1 MAMSTGEFMRKY
13 GLKKGTQK
21 TQTQGA
27 GGPPA
32 SGGELSTGEF
42 MQTFNA
48 KAAEP
53 VHHYA
58 TMHFDEKKKQKKTQN
73 PELPKGLSF
82 GEYLKLGTKSA
93 KEYFN
98 AIGNLPRTIFD
109 KTIDTVDNAEK
120 GVADLGKQVTG
131 KWDSSDI
138 QRWAAEKEAPAQPD
152 DKETGKGMLW
162 KGVTQAANGFAQTL
176 GWLPGNA
183 LKELGWENNP
193 FSNLAEA
200 QQQIADAAQEYYGK
214 NMQNGTKG
222 QKIADEIGTSTVAA
236 LPQAIMAMMTMGGS
250 AEAQLATGGERAAAT
265 LPGIVGNAK
274 TSAVTAQQMA
284 QAMAKNPNFW
294 LAFSQVA
301 GQNYQDA
308 KADGASDWEANAFAM
323 ANGLVNAA
331 AEVSGGIQKLPGE
344 LQVSES
350 ALKSWIKSAAEEG
363 QEEVVQGVLERALQN
378 LTYNKGNKVF
388 STKDED
394 AVLNPVTGAKEFGLG
409 MTVGGI
415 LGGGQT
421 IVGKAAG
428 LARGAAGNVQAD
440 VRELPRAQTV
450 EENANLRA
458 EENVQESDNP
468 VQEAQVTEARELPA
482 EQTSAETQTAE
493 ARELPMGQVSAETQ
507 VRELLG
513 GEVTNSKA
521 ERILANAELKTAF
534 ETVTGETLTGTKAQQ
549 RETIKRAA
557 ESQNTQILQQNAQI
571 QQVPSQ
577 NQAEIVNE
585 PVENAA
591 NAQENN
597 NFADVRGLPAVEAQ
611 VEGKNADNS
620 GAVPL
625 LTESSGIAGA
635 RSAAEGYARE
645 HGLLTGEDTIFS
657 AAQEN
662 ARVMREA
669 QENEAKR
676 QKLRD
681 NPVEPGTHA
690 EKMGV
695 KISRPFAPITN
706 VDDLVT
712 EAKYAKKAS
721 RDLEKKIRELNPTPA
736 EKEFARGIAKGAS
749 FDSAGNIVGGTYTA
763 DMIPAEMSRE
773 KILKIARC
781 YTESGQEVQKIRREK
796 AANIR
801 RFRKTIGEDGLKAAR
816 KIADEKAGDVPEDF
830 PFWKIESSVRNYE
843 QAAERDAKALRKGR
857 KVEAVRKGKLKAY
870 FARSEL
876 SASERAFAED
886 LITVETPKGMPRA
899 EVMSAA
905 LQYMKAD
912 AAEKA
917 ARAEQESK
925 VEALCRQI
933 NPTDGEKV
941 FGRAL
946 AANVDEYG
954 NMTDVGGALGQI
966 PKGMSWEKVTQLAY
980 YYMAQNDYASKT
992 IRSRKHA
999 AQRQWQGE
1007 LEELF
1012 GTPDDRKL
1020 PGALSLQVNT
1030 MQRNVEKTFGKEL
1043 GKKINEEFFDP
1054 ILENSA
1060 EKIRFINRM
1069 FDRVRGFDL
1078 SKSESALVQRV
1089 IEGTAAADQVSKLD
1103 PDMQKR
1109 VTDAATSTDMKMT
1122 AAEANISREEME
1134 LAERYK
1140 AWLDTQARLQDAD
1153 VDAKK
1158 IEEAAAEYKKAY
1170 NEFYDLINEFLVSH
1184 GYDPIGYVKG
1194 YAPHMQPE
1202 KAQEGTAKFLKL
1214 IGIDAQVSEL
1224 PTAIAGRT
1232 DSFRPGKQW
1241 NPYFLERTK
1250 TRNDNV
1256 EYDAVGGYES
1266 YVNYMANVLYHT
1278 DDIMKLREM
1287 SKYFRGKYARDGIS
1301 DRIAQ
1306 AREMHNASLEQKIG
1320 FLESA
1325 DRIAEGTRLTE
1336 EQADA
1341 ALDKYIDSLYEN
1353 INGMTKYGQFV
1364 SVLDD
1369 YTNKLAGKQTKVDR
1383 VFEDKFGRNFLNLGN
1398 KLSTIFGQST
1408 IVGNLSSALNQTAQ
1422 IPMLAAEVGAGNVA
1436 EAVRDIVTGE
1446 TKVDGW
1452 EDASDFL
1459 TGKRGIDQL
1468 TETEGLGK
1476 VMDVAAIPF
1485 AAVDDAASRVI
1496 VRAKYLQEVKNGAT
1510 HEEAMRAADEYASRM
1525 VGNRIQGAKPM
1536 AFEDKNVF
1544 SKAMTTFQLE
1554 VANAWSHISHDLPM
1568 ELQTMAKT
1576 QGKTAAVKKLCG
1588 FVAKYLLEAFI
1599 FNRLT
1604 EWLYGGTPAPFD
1616 VIGYVTGAIGAGE
1629 GLSTNKY
1636 LLTALDNALEAV
1648 DGERELGTEKPE
1660 QKFDTEAAAKQLGYT
1675 VSGDIPFLA
1684 NALSA
1689 VGASDSN
1696 MPLPTIPLKT
1706 GADVAKMVV
1715 GKDADTRKEAAQK
1728 LAEDAPKEL
1737 KTWLPMGN
1745 QIYKT
1750 GKGVEALVRGGA
1762 YSGYGDSERLKYPVD
1777 TSGPK
1782 GLLKGTQMVLFGPNA
1797 TQDANEFYAS
1807 GDRSLTVKQ
1816 TQAYRDI
1823 VASGADKKTVYET
1836 MQAVRSV
1843 DDDDPEAAAK
1853 AKRDAIRNADLPD
1866 RYKQQIYSAMIGDG
1880 KDVKFSA
1887 LRSEKMS
1894 WDSIMD
1900 CYDVYDRI
1908 NRDNEKASVKAVE
1921 FAAEV
1926 DRMNLSD
1933 AQKTAV
1939 KSNLVFYSG
1948 VQAKAETYEKIT
1960 GAGVSTSEAETLAR
1974 TIGAL
1979 TPEKGADSVTAM
1991 QKYKAIVDS
2000 GVSDAT
2006 AAAAV
2011 QAIMPDSIA
2020 VKFSAVRQW
2029 NVPAEKYVEVYE
2041 ATEGIKEKY
2050 GKTSLN
2056 AGMAKAAIDSVS
2068 GLTQEQRAAL
2078 WQIQNKSWKPYK
2090 NPYSTAVGSSVRA
2103 RLESGTVTNSL
2114 PTGTS
2119 RAAGALWLPR

>member
-1 MAMSTGEFMRKY
+1 MADTKRKNRF
-13 GLKKGTQK
+13 GSGNGGDLSAAVRQNTETQSRAALQNGT
-21 TQTQGA
+21 
-27 GGPPA
+27 
-32 SGGELSTGEF
+32 L
-42 MQTFNA
+42 
-48 KAAEP
+48 P

-82 GEYLKLGTKSA
+82 GEYLKLGTKDA
-93 KEYFN
+93 KEYLN
-98 AIGNLPRTIFD
+98 AIGNLPRTVFD
-109 KTIDTVDNAEK
+109 KTIDTADNLEQGAVDLA
-120 GVADLGKQVTG
+120 KQAAG
-131 KWDSSDI
+131 KWDASDI
-138 QRWAAEKEAPAQPD
+138 QRWAANEKAAERPD
-152 DKETGKGMLW
+152 EEKMGQGMLW

-214 NMQNGTKG
+214 NMQNATKG
-222 QKIADEIGTSTVAA
+222 QKIVDELGTTTVAA

-250 AEAQLATGGERAAAT
+250 AEAQLATGGAGAAAT

-284 QAMAKNPNFW
+284 RAMAKDPNFW

-301 GQNYQDA
+301 GQNYQNA

-331 AEVSGGIQKLPGE
+331 VEVGGGIQKLPGE

-428 LARGAAGNVQAD
+428 LSRGAAGNVQAD
-440 VRELPRAQTV
+440 VRELPKAQTV
-450 EENANLRA
+450 EENTQEAN
-458 EENVQESDNP
+458 NP
-468 VQEAQVTEARELPA
+468 AKAAQVTEVRELPA
-482 EQTSAETQTAE
+482 EQTSVETQTEE
-493 ARELPMGQVSAETQ
+493 ARELPMGQVSAESQ

-521 ERILANAELKTAF
+521 ERILANAELRTAF
-534 ETVTGETLTGTKAQQ
+534 ETVTGETLAGTKAQQ

-557 ESQNTQILQQNAQI
+557 ESQNAQILQQNAQI
-571 QQVPSQ
+571 QQVHSK
-577 NQAEIVNE
+577 NQAKIVNE
-585 PVENAA
+585 PVASTA
-591 NAQENN
+591 NAQESG
-597 NFADVRGLPAVEAQ
+597 NFADVRGLPS
-611 VEGKNADNS
+611 ADTQ
-620 GAVPL
+620 AK
-625 LTESSGIAGA
+625 ESA
-635 RSAAEGYARE
+635 RTAAEGYARE
-645 HGLLTGEDTIFS
+645 HGLLTGENTSRS
-657 AAQEN
+657 AVEEN

-669 QENEAKR
+669 QENEAER
-676 QKLRD
+676 QELRD

-690 EKMGV
+690 ERMGV
-695 KISRPFAPITN
+695 KISHPFAPITN

-721 RDLEKKIRELNPTPA
+721 RDIEKKIRELNPTPA
-736 EKEFARGIAKGAS
+736 EKEFAQGIAKGAS

-763 DMIPAEMSRE
+763 E
-773 KILKIARC
+773 
-781 YTESGQEVQKIRREK
+781 
-796 AANIR
+796 
-801 RFRKTIGEDGLKAAR
+801 
-816 KIADEKAGDVPEDF
+816 
-830 PFWKIESSVRNYE
+830 
-843 QAAERDAKALRKGR
+843 
-857 KVEAVRKGKLKAY
+857 
-870 FARSEL
+870 
-876 SASERAFAED
+876 
-886 LITVETPKGMPRA
+886 
-899 EVMSAA
+899 
-905 LQYMKAD
+905 
-912 AAEKA
+912 
-917 ARAEQESK
+917 
-925 VEALCRQI
+925 
-933 NPTDGEKV
+933 
-941 FGRAL
+941 
-946 AANVDEYG
+946 
-954 NMTDVGGALGQI
+954 QI
-966 PKGMSWEKVTQLAY
+966 PTTMSKEKVTQLAY
-980 YYMAQNDYASKT
+980 YYMAKNDYAGKL
-992 IRSRKHA
+992 IRSRKYA
-999 AQRQWQGE
+999 AQRQWQAK

-1043 GKKINEEFFDP
+1043 GKKINEELFDP

-1078 SKSESALVQRV
+1078 SESESALVQRV
-1089 IEGTAAADQVSKLD
+1089 IEGTAVADQVSKLD
-1103 PDMQKR
+1103 PDMRKR
-1109 VTDAATSTDMKMT
+1109 VADAATSTDVKKT
-1122 AAEANISREEME
+1122 AAEMNIPREQME
-1134 LAERYK
+1134 LVERYK

-1158 IEEAAAEYKKAY
+1158 IEEAAAGYKKAY

-1214 IGIDAQVSEL
+1214 IGIDTQVSEL

-1250 TRNDNV
+1250 TSNDNV

-1341 ALDKYIDSLYEN
+1341 ALDKYIDSLFEN

-1398 KLSTIFGQST
+1398 KLSAIFGQST

-1446 TKVDGW
+1446 TKADGW
-1452 EDASDFL
+1452 EGASDFL

-1468 TETEGLGK
+1468 TETKGLGK

-1485 AAVDDAASRVI
+1485 EAVDDVASRVI

-1544 SKAMTTFQLE
+1544 SKALTTFQLE

-1568 ELQTMAKT
+1568 EFQTMAKT

-1588 FVAKYLLEAFI
+1588 FVAKYLLEAFL

-1636 LLTALDNALEAV
+1636 LLTALDNALEAAT
-1648 DGERELGTEKPE
+1648 GERELGTEKPE
-1660 QKFDTEAAAKQLGYT
+1660 QKFDTEAAWDQLRYT
-1675 VSGDIPFLA
+1675 ASGDLPFIS
-1684 NALSA
+1684 NALSMA
-1689 VGASDSN
+1689 GASDSN
-1696 MPLPTIPLKT
+1696 MPLPTVPVNTLSDAKT
-1706 GADVAKMVV
+1706 AVF
-1715 GKDADTRKEAAQK
+1715 GKDADTRKDAAQK

-1750 GKGVEALVRGGA
+1750 GKGVETLVRGGA
-1762 YSGYGDSERLKYPVD
+1762 YSGYGDSERLKYPAD

-1782 GLLKGTQMVLFGPNA
+1782 GLLKGAQMVLFGPNA

-1816 TQAYRDI
+1816 TQAHRDI

-1908 NRDNEKASVKAVE
+1908 NRDDEKASIKAVE

-1933 AQKTAV
+1933 AQKAAV

-1979 TPEKGADSVTAM
+1979 TPEEGADSVTAM

-2006 AAAAV
+2006 AAAAM

-2020 VKFSAVRQW
+2020 VKFSAARQW

-2090 NPYSTAVGSSVRA
+2090 NPYSTSVGSSVRA

-2119 RAAGALWLPR
+2119 RTAGALWLPR

>member
-1 MAMSTGEFMRKY
+1 MADTKRKNRF
-13 GLKKGTQK
+13 GSGNGGDLSAAVRQNTETQSRAALQNGT
-21 TQTQGA
+21 
-27 GGPPA
+27 
-32 SGGELSTGEF
+32 L
-42 MQTFNA
+42 
-48 KAAEP
+48 P

-58 TMHFDEKKKQKKTQN
+58 TRHFDEKKNKKKTQN

-82 GEYLKLGTKSA
+82 GEYLKLGTKAA

-222 QKIADEIGTSTVAA
+222 QKIADEIGTTTVAA

-250 AEAQLATGGERAAAT
+250 AEAQLATGGARAAAT

-284 QAMAKNPNFW
+284 QAMAKDPNFW

-301 GQNYQDA
+301 GRNYQDA

-331 AEVSGGIQKLPGE
+331 AEVAGGIQKLPGE

-440 VRELPRAQTV
+440 VRELPKAQTV
-450 EENANLRA
+450 EENTQEANNSA
-458 EENVQESDNP
+458 KA
-468 VQEAQVTEARELPA
+468 AQVTEVRELPA
-482 EQTSAETQTAE
+482 EQTSVETQTAE
-493 ARELPMGQVSAETQ
+493 ARELPMGQVSAESQ

-521 ERILANAELKTAF
+521 ERILANAELRTAF
-534 ETVTGETLTGTKAQQ
+534 ETVTGETLAGTKAQQ

-557 ESQNTQILQQNAQI
+557 ESQNTKILQLSQQDTQAQ
-571 QQVPSQ
+571 SQ

-585 PVENAA
+585 PVASTA
-591 NAQENN
+591 NAQESG
-597 NFADVRGLPAVEAQ
+597 NFADVRGLPTAETQA
-611 VEGKNADNS
+611 K
-620 GAVPL
+620 
-625 LTESSGIAGA
+625 ESA
-635 RSAAEGYARE
+635 RTAAEGYARE
-645 HGLLTGEDTIFS
+645 HGLLTGENTSGS
-657 AAQEN
+657 AVEEN

-676 QKLRD
+676 QELRD

-690 EKMGV
+690 ERMGV
-695 KISRPFAPITN
+695 KISHPFAPITN

-721 RDLEKKIRELNPTPA
+721 RDIEKKIRELNPTPA
-736 EKEFARGIAKGAS
+736 EKEFAQGIAKGAS

-763 DMIPAEMSRE
+763 E
-773 KILKIARC
+773 
-781 YTESGQEVQKIRREK
+781 
-796 AANIR
+796 
-801 RFRKTIGEDGLKAAR
+801 
-816 KIADEKAGDVPEDF
+816 
-830 PFWKIESSVRNYE
+830 
-843 QAAERDAKALRKGR
+843 
-857 KVEAVRKGKLKAY
+857 
-870 FARSEL
+870 
-876 SASERAFAED
+876 
-886 LITVETPKGMPRA
+886 
-899 EVMSAA
+899 
-905 LQYMKAD
+905 
-912 AAEKA
+912 
-917 ARAEQESK
+917 
-925 VEALCRQI
+925 
-933 NPTDGEKV
+933 
-941 FGRAL
+941 
-946 AANVDEYG
+946 
-954 NMTDVGGALGQI
+954 QI
-966 PKGMSWEKVTQLAY
+966 PTTMSKEKVTRLAY
-980 YYMAQNDYASKT
+980 YYMAKNDYAGKL
-992 IRSRKHA
+992 IRSRKYA
-999 AQRQWQGE
+999 TQRRWQAK

-1020 PGALSLQVNT
+1020 PGALSLQLNT

-1043 GKKINEEFFDP
+1043 GKKINEEFFNP

-1078 SKSESALVQRV
+1078 SESESALVQRV

-1109 VTDAATSTDMKMT
+1109 VTDAATSTDVKKT
-1122 AAEANISREEME
+1122 AAEMNIPREQME
-1134 LAERYK
+1134 LVERYK
-1140 AWLDTQARLQDAD
+1140 AWLDTQARLQGAD

-1202 KAQEGTAKFLKL
+1202 KVQEGTAKFLKL

-1250 TRNDNV
+1250 TSNDNV

-1325 DRIAEGTRLTE
+1325 DRIAEGTRLTQ

-1341 ALDKYIDSLYEN
+1341 ALDKYIDSLFEN

-1369 YTNKLAGKQTKVDR
+1369 YTNKLAGKRTTGDR
-1383 VFEDKFGRNFLNLGN
+1383 TIEHEVGRTALNIGN
-1398 KLSTIFGQST
+1398 KLTKIFGEST

-1422 IPMLAAEVGAGNVA
+1422 IPMLTAEVGVGNVA

-1446 TKVDGW
+1446 TKADGW
-1452 EDASDFL
+1452 EGTSDFL

-1468 TETEGLGK
+1468 TETKGLGK

-1485 AAVDDAASRVI
+1485 EVVDDVASRVI

-1510 HEEAMRAADEYASRM
+1510 YEEAMRAADEYASRM

-1536 AFEDKNVF
+1536 AFEGSRLSQKVL
-1544 SKAMTTFQLE
+1544 TTFQLE
-1554 VANAWSHISHDLPM
+1554 VANAWSHITHDLPM
-1568 ELQTMAKT
+1568 EYQTMAKT
-1576 QGKTAAVKKLCG
+1576 QGKNVAVKKFAGL
-1588 FVAKYLLEAFI
+1588 AMKYLLEAFL

-1636 LLTALDNALEAV
+1636 LLTALDNTLEAV
-1648 DGERELGTEKPE
+1648 TGERGLGTEKPDGG
-1660 QKFDTEAAAKQLGYT
+1660 FDTEAAAKQLGYT
-1675 VSGDIPFLA
+1675 ASGDIPFLS

-1706 GADVAKMVV
+1706 GADVAKMIV
-1715 GKDADTRKEAAQK
+1715 GKDADTRKDAAQK

-1750 GKGVEALVRGGA
+1750 GKGVETLVRGGA

-1782 GLLKGTQMVLFGPNA
+1782 GLLKGAQMVLFGPNA

-2041 ATEGIKEKY
+2041 ATEGIKAKY
-2050 GKTSLN
+2050 NKTSLN

-2090 NPYSTAVGSSVRA
+2090 NPYSTSVGSSVRA

-2119 RAAGALWLPR
+2119 RTAGALWLPR

>member
-1 MAMSTGEFMRKY
+1 MAMSTDEFMRKY

-21 TQTQGA
+21 TQAQGA
-27 GGPPA
+27 SGLPA
-32 SGGELSTGEF
+32 SGKSLSTGEF
-42 MQTFNA
+42 MKTFNA
-48 KAAEP
+48 KATEP

-58 TMHFDEKKKQKKTQN
+58 TMHFDEKQKKAKKQN

-98 AIGNLPRTIFD
+98 AIGNLPRTVFD

-138 QRWAAEKEAPAQPD
+138 QRWAAEKEVAERPD

-200 QQQIADAAQEYYGK
+200 QQKIADAAQEYYGK

-236 LPQAIMAMMTMGGS
+236 LPQAIMAAMSMGGS
-250 AEAQLATGGERAAAT
+250 AGAQLATGGARASAT

-284 QAMAKNPNFW
+284 RAMAKNPNFW
-294 LAFSQVA
+294 LTFSQVA

-331 AEVSGGIQKLPGE
+331 TEVSGGIQTLPGE
-344 LQVSES
+344 LRGGEN

-388 STKDED
+388 STKDEN

-409 MTVGGI
+409 AAVGGI

-428 LARGAAGNVQAD
+428 LARGAAGNVQTD
-440 VRELPRAQTV
+440 VRELQ
-450 EENANLRA
+450 
-458 EENVQESDNP
+458 
-468 VQEAQVTEARELPA
+468 
-482 EQTSAETQTAE
+482 
-493 ARELPMGQVSAETQ
+493 
-507 VRELLG
+507 
-513 GEVTNSKA
+513 
-521 ERILANAELKTAF
+521 
-534 ETVTGETLTGTKAQQ
+534 KAQQ

-557 ESQNTQILQQNAQI
+557 ESQNAQILQQNAQI
-571 QQVPSQ
+571 QQVHSQ
-577 NQAEIVNE
+577 NQAKIVNE
-585 PVENAA
+585 PVASTA
-591 NAQENN
+591 NAQESG
-597 NFADVRGLPAVEAQ
+597 NFANMRGLPTVETQAREGAQ
-611 VEGKNADNS
+611 N
-620 GAVPL
+620 
-625 LTESSGIAGA
+625 
-635 RSAAEGYARE
+635 AAESYARE
-645 HGLLTGEDTIFS
+645 HGLLTGENTSGS
-657 AAQEN
+657 AVEEN

-676 QKLRD
+676 QELRD

-690 EKMGV
+690 ERMGV
-695 KISRPFAPITN
+695 KISHPFAPITN
-706 VDDLVT
+706 VDDLVVQ
-712 EAKYAKKAS
+712 ERYAKKAN
-721 RDLEKKIRELNPTPA
+721 RDVTKKIEELNPTPA

-749 FDSAGNIVGGTYTA
+749 FDGAGNIVGGTYTVEQ
-763 DMIPAEMSRE
+763 IPATMS
-773 KILKIARC
+773 K
-781 YTESGQEVQKIRREK
+781 
-796 AANIR
+796 
-801 RFRKTIGEDGLKAAR
+801 
-816 KIADEKAGDVPEDF
+816 
-830 PFWKIESSVRNYE
+830 
-843 QAAERDAKALRKGR
+843 
-857 KVEAVRKGKLKAY
+857 
-870 FARSEL
+870 
-876 SASERAFAED
+876 
-886 LITVETPKGMPRA
+886 
-899 EVMSAA
+899 
-905 LQYMKAD
+905 
-912 AAEKA
+912 
-917 ARAEQESK
+917 
-925 VEALCRQI
+925 
-933 NPTDGEKV
+933 
-941 FGRAL
+941 
-946 AANVDEYG
+946 
-954 NMTDVGGALGQI
+954 
-966 PKGMSWEKVTQLAY
+966 EKVTRLAY
-980 YYMAQNDYASKT
+980 YYMAQNDYARQL
-992 IRSRKHA
+992 IRQRKRS
-999 AQRQWQGE
+999 AQRQQE
-1007 LEELF
+1007 QQLEQYLATSNEK
-1012 GTPDDRKL
+1012 TV
-1020 PGALSLQVNT
+1020 PGALSMQLNT
-1030 MQRNVEKTFGKEL
+1030 MQRNVEKTFGQAE
-1043 GKKINEEFFDP
+1043 GRKINEEYFDP
-1054 ILENSA
+1054 VIENSA
-1060 EKIRFINRM
+1060 EKIRFVNRM
-1069 FDRVRGFDL
+1069 FDRVRGFRL
-1078 SKSESALVQRV
+1078 SKSESAIVQQV
-1089 IEGTAAADQVSKLD
+1089 LEGTAAADQVSKLD

-1109 VTDAATSTDMKMT
+1109 VTDAATSTDVKKT
-1122 AAEANISREEME
+1122 AAEMNIPREQME
-1134 LAERYK
+1134 LVERYK
-1140 AWLDTQARLQDAD
+1140 AWLDTQARLQGAD

-1202 KAQEGTAKFLKL
+1202 KVQEGTAKFLKL
-1214 IGIDAQVSEL
+1214 IGIDTQVSEL

-1250 TRNDNV
+1250 TSNDNV

-1287 SKYFRGKYARDGIS
+1287 SKYLRGKYARDGIG

-1306 AREMHNASLEQKIG
+1306 AKEMRNASLEQKIG

-1398 KLSTIFGQST
+1398 KLSAIFGQST

-1422 IPMLAAEVGAGNVA
+1422 IPMLTAEVGVGNVA

-1446 TKVDGW
+1446 TKTDGW
-1452 EDASDFL
+1452 EGASDFL

-1468 TETEGLGK
+1468 TETKGLGK

-1485 AAVDDAASRVI
+1485 AAVDDVASRVI
-1496 VRAKYLQEVKNGAT
+1496 VRAKYLQEVKSGAT

-1536 AFEDKNVF
+1536 AFEDKNIF
-1544 SKAMTTFQLE
+1544 SKALTTFQLE
-1554 VANAWSHISHDLPM
+1554 VANAWSHISHDLPT
-1568 ELQTMAKT
+1568 EFQTMAKT
-1576 QGKTAAVKKLCG
+1576 QGKNVAVKKFAGL
-1588 FVAKYLLEAFI
+1588 AMKYLLEAFL

-1604 EWLYGGTPAPFD
+1604 EWIYGGTPAPFD

-1629 GLSTNKY
+1629 GLSTNQY
-1636 LLTALDNALEAV
+1636 LLTAADNALEAMT
-1648 DGERELGTEKPE
+1648 GERGLGTEKPDGG
-1660 QKFDTEAAAKQLGYT
+1660 FDTEAAAKQLGYT
-1675 VSGDIPFLA
+1675 ASGDIPFLA

-1715 GKDADTRKEAAQK
+1715 GKDADMRKEAAQK

-1750 GKGVEALVRGGA
+1750 GKGVEALARGGA

-1823 VASGADKKTVYET
+1823 IASGADKKTVYET

-1853 AKRDAIRNADLPD
+1853 AKRDVIRNADLPD

-1908 NRDNEKASVKAVE
+1908 NRDDEKASIKAVE

-1933 AQKTAV
+1933 AQKAAV

-1960 GAGVSTSEAETLAR
+1960 GAGVSMSEAETLAR

-1979 TPEKGADSVTAM
+1979 TPEEGADSVTAM

-2006 AAAAV
+2006 AAAAM
-2011 QAIMPDSIA
+2011 QAIMPESIA
-2020 VKFSAVRQW
+2020 VKFSAARQW

-2119 RAAGALWLPR
+2119 RAAGALGLPR

>member
-1 MAMSTGEFMRKY
+1 MADTKRKNRF
-13 GLKKGTQK
+13 GSGNGGDLSAAVRQNTETQSRAALQNGT
-21 TQTQGA
+21 
-27 GGPPA
+27 
-32 SGGELSTGEF
+32 L
-42 MQTFNA
+42 
-48 KAAEP
+48 P

-58 TMHFDEKKKQKKTQN
+58 TMHFDEKQKKAKKQN

-82 GEYLKLGTKSA
+82 GEYLKLGTKDA
-93 KEYFN
+93 KEYLS
-98 AIGNLPRTIFD
+98 AIGNMPRTVFD
-109 KTIDTVDNAEK
+109 KTIDTAENLEQGAVDLA
-120 GVADLGKQVTG
+120 KQAAG
-131 KWDSSDI
+131 KWDASDI
-138 QRWAAEKEAPAQPD
+138 QRWAANEKVAERPD
-152 DKETGKGMLW
+152 EEKMGQGMLW
-162 KGVTQAANGFAQTL
+162 KGTTQAANGFAQTL

-236 LPQAIMAMMTMGGS
+236 LPQVILAMMTMGGS
-250 AEAQLATGGERAAAT
+250 AEAQLAADGAKTAAT

-274 TSAVTAQQMA
+274 TSAVTTQQMA
-284 QAMAKNPNFW
+284 KAMARDPNFW

-331 AEVSGGIQKLPGE
+331 VEVAGGIQKLPGE

-378 LTYNKGNKVF
+378 LIYNKGNKVF

-409 MTVGGI
+409 AAVGGI

-440 VRELPRAQTV
+440 VRELPKAQTV
-450 EENANLRA
+450 EENT
-458 EENVQESDNP
+458 QEADNP
-468 VQEAQVTEARELPA
+468 AKAAQVTEVRELPA
-482 EQTSAETQTAE
+482 EQTSVETRTAE
-493 ARELPMGQVSAETQ
+493 ARELPMGQVSAESQ

-521 ERILANAELKTAF
+521 ERILANAELRTAF
-534 ETVTGETLTGTKAQQ
+534 ETVTGETLAGTKAQQ

-557 ESQNTQILQQNAQI
+557 ESQNAQI
-571 QQVPSQ
+571 QQVKSQ

-585 PVENAA
+585 PAASTA
-591 NAQENN
+591 NAQEID
-597 NFADVRGLPAVEAQ
+597 NFADVRGLPTVETQAREGAQ
-611 VEGKNADNS
+611 
-620 GAVPL
+620 
-625 LTESSGIAGA
+625 I
-635 RSAAEGYARE
+635 AAEGYARE
-645 HGLLTGEDTIFS
+645 RGLLTGENTSGS
-657 AAQEN
+657 AVEEN

-669 QENEAKR
+669 QENEAER

-695 KISRPFAPITN
+695 KISHPFAPITN

-721 RDLEKKIRELNPTPA
+721 RDIEKKIRELNPTPA
-736 EKEFARGIAKGAS
+736 EKEFAQGIAKGAS

-763 DMIPAEMSRE
+763 E
-773 KILKIARC
+773 
-781 YTESGQEVQKIRREK
+781 
-796 AANIR
+796 
-801 RFRKTIGEDGLKAAR
+801 
-816 KIADEKAGDVPEDF
+816 
-830 PFWKIESSVRNYE
+830 
-843 QAAERDAKALRKGR
+843 
-857 KVEAVRKGKLKAY
+857 
-870 FARSEL
+870 
-876 SASERAFAED
+876 
-886 LITVETPKGMPRA
+886 
-899 EVMSAA
+899 
-905 LQYMKAD
+905 
-912 AAEKA
+912 
-917 ARAEQESK
+917 
-925 VEALCRQI
+925 
-933 NPTDGEKV
+933 
-941 FGRAL
+941 
-946 AANVDEYG
+946 
-954 NMTDVGGALGQI
+954 QI
-966 PKGMSWEKVTQLAY
+966 PMTMSKEKVTQLAY
-980 YYMAQNDYASKT
+980 YYMAKNDYAGKL
-992 IRSRKHA
+992 IRSRKYA
-999 AQRQWQGE
+999 AQRQWQGK

-1012 GTPDDRKL
+1012 GTSDDRKL

-1078 SKSESALVQRV
+1078 SESESALVQRV

-1109 VTDAATSTDMKMT
+1109 VTDAATSTDVKKT
-1122 AAEANISREEME
+1122 AAEMNIPQEQME
-1134 LAERYK
+1134 LVERYK

-1202 KAQEGTAKFLKL
+1202 KVQEGTAKFLKL

-1250 TRNDNV
+1250 TSNDNV

-1306 AREMHNASLEQKIG
+1306 AKEMHNASLEQKIG

-1369 YTNKLAGKQTKVDR
+1369 YTNKLAGKRTTGDR
-1383 VFEDKFGRNFLNLGN
+1383 TTEHEVGRTALNIGN
-1398 KLSTIFGQST
+1398 KLTKIFGEST

-1422 IPMLAAEVGAGNVA
+1422 IPMLTAEVGVGNVA

-1446 TKVDGW
+1446 TKADGW
-1452 EDASDFL
+1452 EGASDFL

-1468 TETEGLGK
+1468 TETKGLGK

-1485 AAVDDAASRVI
+1485 AAVDDVASRVI

-1510 HEEAMRAADEYASRM
+1510 YEEAMRAADEYASRM

-1536 AFEDKNVF
+1536 AFEGSRLSQKVL
-1544 SKAMTTFQLE
+1544 TTFQLE
-1554 VANAWSHISHDLPM
+1554 VANAWSHITHDLPM
-1568 ELQTMAKT
+1568 EFQTMAKT
-1576 QGKTAAVKKLCG
+1576 QGKNVAVKKFAGL
-1588 FVAKYLLEAFI
+1588 AMKYLLEAFL

-1604 EWLYGGTPAPFD
+1604 EWIYGGTPAPFD
-1616 VIGYVTGAIGAGE
+1616 VIGYVTGAIGAGK

-1636 LLTALDNALEAV
+1636 LLTALDNTLEAV
-1648 DGERELGTEKPE
+1648 TGERELGTEKPDGG
-1660 QKFDTEAAAKQLGYT
+1660 FDTEAAAKQLGYT
-1675 VSGDIPFLA
+1675 VSGDIPFLS

-1696 MPLPTIPLKT
+1696 MPLPTVPVNTLSDAKT
-1706 GADVAKMVV
+1706 AVF

-1728 LAEDAPKEL
+1728 LAEDAPKEI

-1908 NRDNEKASVKAVE
+1908 NRDNEKASIKAVE

-1933 AQKTAV
+1933 AQKAAV

-1979 TPEKGADSVTAM
+1979 TPEEGADSVTAM

-2006 AAAAV
+2006 AAAAM

-2020 VKFSAVRQW
+2020 VKFSAARQW

-2090 NPYSTAVGSSVRA
+2090 NPYSTSVGSSVRA

-2114 PTGTS
+2114 PTGTT
-2119 RAAGALWLPR
+2119 RTAGALWLPR

>member
-1 MAMSTGEFMRKY
+1 MADTKRKNRF
-13 GLKKGTQK
+13 GSGNGGDLSAAVRQNTETQSRAALQNGT
-21 TQTQGA
+21 
-27 GGPPA
+27 
-32 SGGELSTGEF
+32 L
-42 MQTFNA
+42 
-48 KAAEP
+48 P

-82 GEYLKLGTKSA
+82 GEYLKLGTKDA
-93 KEYFN
+93 KEYLN
-98 AIGNLPRTIFD
+98 AIGNLPRTVFD
-109 KTIDTVDNAEK
+109 KTIDTADNLEQGAVDLA
-120 GVADLGKQVTG
+120 KQAAG
-131 KWDSSDI
+131 KWDASDI
-138 QRWAAEKEAPAQPD
+138 QRWAASEQAAEQPD
-152 DKETGKGMLW
+152 EAKMGQGMLW
-162 KGVTQAANGFAQTL
+162 KGTTQAANSFAQTL

-183 LKELGWENNP
+183 LKELGWEKNP

-214 NMQNGTKG
+214 NMQNATKG
-222 QKIADEIGTSTVAA
+222 QKIVDELGTTTVAA
-236 LPQAIMAMMTMGGS
+236 LPQAILAAMTMGGS
-250 AEAQLATGGERAAAT
+250 AEVQLAANGARTAAT
-265 LPGIVGNAK
+265 LPGIIGGVK
-274 TSAVTAQQMA
+274 TTGVTAQQMA
-284 QAMAKNPNFW
+284 QQMVKDPNFW
-294 LAFSQVA
+294 LAFANVA
-301 GQNYQDA
+301 GPSYQAA
-308 KADGASDWEANAFAM
+308 KEDGASDWEANTYAM
-323 ANGLVNAA
+323 ANAITNAMIEVAGGVQTLPNELRGGGSAVKAWAKA
-331 AEVSGGIQKLPGE
+331 AMEEG
-344 LQVSES
+344 
-350 ALKSWIKSAAEEG
+350 AEE
-363 QEEVVQGVLERALQN
+363 VKQGITERGLQN
-378 LTYNKGNKVF
+378 AIYGKGNKIF
-388 STKDED
+388 SFTDED
-394 AVLNPVTGAKEFGLG
+394 AVFNPVTAAKEFGLG
-409 MTVGGI
+409 TAVGGV

-428 LARGAAGNVQAD
+428 LARGAEGNVQAD
-440 VRELPRAQTV
+440 VRELPKAQTV
-450 EENANLRA
+450 EENTQEAN
-458 EENVQESDNP
+458 NP
-468 VQEAQVTEARELPA
+468 AKAAQVTEVRELSA
-482 EQTSAETQTAE
+482 EQASVETQTAE
-493 ARELPMGQVSAETQ
+493 ARELPMGQVSAESQ

-521 ERILANAELKTAF
+521 ERILADAELRTAF
-534 ETVTGETLTGTKAQQ
+534 ETVTGETLAGTKAQQ

-571 QQVPSQ
+571 QQVHSQ
-577 NQAEIVNE
+577 NQAKIVNE
-585 PVENAA
+585 PVASTA
-591 NAQENN
+591 NAQESG
-597 NFADVRGLPAVEAQ
+597 NFADVRGLPSAETQA
-611 VEGKNADNS
+611 K
-620 GAVPL
+620 
-625 LTESSGIAGA
+625 ESA
-635 RSAAEGYARE
+635 RTAAEGYARE
-645 HGLLTGEDTIFS
+645 HGLITGENTSGS
-657 AAQEN
+657 AVEEN

-669 QENEAKR
+669 QENEEKR
-676 QKLRD
+676 QELRD
-681 NPVEPGTHA
+681 NPAEPGTHA

-695 KISRPFAPITN
+695 KISHPFAPITN

-721 RDLEKKIRELNPTPA
+721 RDIEKKIRELNPTPA
-736 EKEFARGIAKGAS
+736 EKEFAQGIAKGAS

-763 DMIPAEMSRE
+763 E
-773 KILKIARC
+773 
-781 YTESGQEVQKIRREK
+781 
-796 AANIR
+796 
-801 RFRKTIGEDGLKAAR
+801 
-816 KIADEKAGDVPEDF
+816 
-830 PFWKIESSVRNYE
+830 
-843 QAAERDAKALRKGR
+843 
-857 KVEAVRKGKLKAY
+857 
-870 FARSEL
+870 
-876 SASERAFAED
+876 
-886 LITVETPKGMPRA
+886 
-899 EVMSAA
+899 
-905 LQYMKAD
+905 
-912 AAEKA
+912 
-917 ARAEQESK
+917 
-925 VEALCRQI
+925 
-933 NPTDGEKV
+933 
-941 FGRAL
+941 
-946 AANVDEYG
+946 
-954 NMTDVGGALGQI
+954 QI
-966 PKGMSWEKVTQLAY
+966 PTTMSKEKVTQLAY
-980 YYMAQNDYASKT
+980 YYMAKNDYAGKL
-992 IRSRKHA
+992 IRSRKYA
-999 AQRQWQGE
+999 AQRRWQAK
-1007 LEELF
+1007 LEEYF

-1030 MQRNVEKTFGKEL
+1030 MQRNVEKMFGKEL

-1069 FDRVRGFDL
+1069 FGRVRGFDL

-1089 IEGTAAADQVSKLD
+1089 IEGTAAADQLSKLD

-1109 VTDAATSTDMKMT
+1109 VTDAATSTDVKKT
-1122 AAEANISREEME
+1122 AAEMNIPREQME
-1134 LAERYK
+1134 LVERYK
-1140 AWLDTQARLQDAD
+1140 AWLDTQARLQGAD

-1202 KAQEGTAKFLKL
+1202 KVQEGTAKFLKL
-1214 IGIDAQVSEL
+1214 IGIDTQVSEL

-1250 TRNDNV
+1250 TSNDNV

-1341 ALDKYIDSLYEN
+1341 ALDKYIDSLFEN

-1398 KLSTIFGQST
+1398 KLSAIFGQST

-1446 TKVDGW
+1446 TKADGW
-1452 EDASDFL
+1452 EGASDFL

-1468 TETEGLGK
+1468 TETKGLGK

-1485 AAVDDAASRVI
+1485 EVVDDVASRVI

-1510 HEEAMRAADEYASRM
+1510 YEEAMRAADEYASRM

-1544 SKAMTTFQLE
+1544 SKALTTFQLE

-1568 ELQTMAKT
+1568 EFQAMAKT
-1576 QGKTAAVKKLCG
+1576 QGKNVAVKKFAGL
-1588 FVAKYLLEAFI
+1588 AMKYLLEAFL

-1604 EWLYGGTPAPFD
+1604 EWIYGGTPAPFD

-1636 LLTALDNALEAV
+1636 LLTALDNALEAAT
-1648 DGERELGTEKPE
+1648 GERELGTEKPE
-1660 QKFDTEAAAKQLGYT
+1660 QKFDTEAAWDQLRYT
-1675 VSGDIPFLA
+1675 ASGDLPFIS
-1684 NALSA
+1684 NALSMA
-1689 VGASDSN
+1689 GASDSN
-1696 MPLPTIPLKT
+1696 MPLPTVPVNTLSDAKT
-1706 GADVAKMVV
+1706 AVF
-1715 GKDADTRKEAAQK
+1715 GKDADTRKDAAQK

-1750 GKGVEALVRGGA
+1750 GKGVETLVRGGA
-1762 YSGYGDSERLKYPVD
+1762 YSGHGDSERLKYPVD

-1843 DDDDPEAAAK
+1843 DDDDPETAAK
-1853 AKRDAIRNADLPD
+1853 AKRDVIRNADLPD

-1908 NRDNEKASVKAVE
+1908 NRDDEKASIKAVE

-1933 AQKTAV
+1933 AQKAAV

-1974 TIGAL
+1974 TVGAL

-2006 AAAAV
+2006 AAAAM
-2011 QAIMPDSIA
+2011 QAIMPESIA

-2068 GLTQEQRAAL
+2068 GLTKEQRAAL

-2090 NPYSTAVGSSVRA
+2090 NPYSTSVGSSVRA

-2119 RAAGALWLPR
+2119 RTAGALWLPR

>member
-32 SGGELSTGEF
+32 SGGALSTGEF
-42 MQTFNA
+42 MQTFDA
-48 KAAEP
+48 EAAEP

-82 GEYLKLGTKSA
+82 GEYLKLGTKA
-93 KEYFN
+93 VKEYFN
-98 AIGNLPRTIFD
+98 AIGNLPRTVFD

-120 GVADLGKQVTG
+120 GVAALGKQVTG

-236 LPQAIMAMMTMGGS
+236 LPQAIMAAMSMGGS
-250 AEAQLATGGERAAAT
+250 VEAQLATGGARAAAT

-301 GQNYQDA
+301 GRNYQDA

-331 AEVSGGIQKLPGE
+331 VEVSGGIQKLPGE

-440 VRELPRAQTV
+440 VRGLPKAQTV
-450 EENANLRA
+450 EENT
-458 EENVQESDNP
+458 QESNNP
-468 VQEAQVTEARELPA
+468 AKAAQVTEVRELPA
-482 EQTSAETQTAE
+482 EQTSVETQTAE
-493 ARELPMGQVSAETQ
+493 ARELPMGQVSAESQ

-521 ERILANAELKTAF
+521 ERILANAELRTAF
-534 ETVTGETLTGTKAQQ
+534 ETVTGETLAGTKAQQ

-557 ESQNTQILQQNAQI
+557 ESQNAQILQQNAQI
-571 QQVPSQ
+571 QQVHSQ
-577 NQAEIVNE
+577 NQA
-585 PVENAA
+585 
-591 NAQENN
+591 
-597 NFADVRGLPAVEAQ
+597 
-611 VEGKNADNS
+611 K
-620 GAVPL
+620 
-625 LTESSGIAGA
+625 ESA
-635 RSAAEGYARE
+635 RTAAEGYARE
-645 HGLLTGEDTIFS
+645 HGLLTGENTSGS
-657 AAQEN
+657 AVEEN

-676 QKLRD
+676 QELRD

-695 KISRPFAPITN
+695 KISHPFAPITN

-721 RDLEKKIRELNPTPA
+721 RDIEKKIRELNPTPA
-736 EKEFARGIAKGAS
+736 EKEFAQGIAKGAS

-763 DMIPAEMSRE
+763 E
-773 KILKIARC
+773 
-781 YTESGQEVQKIRREK
+781 
-796 AANIR
+796 
-801 RFRKTIGEDGLKAAR
+801 
-816 KIADEKAGDVPEDF
+816 
-830 PFWKIESSVRNYE
+830 
-843 QAAERDAKALRKGR
+843 
-857 KVEAVRKGKLKAY
+857 
-870 FARSEL
+870 
-876 SASERAFAED
+876 
-886 LITVETPKGMPRA
+886 
-899 EVMSAA
+899 
-905 LQYMKAD
+905 
-912 AAEKA
+912 
-917 ARAEQESK
+917 
-925 VEALCRQI
+925 
-933 NPTDGEKV
+933 
-941 FGRAL
+941 
-946 AANVDEYG
+946 
-954 NMTDVGGALGQI
+954 QI
-966 PKGMSWEKVTQLAY
+966 PTTMSKEKVTQLAY
-980 YYMAQNDYASKT
+980 YYMAKNDYAGKL
-992 IRSRKHA
+992 IRSRKYA
-999 AQRQWQGE
+999 AQRQWQGK

-1012 GTPDDRKL
+1012 GTSDDRKL

-1078 SKSESALVQRV
+1078 SESESALVQRV

-1109 VTDAATSTDMKMT
+1109 VTDAATSTDMKKT
-1122 AAEANISREEME
+1122 AAEMNIPREQME
-1134 LAERYK
+1134 LVEQYK
-1140 AWLDTQARLQDAD
+1140 AWLDTQARLQDTD

-1158 IEEAAAEYKKAY
+1158 IEEAAEEYKKAY

-1250 TRNDNV
+1250 TSNDNV

-1341 ALDKYIDSLYEN
+1341 ALDKYIDSLFEN

-1398 KLSTIFGQST
+1398 KLSAIFGQST

-1422 IPMLAAEVGAGNVA
+1422 IPMLTAEVGVGNVA

-1446 TKVDGW
+1446 TKADGW
-1452 EDASDFL
+1452 EGTSDFL

-1468 TETEGLGK
+1468 TETKGLGK

-1485 AAVDDAASRVI
+1485 EVVDDVASRVI
-1496 VRAKYLQEVKNGAT
+1496 VRAKYLQEVKSGAT

-1536 AFEDKNVF
+1536 AFEDKNIF
-1544 SKAMTTFQLE
+1544 SKALTTFQLE

-1568 ELQTMAKT
+1568 EFQTMAKT
-1576 QGKTAAVKKLCG
+1576 QGKNVAVKKFAGL
-1588 FVAKYLLEAFI
+1588 AMKYLLEAFL

-1629 GLSTNKY
+1629 GLSTNQY
-1636 LLTALDNALEAV
+1636 LLTAADNALEAMT
-1648 DGERELGTEKPE
+1648 GERGLGTEKPDGG
-1660 QKFDTEAAAKQLGYT
+1660 FDTEAAAKQLGYT
-1675 VSGDIPFLA
+1675 ASGDIPFLS

-1706 GADVAKMVV
+1706 GADVAKMAV

-1750 GKGVEALVRGGA
+1750 GKGVETLVRGGA

-1782 GLLKGTQMVLFGPNA
+1782 GLLKGAQMVLFGPNA

-1908 NRDNEKASVKAVE
+1908 NRNDEKASVKAVE

-2090 NPYSTAVGSSVRA
+2090 NPYSTSVGSSVRA

-2119 RAAGALWLPR
+2119 RTAGALWLPK

>member
-1 MAMSTGEFMRKY
+1 MADTKRKNRF
-13 GLKKGTQK
+13 GSGNGGDLSAAVRQNTETQSRAALQNGT
-21 TQTQGA
+21 
-27 GGPPA
+27 
-32 SGGELSTGEF
+32 L
-42 MQTFNA
+42 
-48 KAAEP
+48 P

-58 TMHFDEKKKQKKTQN
+58 TMHFDEKKKQKKTKN

-82 GEYLKLGTKSA
+82 GEYLKLGTKDA
-93 KEYFN
+93 KEYLN
-98 AIGNLPRTIFD
+98 AIGNLPRTVFD
-109 KTIDTVDNAEK
+109 KTIDTADNLEQGA
-120 GVADLGKQVTG
+120 ADLAKQAAG
-131 KWDSSDI
+131 KWDASDI
-138 QRWAAEKEAPAQPD
+138 QRWAANEKVAERPD
-152 DKETGKGMLW
+152 EEKMGQGMLW

-250 AEAQLATGGERAAAT
+250 AEAQLATGGARAAAT

-284 QAMAKNPNFW
+284 QAMAKDPNFW

-301 GQNYQDA
+301 GQNYQNA

-331 AEVSGGIQKLPGE
+331 AEVAGGIQKLPGE

-378 LTYNKGNKVF
+378 LIYNKGNKVF

-421 IVGKAAG
+421 IVGKTAG

-440 VRELPRAQTV
+440 VRELQKAQTV
-450 EENANLRA
+450 EENTQEANNSA
-458 EENVQESDNP
+458 KA
-468 VQEAQVTEARELPA
+468 AQVTEVRELPA
-482 EQTSAETQTAE
+482 EQTSVETQTAE
-493 ARELPMGQVSAETQ
+493 ARELPMGQVSAESQ

-521 ERILANAELKTAF
+521 ERILANAELRTAF
-534 ETVTGETLTGTKAQQ
+534 ETVTGETLAGTKAQQ

-557 ESQNTQILQQNAQI
+557 ESQNAQILQQNAQI
-571 QQVPSQ
+571 QQVHSQ
-577 NQAEIVNE
+577 NQAKIVNE
-585 PVENAA
+585 PVASTA
-591 NAQENN
+591 NAQESD
-597 NFADVRGLPAVEAQ
+597 NFADVRGLPS
-611 VEGKNADNS
+611 ADTQ
-620 GAVPL
+620 AK
-625 LTESSGIAGA
+625 ESA
-635 RSAAEGYARE
+635 RTAAEGYARE
-645 HGLLTGEDTIFS
+645 HGLLTGENTSGS
-657 AAQEN
+657 AVEEN

-676 QKLRD
+676 QQLRD

-695 KISRPFAPITN
+695 KISHPFAPITN

-721 RDLEKKIRELNPTPA
+721 RDIEKKIRELNPTPA
-736 EKEFARGIAKGAS
+736 EKEFAQGIAKGAS

-763 DMIPAEMSRE
+763 E
-773 KILKIARC
+773 
-781 YTESGQEVQKIRREK
+781 
-796 AANIR
+796 
-801 RFRKTIGEDGLKAAR
+801 
-816 KIADEKAGDVPEDF
+816 
-830 PFWKIESSVRNYE
+830 
-843 QAAERDAKALRKGR
+843 
-857 KVEAVRKGKLKAY
+857 
-870 FARSEL
+870 
-876 SASERAFAED
+876 
-886 LITVETPKGMPRA
+886 
-899 EVMSAA
+899 
-905 LQYMKAD
+905 
-912 AAEKA
+912 
-917 ARAEQESK
+917 
-925 VEALCRQI
+925 
-933 NPTDGEKV
+933 
-941 FGRAL
+941 
-946 AANVDEYG
+946 
-954 NMTDVGGALGQI
+954 QI
-966 PKGMSWEKVTQLAY
+966 PTTMSKEKVTQLAY
-980 YYMAQNDYASKT
+980 YYMAKNDYAGKL
-992 IRSRKHA
+992 IRSRKYA
-999 AQRQWQGE
+999 AQRQWQAK

-1043 GKKINEEFFDP
+1043 GKKINEELFNP

-1078 SKSESALVQRV
+1078 SESESALVQRV

-1103 PDMQKR
+1103 PDMRKR
-1109 VTDAATSTDMKMT
+1109 VADAATSTDVKKT
-1122 AAEANISREEME
+1122 AAEMNIPREQME
-1134 LAERYK
+1134 LVERYK
-1140 AWLDTQARLQDAD
+1140 AWLDTQARLQGAD

-1214 IGIDAQVSEL
+1214 IGIDTQVSEL

-1250 TRNDNV
+1250 TSNDNV

-1341 ALDKYIDSLYEN
+1341 ALDKYIDSLFEN

-1369 YTNKLAGKQTKVDR
+1369 YTNKLAGKRTTGDR
-1383 VFEDKFGRNFLNLGN
+1383 TIEHEVGRTALNIGN
-1398 KLSTIFGQST
+1398 KLTKIFGEST

-1422 IPMLAAEVGAGNVA
+1422 IPMLTAEVGVGNVA

-1446 TKVDGW
+1446 TKADGW
-1452 EDASDFL
+1452 EGASDFL

-1468 TETEGLGK
+1468 TETKGLGK

-1485 AAVDDAASRVI
+1485 EVVDDVASRVI

-1536 AFEDKNVF
+1536 AFEGSRLSQKVL
-1544 SKAMTTFQLE
+1544 TTFQLE
-1554 VANAWSHISHDLPM
+1554 VANAWSHITHDLPM
-1568 ELQTMAKT
+1568 EYQTMAKT
-1576 QGKTAAVKKLCG
+1576 QGKNVAVKKFAGL
-1588 FVAKYLLEAFI
+1588 AMKYLLEAFL

-1604 EWLYGGTPAPFD
+1604 EWIYGGTPAPFD

-1636 LLTALDNALEAV
+1636 LLTALDNTLEAV
-1648 DGERELGTEKPE
+1648 TGERGLGTEKPDGG
-1660 QKFDTEAAAKQLGYT
+1660 FDTEAAAKQLGYT
-1675 VSGDIPFLA
+1675 VSGDIPFLS

-1706 GADVAKMVV
+1706 GADVAKMIV

-1750 GKGVEALVRGGA
+1750 GKGVETLVRGGA

-1782 GLLKGTQMVLFGPNA
+1782 GLLKGAQMVLFGPNA

-1843 DDDDPEAAAK
+1843 DDDDPETAAK

-1866 RYKQQIYSAMIGDG
+1866 RYKQQIYLAMIGDG

-1908 NRDNEKASVKAVE
+1908 NRDDEKASVKAVE

-1979 TPEKGADSVTAM
+1979 TPEEGADSVTAM
-1991 QKYKAIVDS
+1991 QKYKAIVYS

-2006 AAAAV
+2006 AAAAM

-2050 GKTSLN
+2050 GRTSLN

-2090 NPYSTAVGSSVRA
+2090 NPYSTSVGSGVRA
-2103 RLESGTVTNSL
+2103 RLESGAVTNSL

-2119 RAAGALWLPR
+2119 RTAGALWLPR

>member
-1 MAMSTGEFMRKY
+1 MADTKRKNRF
-13 GLKKGTQK
+13 GSGNGGDLSAAVRQNTETQSRAALQNGT
-21 TQTQGA
+21 
-27 GGPPA
+27 
-32 SGGELSTGEF
+32 L
-42 MQTFNA
+42 
-48 KAAEP
+48 P

-82 GEYLKLGTKSA
+82 GEYLKLGTKAA
-93 KEYFN
+93 KEYLN
-98 AIGNLPRTIFD
+98 AIGNLPRTVFD
-109 KTIDTVDNAEK
+109 KTIDTAENLEQGAVDLA
-120 GVADLGKQVTG
+120 KQAAG
-131 KWDSSDI
+131 KWDASDI
-138 QRWAAEKEAPAQPD
+138 QRWAANEKVAERPD
-152 DKETGKGMLW
+152 EEKMGQGMLW
-162 KGVTQAANGFAQTL
+162 KGTTQAANGFAQTL

-250 AEAQLATGGERAAAT
+250 AEAQLATGGAGAAAT

-284 QAMAKNPNFW
+284 RAMAKDPNFW

-301 GQNYQDA
+301 GQNYQNA

-331 AEVSGGIQKLPGE
+331 VEVGGGIQKLPGE

-421 IVGKAAG
+421 IVGKAVG
-428 LARGAAGNVQAD
+428 LARGAAGNVQTD
-440 VRELPRAQTV
+440 VRELPKAQTV
-450 EENANLRA
+450 EENT
-458 EENVQESDNP
+458 QEAKNP
-468 VQEAQVTEARELPA
+468 AKAAQVTEVRELPA
-482 EQTSAETQTAE
+482 EQTSVETRTAE
-493 ARELPMGQVSAETQ
+493 ARELPMGQVNAESQ

-521 ERILANAELKTAF
+521 ERILANAELRTAF

-557 ESQNTQILQQNAQI
+557 ESQNTQI
-571 QQVPSQ
+571 QQVQSQ

-585 PVENAA
+585 PAASTA
-591 NAQENN
+591 NAQESD
-597 NFADVRGLPAVEAQ
+597 NFADVRGLPY
-611 VEGKNADNS
+611 ADTQ
-620 GAVPL
+620 AK
-625 LTESSGIAGA
+625 ESA
-635 RSAAEGYARE
+635 RTAAEGYARE
-645 HGLLTGEDTIFS
+645 HGLLTGENTSSS
-657 AAQEN
+657 AVEEN
-662 ARVMREA
+662 VRVMREA

-676 QKLRD
+676 QELRD

-695 KISRPFAPITN
+695 KISHPFAPITN

-721 RDLEKKIRELNPTPA
+721 RDIEKKIRELNPTPA
-736 EKEFARGIAKGAS
+736 EKEFAQGIAKGAS

-763 DMIPAEMSRE
+763 E
-773 KILKIARC
+773 
-781 YTESGQEVQKIRREK
+781 
-796 AANIR
+796 
-801 RFRKTIGEDGLKAAR
+801 
-816 KIADEKAGDVPEDF
+816 
-830 PFWKIESSVRNYE
+830 
-843 QAAERDAKALRKGR
+843 
-857 KVEAVRKGKLKAY
+857 
-870 FARSEL
+870 
-876 SASERAFAED
+876 
-886 LITVETPKGMPRA
+886 
-899 EVMSAA
+899 
-905 LQYMKAD
+905 
-912 AAEKA
+912 
-917 ARAEQESK
+917 
-925 VEALCRQI
+925 
-933 NPTDGEKV
+933 
-941 FGRAL
+941 
-946 AANVDEYG
+946 
-954 NMTDVGGALGQI
+954 QI
-966 PKGMSWEKVTQLAY
+966 PTTMSKEKVTQLAY
-980 YYMAQNDYASKT
+980 YYMAKNDYAGKL
-992 IRSRKHA
+992 IRSRKYA
-999 AQRQWQGE
+999 AQRQWQGK

-1012 GTPDDRKL
+1012 GTSDDRKL

-1043 GKKINEEFFDP
+1043 GKKINEELFDP

-1078 SKSESALVQRV
+1078 SESESALVQRV
-1089 IEGTAAADQVSKLD
+1089 IEGTAVADQMSKLD
-1103 PDMQKR
+1103 PDMRKR
-1109 VTDAATSTDMKMT
+1109 VADAATSTDMKKT
-1122 AAEANISREEME
+1122 AAEMNIPQEQME
-1134 LAERYK
+1134 LVKRYK

-1158 IEEAAAEYKKAY
+1158 IEEAAAGYKKAY

-1250 TRNDNV
+1250 TSNDNV

-1341 ALDKYIDSLYEN
+1341 ALDKYIDSLFEN

-1369 YTNKLAGKQTKVDR
+1369 YTNKLAGKRTTGDR
-1383 VFEDKFGRNFLNLGN
+1383 TIEHEVGRTALNIGN
-1398 KLSTIFGQST
+1398 KLTKIFGQST
-1408 IVGNLSSALNQTAQ
+1408 ILGNLSSALNQTAQ
-1422 IPMLAAEVGAGNVA
+1422 IPMLTAEVGVGNVA

-1446 TKVDGW
+1446 TKTDGW
-1452 EDASDFL
+1452 EGASDFL

-1468 TETEGLGK
+1468 TETKGLGK

-1485 AAVDDAASRVI
+1485 EVVDDVASRVI
-1496 VRAKYLQEVKNGAT
+1496 VRAKYLQEVKSGAT

-1536 AFEDKNVF
+1536 AFEGSRLSQKVL
-1544 SKAMTTFQLE
+1544 TTFQLE
-1554 VANAWSHISHDLPM
+1554 VANAWSHITHDLPM
-1568 ELQTMAKT
+1568 EYQTMAKT
-1576 QGKTAAVKKLCG
+1576 QGKNVAVKKFAGL
-1588 FVAKYLLEAFI
+1588 AMKYLLEAFL

-1636 LLTALDNALEAV
+1636 LLTALDNTLEAV
-1648 DGERELGTEKPE
+1648 TGERGLGTEKPDGG
-1660 QKFDTEAAAKQLGYT
+1660 FDTEAAAKQLGYT
-1675 VSGDIPFLA
+1675 ASGDIPFLS

-1706 GADVAKMVV
+1706 GADVVKMVV

-1782 GLLKGTQMVLFGPNA
+1782 GLLKGAQMVLFGPNA

-1853 AKRDAIRNADLPD
+1853 AKRDVIRNADLPD

-1908 NRDNEKASVKAVE
+1908 NRDDEKASVKAVE

-1933 AQKTAV
+1933 AQKAAV

-1974 TIGAL
+1974 TVGAL
-1979 TPEKGADSVTAM
+1979 TPEEGADSVTAM

-2006 AAAAV
+2006 AAAAM
-2011 QAIMPDSIA
+2011 QAIMPESIA
-2020 VKFSAVRQW
+2020 VKFSAARQW

-2090 NPYSTAVGSSVRA
+2090 NPYSTSVGSSVRA

-2119 RAAGALWLPR
+2119 RTAGALWLPR

>member
-1 MAMSTGEFMRKY
+1 MADTKRKNRF
-13 GLKKGTQK
+13 GSGNGGDLSAAVRQNTETQSRAALQNGT
-21 TQTQGA
+21 
-27 GGPPA
+27 
-32 SGGELSTGEF
+32 L
-42 MQTFNA
+42 
-48 KAAEP
+48 P

-82 GEYLKLGTKSA
+82 GEYLKLGTKDA
-93 KEYFN
+93 KEYLN

-250 AEAQLATGGERAAAT
+250 AEAQLATGGARAAAT

-284 QAMAKNPNFW
+284 QAMAKDPNFW

-301 GQNYQDA
+301 GRNYQDA

-421 IVGKAAG
+421 IVGKTAG

-440 VRELPRAQTV
+440 VRELPKAQTV
-450 EENANLRA
+450 EENTQEANNSA
-458 EENVQESDNP
+458 TA
-468 VQEAQVTEARELPA
+468 AQVTEVRELPM
-482 EQTSAETQTAE
+482 EQTSVETQTAE
-493 ARELPMGQVSAETQ
+493 ARELPMGQVSAESQ
-507 VRELLG
+507 VRELLS

-521 ERILANAELKTAF
+521 KRILANAELRTAF
-534 ETVTGETLTGTKAQQ
+534 ETVTGETLAGTKAQQ

-557 ESQNTQILQQNAQI
+557 EAQNTKILQHLQQNTQVQ
-571 QQVPSQ
+571 SQ

-585 PVENAA
+585 PIASTA
-591 NAQENN
+591 NAQESG
-597 NFADVRGLPAVEAQ
+597 NFADVRGLPTAETQA
-611 VEGKNADNS
+611 K
-620 GAVPL
+620 
-625 LTESSGIAGA
+625 ESA
-635 RSAAEGYARE
+635 RAAAEGYARE
-645 HGLLTGEDTIFS
+645 HGLLTGENTSGS
-657 AAQEN
+657 AAEEN

-676 QKLRD
+676 QQLRD

-695 KISRPFAPITN
+695 KISHPFAPITN

-721 RDLEKKIRELNPTPA
+721 RDIEKKIRELNPTPA
-736 EKEFARGIAKGAS
+736 EKEFAQGIAKGAS

-763 DMIPAEMSRE
+763 E
-773 KILKIARC
+773 
-781 YTESGQEVQKIRREK
+781 
-796 AANIR
+796 
-801 RFRKTIGEDGLKAAR
+801 
-816 KIADEKAGDVPEDF
+816 
-830 PFWKIESSVRNYE
+830 
-843 QAAERDAKALRKGR
+843 
-857 KVEAVRKGKLKAY
+857 
-870 FARSEL
+870 
-876 SASERAFAED
+876 
-886 LITVETPKGMPRA
+886 
-899 EVMSAA
+899 
-905 LQYMKAD
+905 
-912 AAEKA
+912 
-917 ARAEQESK
+917 
-925 VEALCRQI
+925 
-933 NPTDGEKV
+933 
-941 FGRAL
+941 
-946 AANVDEYG
+946 
-954 NMTDVGGALGQI
+954 QI
-966 PKGMSWEKVTQLAY
+966 PTTMSKEKVTRLAY
-980 YYMAQNDYASKT
+980 YYMAKNDYAGKL
-992 IRSRKHA
+992 IRSRKYA
-999 AQRQWQGE
+999 AQRQWQGK

-1012 GTPDDRKL
+1012 GTSDDRKL

-1078 SKSESALVQRV
+1078 SESESALVQRV

-1109 VTDAATSTDMKMT
+1109 VTDAATSTDMKKT
-1122 AAEANISREEME
+1122 AAEMNIPREQME
-1134 LAERYK
+1134 LVERYK

-1158 IEEAAAEYKKAY
+1158 IEEAAAGYKKAY

-1202 KAQEGTAKFLKL
+1202 KVQEGTAKFLKL

-1250 TRNDNV
+1250 TSNDNV

-1369 YTNKLAGKQTKVDR
+1369 YTNKLAGKRTTGDR
-1383 VFEDKFGRNFLNLGN
+1383 TIEHEVGRTALNIGN
-1398 KLSTIFGQST
+1398 KLTKIFGEST

-1422 IPMLAAEVGAGNVA
+1422 IPMLTAEVGVGNVA

-1452 EDASDFL
+1452 EGASDFL

-1468 TETEGLGK
+1468 TETKGLGK

-1485 AAVDDAASRVI
+1485 VAVDDVASRVI

-1536 AFEDKNVF
+1536 AFEGSRLSQKVL
-1544 SKAMTTFQLE
+1544 TTFQLE
-1554 VANAWSHISHDLPM
+1554 VANAWSHITHDLPM
-1568 ELQTMAKT
+1568 EFQTMAKT

-1588 FVAKYLLEAFI
+1588 FVAKYLLEAFL

-1636 LLTALDNALEAV
+1636 LLTALDNTLEAV
-1648 DGERELGTEKPE
+1648 TGERGLGTEKPDGG
-1660 QKFDTEAAAKQLGYT
+1660 FDTEAAAKQLGYT
-1675 VSGDIPFLA
+1675 VSGDIPFLS

-1706 GADVAKMVV
+1706 GADDAKMVV

-1750 GKGVEALVRGGA
+1750 GKGVETLVRGGA

-1782 GLLKGTQMVLFGPNA
+1782 GLLKGAQMVLFGPNA

-1807 GDRSLTVKQ
+1807 GDRSLSVKQ

-1880 KDVKFSA
+1880 KNVKFSA

-1908 NRDNEKASVKAVE
+1908 NRDDEKASVKAVE

-1933 AQKTAV
+1933 AQKAAV

-1979 TPEKGADSVTAM
+1979 TPEEGADSVTAM

-2006 AAAAV
+2006 AAAAM
-2011 QAIMPDSIA
+2011 QAIMPESIA
-2020 VKFSAVRQW
+2020 VKFSAARQW

-2090 NPYSTAVGSSVRA
+2090 NPYSTSVGSSVRA

-2114 PTGTS
+2114 PSGTS
-2119 RAAGALWLPR
+2119 RTAGALGLPK

>member
-1 MAMSTGEFMRKY
+1 MAMSTDEFMRKY
-13 GLKKGTQK
+13 GLKTGTQK
-21 TQTQGA
+21 AQG
-27 GGPPA
+27 GGLPA
-32 SGGELSTGEF
+32 PGKSLSTDEF

-48 KAAEP
+48 KATEP

-58 TMHFDEKKKQKKTQN
+58 TMHFDEKQKKAKKQN

-82 GEYLKLGTKSA
+82 GEYLKLGTKDA
-93 KEYFN
+93 KEYLN
-98 AIGNLPRTIFD
+98 AIGNLPRTVFD
-109 KTIDTVDNAEK
+109 KTIDTAENLEQGAVDLA
-120 GVADLGKQVTG
+120 KQAAG
-131 KWDSSDI
+131 KWDASDI
-138 QRWAAEKEAPAQPD
+138 QRWAANEKVAERPD
-152 DKETGKGMLW
+152 EEKMGQGMLW
-162 KGVTQAANGFAQTL
+162 KGTTQAANGFAQTL

-214 NMQNGTKG
+214 NMQNATKG
-222 QKIADEIGTSTVAA
+222 QKIVDELGTTTVAA
-236 LPQAIMAMMTMGGS
+236 LPQAIMAVMTMGGS
-250 AEAQLATGGERAAAT
+250 AEAQLATGGAGAAAT

-284 QAMAKNPNFW
+284 RAMAKDPNFW
-294 LAFSQVA
+294 LTFSQVA
-301 GQNYQDA
+301 GQNYQNA
-308 KADGASDWEANAFAM
+308 KADGASEWEANAFAM

-331 AEVSGGIQKLPGE
+331 VEVGGGIQKLPGE

-378 LTYNKGNKVF
+378 LIYNKGNKVF

-458 EENVQESDNP
+458 EKNVQESDNP

-482 EQTSAETQTAE
+482 EQTSVETRTAE
-493 ARELPMGQVSAETQ
+493 ARELPMGQVSAESQ

-521 ERILANAELKTAF
+521 ERILANAELRTAF

-557 ESQNTQILQQNAQI
+557 ESQNAQILQQNAQI
-571 QQVPSQ
+571 QQVRSQ

-585 PVENAA
+585 PVASTA
-591 NAQENN
+591 NAQESG
-597 NFADVRGLPAVEAQ
+597 NFADVQGLPT
-611 VEGKNADNS
+611 ADTQ
-620 GAVPL
+620 AK
-625 LTESSGIAGA
+625 ESA
-635 RSAAEGYARE
+635 RTATEGYARE
-645 HGLLTGEDTIFS
+645 HGLLTGRNTSGS
-657 AAQEN
+657 AVEEN

-669 QENEAKR
+669 QENETKR
-676 QKLRD
+676 QELRD
-681 NPVEPGTHA
+681 NPAEPGTHA

-695 KISRPFAPITN
+695 KISHPFAPITN

-721 RDLEKKIRELNPTPA
+721 RDIEKKIRELNPTPA
-736 EKEFARGIAKGAS
+736 EKEFAQGIAKGAS

-763 DMIPAEMSRE
+763 E
-773 KILKIARC
+773 
-781 YTESGQEVQKIRREK
+781 
-796 AANIR
+796 
-801 RFRKTIGEDGLKAAR
+801 
-816 KIADEKAGDVPEDF
+816 
-830 PFWKIESSVRNYE
+830 
-843 QAAERDAKALRKGR
+843 
-857 KVEAVRKGKLKAY
+857 
-870 FARSEL
+870 
-876 SASERAFAED
+876 
-886 LITVETPKGMPRA
+886 
-899 EVMSAA
+899 
-905 LQYMKAD
+905 
-912 AAEKA
+912 
-917 ARAEQESK
+917 
-925 VEALCRQI
+925 
-933 NPTDGEKV
+933 
-941 FGRAL
+941 
-946 AANVDEYG
+946 
-954 NMTDVGGALGQI
+954 QI
-966 PKGMSWEKVTQLAY
+966 PTTMSKEKVTQLAY
-980 YYMAQNDYASKT
+980 YYMAKNDYAGKL
-992 IRSRKHA
+992 IRSRKYA

-1043 GKKINEEFFDP
+1043 GKKINEEIFDP

-1060 EKIRFINRM
+1060 EKIRFVNRM
-1069 FDRVRGFDL
+1069 FDRVRGFKL
-1078 SKSESALVQRV
+1078 SKSESAIVQQV
-1089 IEGTAAADQVSKLD
+1089 LEGTAAADQVSKLD
-1103 PDMQKR
+1103 PDMRKR
-1109 VTDAATSTDMKMT
+1109 VTDAATSTDVKKT
-1122 AAEANISREEME
+1122 AAEMNIPREQME
-1134 LAERYK
+1134 LVERYK

-1153 VDAKK
+1153 VDANK
-1158 IEEAAAEYKKAY
+1158 IEEAAVEYKKAY

-1214 IGIDAQVSEL
+1214 IGIDTQVSEL

-1341 ALDKYIDSLYEN
+1341 ALDKYIDSLFEN

-1398 KLSTIFGQST
+1398 KLSAIFGQST

-1422 IPMLAAEVGAGNVA
+1422 IPMLTAEVGARNVA
-1436 EAVRDIVTGE
+1436 EAVRDIATGE
-1446 TKVDGW
+1446 TKADGW
-1452 EDASDFL
+1452 EGASDFL

-1468 TETEGLGK
+1468 TETKGLGK

-1485 AAVDDAASRVI
+1485 EAVDDVASRVI

-1544 SKAMTTFQLE
+1544 SKALTTFQLE
-1554 VANAWSHISHDLPM
+1554 VANAWSHISHDLPI
-1568 ELQTMAKT
+1568 EFQTMAKT

-1588 FVAKYLLEAFI
+1588 FVAKYLLEAFL

-1636 LLTALDNALEAV
+1636 LLTALDNTLEAV
-1648 DGERELGTEKPE
+1648 TGGRELGTEKSE
-1660 QKFDTEAAAKQLGYT
+1660 QKFDTEAAAKQFGYT
-1675 VSGDIPFLA
+1675 ASGDIPFLS

-1706 GADVAKMVV
+1706 GADVAKMIV

-1782 GLLKGTQMVLFGPNA
+1782 GLLKGAQMVLFGPNA

-1908 NRDNEKASVKAVE
+1908 NRDDEKASIKAVE

-1933 AQKTAV
+1933 AQKAAV

-1960 GAGVSTSEAETLAR
+1960 GAGVSTSDAETLAR
-1974 TIGAL
+1974 TVGAL
-1979 TPEKGADSVTAM
+1979 TPEEGADSVTAM
-1991 QKYKAIVDS
+1991 QKYKAIVGSD
-2000 GVSDAT
+2000 VSDAT
-2006 AAAAV
+2006 AAAAM

-2090 NPYSTAVGSSVRA
+2090 NPYSTSVGSSVRA

-2114 PTGTS
+2114 PTGAT
-2119 RAAGALWLPR
+2119 RTAGALGLPR

>member
-32 SGGELSTGEF
+32 SGGALSTGEF
-42 MQTFNA
+42 MQTFDA
-48 KAAEP
+48 EAAEP

-82 GEYLKLGTKSA
+82 GEYLKLGTKAA

-98 AIGNLPRTIFD
+98 AIGNLPRTVFD

-120 GVADLGKQVTG
+120 GVADLGKQVSG

-236 LPQAIMAMMTMGGS
+236 LPQAIMAAMSMGGS
-250 AEAQLATGGERAAAT
+250 VEAQLATGGARAAAT

-301 GQNYQDA
+301 GRNYQDA

-331 AEVSGGIQKLPGE
+331 VEVSGGIQKLPGE

-421 IVGKAAG
+421 IAGKAAG
-428 LARGAAGNVQAD
+428 LARGAAGNVQAN
-440 VRELPRAQTV
+440 VRELQKAQTV
-450 EENANLRA
+450 EKNTQEAN
-458 EENVQESDNP
+458 NP
-468 VQEAQVTEARELPA
+468 AKAAQVTEVRELPA
-482 EQTSAETQTAE
+482 EQTSVETQTAE
-493 ARELPMGQVSAETQ
+493 ARELQMGQVSAESQ

-521 ERILANAELKTAF
+521 KRILANAELRTAF
-534 ETVTGETLTGTKAQQ
+534 ETVTGETLAGTKAQQ

-557 ESQNTQILQQNAQI
+557 ESQNAKILQLSQQNT
-571 QQVPSQ
+571 QVRSQ
-577 NQAEIVNE
+577 NQAKIVNE
-585 PVENAA
+585 PVTSTA
-591 NAQENN
+591 NAQESG
-597 NFADVRGLPAVEAQ
+597 NFADVRGLPTAETQA
-611 VEGKNADNS
+611 K
-620 GAVPL
+620 
-625 LTESSGIAGA
+625 EST
-635 RSAAEGYARE
+635 RTAAEGYARE
-645 HGLLTGEDTIFS
+645 HGLLTGENTSGS
-657 AAQEN
+657 AVEEN

-676 QKLRD
+676 QELRD

-695 KISRPFAPITN
+695 KISHPFAPITN
-706 VDDLVT
+706 VNDLVT

-721 RDLEKKIRELNPTPA
+721 RDIEKKIRELNPTPA
-736 EKEFARGIAKGAS
+736 EKEFAQGIAKGAS
-749 FDSAGNIVGGTYTA
+749 FDSAGNIVGGTYT
-763 DMIPAEMSRE
+763 
-773 KILKIARC
+773 
-781 YTESGQEVQKIRREK
+781 
-796 AANIR
+796 
-801 RFRKTIGEDGLKAAR
+801 
-816 KIADEKAGDVPEDF
+816 
-830 PFWKIESSVRNYE
+830 
-843 QAAERDAKALRKGR
+843 
-857 KVEAVRKGKLKAY
+857 VE
-870 FARSEL
+870 
-876 SASERAFAED
+876 
-886 LITVETPKGMPRA
+886 
-899 EVMSAA
+899 
-905 LQYMKAD
+905 
-912 AAEKA
+912 
-917 ARAEQESK
+917 
-925 VEALCRQI
+925 
-933 NPTDGEKV
+933 
-941 FGRAL
+941 
-946 AANVDEYG
+946 
-954 NMTDVGGALGQI
+954 QI
-966 PKGMSWEKVTQLAY
+966 PMTMSKEKVTRLAY
-980 YYMAQNDYASKT
+980 YYMAKNDYAGKL
-992 IRSRKHA
+992 IRSRKYA
-999 AQRQWQGE
+999 AQRQWQGK
-1007 LEELF
+1007 LEEFF
-1012 GTPDDRKL
+1012 GTSDDRKL

-1030 MQRNVEKTFGKEL
+1030 MQRNVEKIFGKEL

-1078 SKSESALVQRV
+1078 SESESALVQRV

-1109 VTDAATSTDMKMT
+1109 VTDAATSTDVKKT
-1122 AAEANISREEME
+1122 AAEMNIPQEQME
-1134 LAERYK
+1134 LVERYK

-1158 IEEAAAEYKKAY
+1158 IEEAAAGYKKAY

-1250 TRNDNV
+1250 TNNDNV

-1341 ALDKYIDSLYEN
+1341 ALDKYIDSLFEN

-1398 KLSTIFGQST
+1398 KLSAIFGQST

-1422 IPMLAAEVGAGNVA
+1422 IPMLTAEVGVGNVA
-1436 EAVRDIVTGE
+1436 EAVRDIATGK
-1446 TKVDGW
+1446 TKADGW
-1452 EDASDFL
+1452 EGASDFL

-1468 TETEGLGK
+1468 TETKGLGK

-1485 AAVDDAASRVI
+1485 EAVDDAASRVI
-1496 VRAKYLQEVKNGAT
+1496 VRAKYLQEVKSGAT

-1544 SKAMTTFQLE
+1544 SKALTTFQLE

-1568 ELQTMAKT
+1568 KFQTMAKT
-1576 QGKTAAVKKLCG
+1576 QGKNVAVKKFAGL
-1588 FVAKYLLEAFI
+1588 AMKYLLEAFL

-1604 EWLYGGTPAPFD
+1604 EWIYGGTPAPFD

-1629 GLSTNKY
+1629 GLSTNQY
-1636 LLTALDNALEAV
+1636 LLTAADNALEAMT
-1648 DGERELGTEKPE
+1648 GERGLGTEKPDGG
-1660 QKFDTEAAAKQLGYT
+1660 FDTEAAAKQLGYT
-1675 VSGDIPFLA
+1675 ASGDIPFLS

-1696 MPLPTIPLKT
+1696 MPLPTVPVNTLSDAKT
-1706 GADVAKMVV
+1706 AVF
-1715 GKDADTRKEAAQK
+1715 GKDADTRKDAAQK

-1750 GKGVEALVRGGA
+1750 GKGVETLARGGA

-1782 GLLKGTQMVLFGPNA
+1782 GLLKGAQMVLFGPNA

-1807 GDRSLTVKQ
+1807 GDRSLSAKQ

-1887 LRSEKMS
+1887 MRSEKMS

-1908 NRDNEKASVKAVE
+1908 NRDDEKASVKAVE

-1960 GAGVSTSEAETLAR
+1960 RAGVSTSEAETLAR

-1979 TPEKGADSVTAM
+1979 TPEEGADSVTAM

-2050 GKTSLN
+2050 GKKSLN

-2090 NPYSTAVGSSVRA
+2090 NPYSTSVGSSVRA

-2119 RAAGALWLPR
+2119 RTAGALGLPK

>member
-27 GGPPA
+27 GGPPE
-32 SGGELSTGEF
+32 SGGTLSTGEF

-58 TMHFDEKKKQKKTQN
+58 TMHFDEKKKKKKTQN

-82 GEYLKLGTKSA
+82 GEYLKLGTKDA
-93 KEYFN
+93 KEYLN
-98 AIGNLPRTIFD
+98 AIGNLPRTVFD
-109 KTIDTVDNAEK
+109 KTIDTAENLEQGAVDLA
-120 GVADLGKQVTG
+120 KQAAG
-131 KWDSSDI
+131 KWDASDI
-138 QRWAAEKEAPAQPD
+138 QRWAANEKAAERPD
-152 DKETGKGMLW
+152 EEKMGQGMLW
-162 KGVTQAANGFAQTL
+162 KGTTQAANGFAQTL

-214 NMQNGTKG
+214 NMRSATKG
-222 QKIADEIGTSTVAA
+222 QKIVDELGTTTVAA

-250 AEAQLATGGERAAAT
+250 AEAQLATGGAGAAAT

-284 QAMAKNPNFW
+284 RAMAKDPNFW

-301 GQNYQDA
+301 GQNYQNA

-331 AEVSGGIQKLPGE
+331 VEVGGGIQKLPGE

-378 LTYNKGNKVF
+378 LIYNKGNKVF

-428 LARGAAGNVQAD
+428 LARGAAGDVQAD
-440 VRELPRAQTV
+440 VRELPKAQTV
-450 EENANLRA
+450 EENTQEANDPA
-458 EENVQESDNP
+458 KA
-468 VQEAQVTEARELPA
+468 AQVTEVRELPA
-482 EQTSAETQTAE
+482 EQTSVETQTAE
-493 ARELPMGQVSAETQ
+493 ARELPMGQVSAESQ

-521 ERILANAELKTAF
+521 ERILANAELRTAF
-534 ETVTGETLTGTKAQQ
+534 ETVTGETLAGTKAQQ

-557 ESQNTQILQQNAQI
+557 ESQNAQI
-571 QQVPSQ
+571 QQVQSQ

-585 PVENAA
+585 PVASTA
-591 NAQENN
+591 NAQESD
-597 NFADVRGLPAVEAQ
+597 NFADVRGLPS
-611 VEGKNADNS
+611 ADTQ
-620 GAVPL
+620 AK
-625 LTESSGIAGA
+625 ESA
-635 RSAAEGYARE
+635 RTAAEGYARE
-645 HGLLTGEDTIFS
+645 HGVLTGENTSSS
-657 AAQEN
+657 AVEEN

-669 QENEAKR
+669 RENEAKR
-676 QKLRD
+676 QELRD

-695 KISRPFAPITN
+695 KISHPFAPITN

-721 RDLEKKIRELNPTPA
+721 RDIEKKIRELNPTPA
-736 EKEFARGIAKGAS
+736 EKEFAQGIAKGAS

-763 DMIPAEMSRE
+763 E
-773 KILKIARC
+773 
-781 YTESGQEVQKIRREK
+781 
-796 AANIR
+796 
-801 RFRKTIGEDGLKAAR
+801 
-816 KIADEKAGDVPEDF
+816 
-830 PFWKIESSVRNYE
+830 
-843 QAAERDAKALRKGR
+843 
-857 KVEAVRKGKLKAY
+857 
-870 FARSEL
+870 
-876 SASERAFAED
+876 
-886 LITVETPKGMPRA
+886 
-899 EVMSAA
+899 
-905 LQYMKAD
+905 
-912 AAEKA
+912 
-917 ARAEQESK
+917 
-925 VEALCRQI
+925 
-933 NPTDGEKV
+933 
-941 FGRAL
+941 
-946 AANVDEYG
+946 
-954 NMTDVGGALGQI
+954 QI
-966 PKGMSWEKVTQLAY
+966 PTTMSKEKVTQLAY
-980 YYMAQNDYASKT
+980 YYMAKNDYAGKL
-992 IRSRKHA
+992 IRSRKYA
-999 AQRQWQGE
+999 AQQRWQAE

-1043 GKKINEEFFDP
+1043 GKKINEELFDP

-1078 SKSESALVQRV
+1078 SESESALVQRV
-1089 IEGTAAADQVSKLD
+1089 IEGTAVADQMSKLD

-1109 VTDAATSTDMKMT
+1109 VTDAATSTDMKKT
-1122 AAEANISREEME
+1122 AAEMNIPKEQME
-1134 LAERYK
+1134 LVKRYK

-1158 IEEAAAEYKKAY
+1158 IEEAAAGYKKAY

-1202 KAQEGTAKFLKL
+1202 KAQEGTTKFLKL

-1250 TRNDNV
+1250 TSNDNV

-1341 ALDKYIDSLYEN
+1341 ALDKYIDSLFEN

-1369 YTNKLAGKQTKVDR
+1369 YTNKLAGKRTTGDR
-1383 VFEDKFGRNFLNLGN
+1383 TIEHEVGRTALNIGN
-1398 KLSTIFGQST
+1398 KLTKIFGQST
-1408 IVGNLSSALNQTAQ
+1408 ILGNLSSALNQTAQ
-1422 IPMLAAEVGAGNVA
+1422 IPMLTAEVGVGNVA

-1446 TKVDGW
+1446 TKTDGW
-1452 EDASDFL
+1452 EGASDFL

-1468 TETEGLGK
+1468 TETKGLGK

-1485 AAVDDAASRVI
+1485 EVVDDVASRVI
-1496 VRAKYLQEVKNGAT
+1496 VRAKYLQEVKSGAT

-1536 AFEDKNVF
+1536 AFEGSRLSQKVL
-1544 SKAMTTFQLE
+1544 TTFQLE
-1554 VANAWSHISHDLPM
+1554 VANAWSHITHDLPM
-1568 ELQTMAKT
+1568 EYQTMAKT
-1576 QGKTAAVKKLCG
+1576 QGKNVAVKKFAGL
-1588 FVAKYLLEAFI
+1588 AMKYLLEAFL

-1636 LLTALDNALEAV
+1636 LLTALDNTLEAV
-1648 DGERELGTEKPE
+1648 TGERGLGTEKPDGG
-1660 QKFDTEAAAKQLGYT
+1660 FDTEAAAKQLGYT
-1675 VSGDIPFLA
+1675 VSGDIPFLS

-1706 GADVAKMVV
+1706 GADVVKMVV

-1782 GLLKGTQMVLFGPNA
+1782 GLLKGAQMVLFGPNA

-1853 AKRDAIRNADLPD
+1853 AKRDVIRNADLPD

-1908 NRDNEKASVKAVE
+1908 NRDDEKASVKAVE

-1933 AQKTAV
+1933 AQKAAV

-1974 TIGAL
+1974 TVGAL
-1979 TPEKGADSVTAM
+1979 TPEEGADSVTAM

-2006 AAAAV
+2006 AAAAM
-2011 QAIMPDSIA
+2011 QAIMPESIA
-2020 VKFSAVRQW
+2020 VKFSAARQW

-2090 NPYSTAVGSSVRA
+2090 NPYSTSVGSSVRA

-2119 RAAGALWLPR
+2119 RTAGALWLPR

>member
-13 GLKKGTQK
+13 GLKKGTQE

-27 GGPPA
+27 GRPPA
-32 SGGELSTGEF
+32 SGGALSTGEF
-42 MQTFNA
+42 MQTFDA
-48 KAAEP
+48 EAAEP

-73 PELPKGLSF
+73 PGLPKGLSF
-82 GEYLKLGTKSA
+82 GEYLKLGTKAA

-98 AIGNLPRTIFD
+98 AIGNLPRTVFD

-138 QRWAAEKEAPAQPD
+138 QRWAAEKEAPERPD

-250 AEAQLATGGERAAAT
+250 AEAQLATGGARAAAT

-284 QAMAKNPNFW
+284 QAMAKDPNFW

-301 GQNYQDA
+301 GQNYQNA

-331 AEVSGGIQKLPGE
+331 AEVAGGIQKLPGE

-440 VRELPRAQTV
+440 VRELQKAQTV
-450 EENANLRA
+450 EENTQEAN
-458 EENVQESDNP
+458 NP
-468 VQEAQVTEARELPA
+468 AKAAQVTDVRELPA
-482 EQTSAETQTAE
+482 EQTSVETQTAE
-493 ARELPMGQVSAETQ
+493 ARELPMGQVSAEPQ

-521 ERILANAELKTAF
+521 ERILANAELRAAF
-534 ETVTGETLTGTKAQQ
+534 ETVTGETLAGTKAQQ

-571 QQVPSQ
+571 QQVHSQ
-577 NQAEIVNE
+577 NQTKIVNE
-585 PVENAA
+585 PIASTA
-591 NAQENN
+591 NAQESG
-597 NFADVRGLPAVEAQ
+597 NFADVRGLPTAETQA
-611 VEGKNADNS
+611 K
-620 GAVPL
+620 
-625 LTESSGIAGA
+625 EST
-635 RSAAEGYARE
+635 RTAAEGYARE
-645 HGLLTGEDTIFS
+645 HGLLTGENTSGS
-657 AAQEN
+657 AVEEN

-676 QKLRD
+676 QELRD

-695 KISRPFAPITN
+695 KIRHPFAPITN

-721 RDLEKKIRELNPTPA
+721 RDIEKKIRELNPTPA
-736 EKEFARGIAKGAS
+736 EKEFAQGIAKGAS
-749 FDSAGNIVGGTYTA
+749 FDSTGNIVGGTYTA
-763 DMIPAEMSRE
+763 E
-773 KILKIARC
+773 
-781 YTESGQEVQKIRREK
+781 
-796 AANIR
+796 
-801 RFRKTIGEDGLKAAR
+801 
-816 KIADEKAGDVPEDF
+816 
-830 PFWKIESSVRNYE
+830 
-843 QAAERDAKALRKGR
+843 
-857 KVEAVRKGKLKAY
+857 
-870 FARSEL
+870 
-876 SASERAFAED
+876 
-886 LITVETPKGMPRA
+886 
-899 EVMSAA
+899 
-905 LQYMKAD
+905 
-912 AAEKA
+912 
-917 ARAEQESK
+917 
-925 VEALCRQI
+925 
-933 NPTDGEKV
+933 
-941 FGRAL
+941 
-946 AANVDEYG
+946 
-954 NMTDVGGALGQI
+954 QI
-966 PKGMSWEKVTQLAY
+966 PTTMSKEKVTQLAY
-980 YYMAQNDYASKT
+980 YYMAKNDYAGKL
-992 IRSRKHA
+992 IRSRKYA
-999 AQRQWQGE
+999 TQRRWQAK

-1020 PGALSLQVNT
+1020 PGALSLQLNT

-1078 SKSESALVQRV
+1078 SESESALVQRV
-1089 IEGTAAADQVSKLD
+1089 IEGTAVADQVSKLD

-1109 VTDAATSTDMKMT
+1109 VTDAATSTDMKKT
-1122 AAEANISREEME
+1122 AAEMNIPREQME
-1134 LAERYK
+1134 IVERYK

-1158 IEEAAAEYKKAY
+1158 IEEAAAGYKKAY

-1250 TRNDNV
+1250 TDNDNV

-1325 DRIAEGTRLTE
+1325 DRIAEGTRLTQ

-1341 ALDKYIDSLYEN
+1341 ALDKYIDSLFEN

-1398 KLSTIFGQST
+1398 KLSAIFGQST
-1408 IVGNLSSALNQTAQ
+1408 ILGNLSSALNQTAQ

-1446 TKVDGW
+1446 TKADGW
-1452 EDASDFL
+1452 EGASDFL

-1468 TETEGLGK
+1468 TETKGLGK

-1485 AAVDDAASRVI
+1485 EAVDDVASRVI
-1496 VRAKYLQEVKNGAT
+1496 VRAKYLQEVKSGAT

-1544 SKAMTTFQLE
+1544 SKALTTFQLE
-1554 VANAWSHISHDLPM
+1554 VANAWSHITHDLPM
-1568 ELQTMAKT
+1568 EFQTMAKT
-1576 QGKTAAVKKLCG
+1576 QGKNVAVKKFAGL
-1588 FVAKYLLEAFI
+1588 AMKYLLEAFL

-1604 EWLYGGTPAPFD
+1604 EWIYGGTPAPFD

-1636 LLTALDNALEAV
+1636 LLTALDNALEAAT
-1648 DGERELGTEKPE
+1648 GERGLGTGKPDGG
-1660 QKFDTEAAAKQLGYT
+1660 FDTEAAAKQLGYT
-1675 VSGDIPFLA
+1675 ASGDIPFLS

-1715 GKDADTRKEAAQK
+1715 GKDADTRKDAAQK

-1750 GKGVEALVRGGA
+1750 GKGVETLVRGGA

-1782 GLLKGTQMVLFGPNA
+1782 GLLKGAQMVLFGPNA

-1960 GAGVSTSEAETLAR
+1960 RAGVSTSEAETLAR

-1979 TPEKGADSVTAM
+1979 TPEEGADSVTAM

-2050 GKTSLN
+2050 GKKSLN

-2090 NPYSTAVGSSVRA
+2090 NPYSTSVGSSVRA

-2114 PTGTS
+2114 QTGTS
-2119 RAAGALWLPR
+2119 RPAGALWLPR

>member
-32 SGGELSTGEF
+32 SGGALSTGEF

-48 KAAEP
+48 EAAEP

-82 GEYLKLGTKSA
+82 GEYLKLGTKAA

-98 AIGNLPRTIFD
+98 AIGNLPRTVFD

-183 LKELGWENNP
+183 LKELGWEHNP
-193 FSNLAEA
+193 FSNLSEA

-222 QKIADEIGTSTVAA
+222 QKIADEIGTTTVAA

-250 AEAQLATGGERAAAT
+250 AEAQLATGGARAAAT

-284 QAMAKNPNFW
+284 QAMAKDPNFW

-301 GQNYQDA
+301 GRNYQDA

-331 AEVSGGIQKLPGE
+331 AEVAGGIQKLPGE

-440 VRELPRAQTV
+440 VRELPKAQTV
-450 EENANLRA
+450 EENTQEANNSA
-458 EENVQESDNP
+458 KA
-468 VQEAQVTEARELPA
+468 AQVTEVRELPA
-482 EQTSAETQTAE
+482 EQTSVETQTAE
-493 ARELPMGQVSAETQ
+493 AP
-507 VRELLG
+507 
-513 GEVTNSKA
+513 
-521 ERILANAELKTAF
+521 NA
-534 ETVTGETLTGTKAQQ
+534 
-549 RETIKRAA
+549 
-557 ESQNTQILQQNAQI
+557 QILQQNAQI
-571 QQVPSQ
+571 QQVHSQ
-577 NQAEIVNE
+577 NQAKIVNE
-585 PVENAA
+585 PVESTA
-591 NAQENN
+591 NAQESG
-597 NFADVRGLPAVEAQ
+597 NFADVQGLPAAETQA
-611 VEGKNADNS
+611 K
-620 GAVPL
+620 
-625 LTESSGIAGA
+625 ESERA
-635 RSAAEGYARE
+635 AAEGYARE
-645 HGLLTGEDTIFS
+645 HGLLTGENTSGS
-657 AAQEN
+657 AAEEN

-676 QKLRD
+676 QQLRD

-695 KISRPFAPITN
+695 KISHPFAPITN

-721 RDLEKKIRELNPTPA
+721 RDIEKKIRELNPTPA
-736 EKEFARGIAKGAS
+736 EKEFAQGIAKGAS

-763 DMIPAEMSRE
+763 E
-773 KILKIARC
+773 
-781 YTESGQEVQKIRREK
+781 
-796 AANIR
+796 
-801 RFRKTIGEDGLKAAR
+801 
-816 KIADEKAGDVPEDF
+816 
-830 PFWKIESSVRNYE
+830 
-843 QAAERDAKALRKGR
+843 
-857 KVEAVRKGKLKAY
+857 
-870 FARSEL
+870 
-876 SASERAFAED
+876 
-886 LITVETPKGMPRA
+886 
-899 EVMSAA
+899 
-905 LQYMKAD
+905 
-912 AAEKA
+912 
-917 ARAEQESK
+917 
-925 VEALCRQI
+925 
-933 NPTDGEKV
+933 
-941 FGRAL
+941 
-946 AANVDEYG
+946 
-954 NMTDVGGALGQI
+954 QI
-966 PKGMSWEKVTQLAY
+966 PTTMSKEKVTQLAY
-980 YYMAQNDYASKT
+980 YYMGKNDYAGKL
-992 IRSRKHA
+992 IRSRKYA
-999 AQRQWQGE
+999 AQRQWQGK

-1012 GTPDDRKL
+1012 GTSDDRKL

-1078 SKSESALVQRV
+1078 SESESALVQRV

-1109 VTDAATSTDMKMT
+1109 VTDAATSTDVKKT
-1122 AAEANISREEME
+1122 AAEMNIPQEQME
-1134 LAERYK
+1134 LVERYK

-1158 IEEAAAEYKKAY
+1158 IEEAAAGYKKAY

-1250 TRNDNV
+1250 TSNDNV

-1306 AREMHNASLEQKIG
+1306 ARETHNASLEQKIG

-1341 ALDKYIDSLYEN
+1341 ALDKYIDSLFEN

-1398 KLSTIFGQST
+1398 KLSAIFGQST

-1446 TKVDGW
+1446 TKADGW
-1452 EDASDFL
+1452 EGASDFL

-1468 TETEGLGK
+1468 TETKGLGK

-1485 AAVDDAASRVI
+1485 AAVDDVASRVI
-1496 VRAKYLQEVKNGAT
+1496 VRAKYLQEVKSGAT

-1544 SKAMTTFQLE
+1544 SKALTTFQLE

-1568 ELQTMAKT
+1568 EFQTMAKT

-1588 FVAKYLLEAFI
+1588 FVAKYLLEAFL

-1629 GLSTNKY
+1629 GLSTNQY
-1636 LLTALDNALEAV
+1636 LLAAADNALEAMT
-1648 DGERELGTEKPE
+1648 GERGLGTEKPDGG
-1660 QKFDTEAAAKQLGYT
+1660 FDTEAAAKQLGYT
-1675 VSGDIPFLA
+1675 ASGDIPFLS

-1696 MPLPTIPLKT
+1696 MPLPTVPVNTLSDAKT
-1706 GADVAKMVV
+1706 AVF
-1715 GKDADTRKEAAQK
+1715 GKDADTREDAAQK

-1750 GKGVEALVRGGA
+1750 GKGVETLVRGGA
-1762 YSGYGDSERLKYPVD
+1762 YSGYGDSERLKYLVD

-1782 GLLKGTQMVLFGPNA
+1782 GLLKGAQMVLFGPNA

-1807 GDRSLTVKQ
+1807 GDRSLSVKQ

-2090 NPYSTAVGSSVRA
+2090 NPYSTSVGSSVRA

-2119 RAAGALWLPR
+2119 RTAGALGLPK

>member
-1 MAMSTGEFMRKY
+1 MADTKRKNRF
-13 GLKKGTQK
+13 GSGNGGDLSAAVRQNTETQSRAALQNGT
-21 TQTQGA
+21 
-27 GGPPA
+27 
-32 SGGELSTGEF
+32 L
-42 MQTFNA
+42 
-48 KAAEP
+48 P

-58 TMHFDEKKKQKKTQN
+58 TMHFDEKKKQKKTKN

-82 GEYLKLGTKSA
+82 GEYLKLGTKDA
-93 KEYFN
+93 KEYLN
-98 AIGNLPRTIFD
+98 AIGNLPRTVFD
-109 KTIDTVDNAEK
+109 KTIDTADNLEQGA
-120 GVADLGKQVTG
+120 ADLAKQAAG
-131 KWDSSDI
+131 KWDASDI
-138 QRWAAEKEAPAQPD
+138 QRWAANEKVAERPD
-152 DKETGKGMLW
+152 EEKTGQGMLW

-250 AEAQLATGGERAAAT
+250 AEAQLATGGARAAAT

-284 QAMAKNPNFW
+284 QAMAKDPNFW

-331 AEVSGGIQKLPGE
+331 AEVAGGIQKLPGE

-409 MTVGGI
+409 MTVGCI

-421 IVGKAAG
+421 IVGKTAG

-440 VRELPRAQTV
+440 VRELPKAQTV
-450 EENANLRA
+450 EENTQEANNSA
-458 EENVQESDNP
+458 TA
-468 VQEAQVTEARELPA
+468 AQVTEV
-482 EQTSAETQTAE
+482 
-493 ARELPMGQVSAETQ
+493 RELPMGQVSAESQ

-521 ERILANAELKTAF
+521 ERLLANAELRTAF
-534 ETVTGETLTGTKAQQ
+534 ETVTGETLAGTKAQQ
-549 RETIKRAA
+549 RETIKRAT
-557 ESQNTQILQQNAQI
+557 ESQNAQILQQNAQI
-571 QQVPSQ
+571 QQVHSQ
-577 NQAEIVNE
+577 NQAKIVNE
-585 PVENAA
+585 PVASTA
-591 NAQENN
+591 NAQESD
-597 NFADVRGLPAVEAQ
+597 NFADVRGLPSADTQVKSKNERTSKAMPLLPERSEIAGSQGLPVRADNAVYKV
-611 VEGKNADNS
+611 VEIPQEKIDEISAYVDSVESATARKKYKRIIKDLFMGKTFKNANTLANGLYYEIGIGSKGIGEIISRQPVSADTLAMLEQLDEIVENAKWMASEPSKHTARHLKRTDIFETKAMFGELPGVARMRVNVGDQGNNLYYLTNVKTEASNS
-620 GAVPL
+620 QPRNNDRWKRGI
-625 LTESSGIAGA
+625 ESEASASNMVSESKRDVKSTQAKESA
-635 RSAAEGYARE
+635 RTAAEGYARE
-645 HGLLTGEDTIFS
+645 HGLLTGENTSGS
-657 AAQEN
+657 AVEEN

-669 QENEAKR
+669 QENEAER
-676 QKLRD
+676 QELRD

-690 EKMGV
+690 ERMGV
-695 KISRPFAPITN
+695 KISHPFAPITN

-721 RDLEKKIRELNPTPA
+721 RDIEKKIRELNPTPA
-736 EKEFARGIAKGAS
+736 EKEFAQGIAKGAS

-763 DMIPAEMSRE
+763 E
-773 KILKIARC
+773 
-781 YTESGQEVQKIRREK
+781 
-796 AANIR
+796 
-801 RFRKTIGEDGLKAAR
+801 
-816 KIADEKAGDVPEDF
+816 
-830 PFWKIESSVRNYE
+830 
-843 QAAERDAKALRKGR
+843 
-857 KVEAVRKGKLKAY
+857 
-870 FARSEL
+870 
-876 SASERAFAED
+876 
-886 LITVETPKGMPRA
+886 
-899 EVMSAA
+899 
-905 LQYMKAD
+905 
-912 AAEKA
+912 
-917 ARAEQESK
+917 
-925 VEALCRQI
+925 
-933 NPTDGEKV
+933 
-941 FGRAL
+941 
-946 AANVDEYG
+946 
-954 NMTDVGGALGQI
+954 QI
-966 PKGMSWEKVTQLAY
+966 PTTMSKEKVTQLAY
-980 YYMAQNDYASKT
+980 YYMAKNDYAGKL
-992 IRSRKHA
+992 IRSRKYA
-999 AQRQWQGE
+999 AQRQWQAK

-1043 GKKINEEFFDP
+1043 GKKINEELFDP

-1078 SKSESALVQRV
+1078 SESESALVQRV
-1089 IEGTAAADQVSKLD
+1089 IEGTAVADQVSKLD
-1103 PDMQKR
+1103 PDMRKR
-1109 VTDAATSTDMKMT
+1109 VADAATSTDVKKT
-1122 AAEANISREEME
+1122 AAEMNIPREQME
-1134 LAERYK
+1134 LVERYK

-1158 IEEAAAEYKKAY
+1158 IEEAAAGYKKAY

-1250 TRNDNV
+1250 TSNDNV

-1266 YVNYMANVLYHT
+1266 YVNYMANILYHT

-1341 ALDKYIDSLYEN
+1341 ALDKYIDSLFEN

-1369 YTNKLAGKQTKVDR
+1369 YTNKLAGKRTTGDR
-1383 VFEDKFGRNFLNLGN
+1383 TIEHEVGRTALNIGN
-1398 KLSTIFGQST
+1398 KLTKIFGEST

-1422 IPMLAAEVGAGNVA
+1422 IPMLTAEVGVGNVA

-1446 TKVDGW
+1446 TKTDGW
-1452 EDASDFL
+1452 EGASDFL

-1468 TETEGLGK
+1468 TETKGLGK

-1485 AAVDDAASRVI
+1485 EAVDDVASRVI

-1536 AFEDKNVF
+1536 AFEGSRLSQKVL
-1544 SKAMTTFQLE
+1544 TTFQLE
-1554 VANAWSHISHDLPM
+1554 VANAWSHITHDLPM
-1568 ELQTMAKT
+1568 EYQTMAKT
-1576 QGKTAAVKKLCG
+1576 QGKNVAVKKFAGL
-1588 FVAKYLLEAFI
+1588 AMKYLLEAFL

-1604 EWLYGGTPAPFD
+1604 EWIYGGTPAPFD

-1636 LLTALDNALEAV
+1636 LLTALDNTLEAV
-1648 DGERELGTEKPE
+1648 TGERGLGTEKPDGG
-1660 QKFDTEAAAKQLGYT
+1660 FDTEAAAKQLGYT
-1675 VSGDIPFLA
+1675 VSGDIPFLS

-1706 GADVAKMVV
+1706 GADVAKMIV
-1715 GKDADTRKEAAQK
+1715 GKDADTRKDAAQK

-1750 GKGVEALVRGGA
+1750 GKGVETLVRGGA

-1782 GLLKGTQMVLFGPNA
+1782 GLLKGAQMMLFGPNA

-1991 QKYKAIVDS
+1991 QKYKAIVNS

-2119 RAAGALWLPR
+2119 RAAGALGLPR

>member
-1 MAMSTGEFMRKY
+1 MAMSTDEFMRKY

-21 TQTQGA
+21 TQAQGA
-27 GGPPA
+27 SGLPA
-32 SGGELSTGEF
+32 SGKSLSTGEF
-42 MQTFNA
+42 MKTFNA
-48 KAAEP
+48 KATEP

-58 TMHFDEKKKQKKTQN
+58 TMHFDEKQKKAKKQN

-98 AIGNLPRTIFD
+98 AIGNLPRTVFD

-138 QRWAAEKEAPAQPD
+138 QRWAAEKEVAERPD

-200 QQQIADAAQEYYGK
+200 QQKIADAAQEYYGK

-236 LPQAIMAMMTMGGS
+236 LPQAIMAAMSMGGS
-250 AEAQLATGGERAAAT
+250 AGAQLATGGARAAAT

-284 QAMAKNPNFW
+284 RAMAKDPNFW
-294 LAFSQVA
+294 LTFSQVA
-301 GQNYQDA
+301 GQNYQNA

-331 AEVSGGIQKLPGE
+331 AEVSGGIQTLPGE
-344 LQVSES
+344 LRGGEN

-388 STKDED
+388 STKDEG
-394 AVLNPVTGAKEFGLG
+394 AVLNPMTGAKEFGLG
-409 MTVGGI
+409 AAVGGI

-428 LARGAAGNVQAD
+428 LARGAAGNVQTD
-440 VRELPRAQTV
+440 VRELQ
-450 EENANLRA
+450 
-458 EENVQESDNP
+458 
-468 VQEAQVTEARELPA
+468 
-482 EQTSAETQTAE
+482 
-493 ARELPMGQVSAETQ
+493 
-507 VRELLG
+507 
-513 GEVTNSKA
+513 
-521 ERILANAELKTAF
+521 
-534 ETVTGETLTGTKAQQ
+534 KAQQ

-557 ESQNTQILQQNAQI
+557 ESQNAQILQQNAQI
-571 QQVPSQ
+571 QQVHSQ
-577 NQAEIVNE
+577 NQAKIVNE
-585 PVENAA
+585 PVASTA
-591 NAQENN
+591 NAQESG
-597 NFADVRGLPAVEAQ
+597 NFANMRGLPTVETQARENAQ
-611 VEGKNADNS
+611 N
-620 GAVPL
+620 
-625 LTESSGIAGA
+625 
-635 RSAAEGYARE
+635 AAESYARE
-645 HGLLTGEDTIFS
+645 HGLLTGENTSGS
-657 AAQEN
+657 AVEEN

-676 QKLRD
+676 QELRD

-690 EKMGV
+690 ERMGV
-695 KISRPFAPITN
+695 KISHPFAPITN
-706 VDDLVT
+706 VDDLVAQ
-712 EAKYAKKAS
+712 ERYAKKAN
-721 RDLEKKIRELNPTPA
+721 RDVTKKIEELNPTPA

-749 FDSAGNIVGGTYTA
+749 FDGAGNIVGGTYTVEQ
-763 DMIPAEMSRE
+763 IPATMS
-773 KILKIARC
+773 K
-781 YTESGQEVQKIRREK
+781 
-796 AANIR
+796 
-801 RFRKTIGEDGLKAAR
+801 
-816 KIADEKAGDVPEDF
+816 
-830 PFWKIESSVRNYE
+830 
-843 QAAERDAKALRKGR
+843 
-857 KVEAVRKGKLKAY
+857 
-870 FARSEL
+870 
-876 SASERAFAED
+876 
-886 LITVETPKGMPRA
+886 
-899 EVMSAA
+899 
-905 LQYMKAD
+905 
-912 AAEKA
+912 
-917 ARAEQESK
+917 
-925 VEALCRQI
+925 
-933 NPTDGEKV
+933 
-941 FGRAL
+941 
-946 AANVDEYG
+946 
-954 NMTDVGGALGQI
+954 
-966 PKGMSWEKVTQLAY
+966 EKVTRIAY
-980 YYMAQNDYASKT
+980 YYMAQNDYAGKL

-999 AQRQWQGE
+999 AQRQWQAK

-1020 PGALSLQVNT
+1020 PGALSLQVNA
-1030 MQRNVEKTFGKEL
+1030 MQRNVEKTFGQTE
-1043 GKKINEEFFDP
+1043 GRKINEEYFDP
-1054 ILENSA
+1054 VIENSA
-1060 EKIRFINRM
+1060 EKIRFVNRM
-1069 FDRVRGFDL
+1069 FDRVRGFKL
-1078 SKSESALVQRV
+1078 SKSESAIVQQV
-1089 IEGTAAADQVSKLD
+1089 LEGTAAADQVSKLD

-1109 VTDAATSTDMKMT
+1109 VTDAATSTDVKKT
-1122 AAEANISREEME
+1122 AAEMNIPREQME
-1134 LAERYK
+1134 LVERYK
-1140 AWLDTQARLQDAD
+1140 AWLDTQARLQGAD

-1202 KAQEGTAKFLKL
+1202 KVQEGTAKFLKL

-1250 TRNDNV
+1250 TSNDNV

-1287 SKYFRGKYARDGIS
+1287 SKYLRGKYARDGIG

-1306 AREMHNASLEQKIG
+1306 AKEMHNASLEQKTG

-1398 KLSTIFGQST
+1398 KLSAIFGQST

-1422 IPMLAAEVGAGNVA
+1422 IPMLTAEVGVGNVA
-1436 EAVRDIVTGE
+1436 EAVRDIATGK
-1446 TKVDGW
+1446 TKADGW
-1452 EDASDFL
+1452 EGASDFL

-1468 TETEGLGK
+1468 TETKGLGK

-1485 AAVDDAASRVI
+1485 EAVDDVASRVI
-1496 VRAKYLQEVKNGAT
+1496 VRAKYLQEVKSGAT

-1544 SKAMTTFQLE
+1544 SKALTTFQLE
-1554 VANAWSHISHDLPM
+1554 VTNAWSHISHDLPA
-1568 ELQTMAKT
+1568 EFQTMAKT
-1576 QGKTAAVKKLCG
+1576 QGKNVAVKKFAGL
-1588 FVAKYLLEAFI
+1588 AMKYLLEAFL

-1604 EWLYGGTPAPFD
+1604 EWIYGGTPAPFD

-1629 GLSTNKY
+1629 GLSTNQY
-1636 LLTALDNALEAV
+1636 LLTAADNVLEAMT
-1648 DGERELGTEKPE
+1648 GERGLGTEKPDGG
-1660 QKFDTEAAAKQLGYT
+1660 FDTEAAAKQLGYT
-1675 VSGDIPFLA
+1675 ASGDIPFLA

-1728 LAEDAPKEL
+1728 LAEDAPKEI

-1853 AKRDAIRNADLPD
+1853 AKRDVIRNADLPD

-1908 NRDNEKASVKAVE
+1908 NRDDEKASIKAVE

-1933 AQKTAV
+1933 AQKAAV

-1960 GAGVSTSEAETLAR
+1960 GAGVSMSEAETLAR

-1979 TPEKGADSVTAM
+1979 TPEEGADSVTAM

-2006 AAAAV
+2006 AAAAM
-2011 QAIMPDSIA
+2011 QAIMPESIA
-2020 VKFSAVRQW
+2020 VKFSAARQW

-2041 ATEGIKEKY
+2041 TTEGIKEKY

-2119 RAAGALWLPR
+2119 RAAGALGLPR

>member
-1 MAMSTGEFMRKY
+1 M
-13 GLKKGTQK
+13 
-21 TQTQGA
+21 
-27 GGPPA
+27 
-32 SGGELSTGEF
+32 
-42 MQTFNA
+42 
-48 KAAEP
+48 
-53 VHHYA
+53 
-58 TMHFDEKKKQKKTQN
+58 
-73 PELPKGLSF
+73 
-82 GEYLKLGTKSA
+82 
-93 KEYFN
+93 
-98 AIGNLPRTIFD
+98 
-109 KTIDTVDNAEK
+109 
-120 GVADLGKQVTG
+120 
-131 KWDSSDI
+131 
-138 QRWAAEKEAPAQPD
+138 
-152 DKETGKGMLW
+152 
-162 KGVTQAANGFAQTL
+162 
-176 GWLPGNA
+176 
-183 LKELGWENNP
+183 
-193 FSNLAEA
+193 
-200 QQQIADAAQEYYGK
+200 
-214 NMQNGTKG
+214 
-222 QKIADEIGTSTVAA
+222 
-236 LPQAIMAMMTMGGS
+236 
-250 AEAQLATGGERAAAT
+250 
-265 LPGIVGNAK
+265 
-274 TSAVTAQQMA
+274 
-284 QAMAKNPNFW
+284 
-294 LAFSQVA
+294 
-301 GQNYQDA
+301 
-308 KADGASDWEANAFAM
+308 
-323 ANGLVNAA
+323 
-331 AEVSGGIQKLPGE
+331 
-344 LQVSES
+344 
-350 ALKSWIKSAAEEG
+350 
-363 QEEVVQGVLERALQN
+363 
-378 LTYNKGNKVF
+378 
-388 STKDED
+388 
-394 AVLNPVTGAKEFGLG
+394 
-409 MTVGGI
+409 
-415 LGGGQT
+415 
-421 IVGKAAG
+421 
-428 LARGAAGNVQAD
+428 
-440 VRELPRAQTV
+440 
-450 EENANLRA
+450 
-458 EENVQESDNP
+458 
-468 VQEAQVTEARELPA
+468 
-482 EQTSAETQTAE
+482 
-493 ARELPMGQVSAETQ
+493 
-507 VRELLG
+507 
-513 GEVTNSKA
+513 
-521 ERILANAELKTAF
+521 
-534 ETVTGETLTGTKAQQ
+534 
-549 RETIKRAA
+549 
-557 ESQNTQILQQNAQI
+557 
-571 QQVPSQ
+571 
-577 NQAEIVNE
+577 
-585 PVENAA
+585 
-591 NAQENN
+591 
-597 NFADVRGLPAVEAQ
+597 
-611 VEGKNADNS
+611 
-620 GAVPL
+620 
-625 LTESSGIAGA
+625 
-635 RSAAEGYARE
+635 
-645 HGLLTGEDTIFS
+645 
-657 AAQEN
+657 
-662 ARVMREA
+662 
-669 QENEAKR
+669 
-676 QKLRD
+676 
-681 NPVEPGTHA
+681 
-690 EKMGV
+690 
-695 KISRPFAPITN
+695 
-706 VDDLVT
+706 
-712 EAKYAKKAS
+712 
-721 RDLEKKIRELNPTPA
+721 
-736 EKEFARGIAKGAS
+736 
-749 FDSAGNIVGGTYTA
+749 GGTYTA
-763 DMIPAEMSRE
+763 E
-773 KILKIARC
+773 
-781 YTESGQEVQKIRREK
+781 
-796 AANIR
+796 
-801 RFRKTIGEDGLKAAR
+801 
-816 KIADEKAGDVPEDF
+816 
-830 PFWKIESSVRNYE
+830 
-843 QAAERDAKALRKGR
+843 
-857 KVEAVRKGKLKAY
+857 
-870 FARSEL
+870 
-876 SASERAFAED
+876 
-886 LITVETPKGMPRA
+886 
-899 EVMSAA
+899 
-905 LQYMKAD
+905 
-912 AAEKA
+912 
-917 ARAEQESK
+917 
-925 VEALCRQI
+925 
-933 NPTDGEKV
+933 
-941 FGRAL
+941 
-946 AANVDEYG
+946 
-954 NMTDVGGALGQI
+954 QI
-966 PKGMSWEKVTQLAY
+966 PTTMSKEKVTQLAY
-980 YYMAQNDYASKT
+980 YYMAKNDYAGKL
-992 IRSRKHA
+992 IRSRKYA
-999 AQRQWQGE
+999 AQRRWQAK

-1020 PGALSLQVNT
+1020 PGALSLQLNT

-1078 SKSESALVQRV
+1078 SESESALVQRV

-1103 PDMQKR
+1103 PDMRKR
-1109 VTDAATSTDMKMT
+1109 VADAATSTDVKKT
-1122 AAEANISREEME
+1122 AAEMNIPQEQME
-1134 LAERYK
+1134 LVERYK

-1158 IEEAAAEYKKAY
+1158 IEEAAAGYKKAY

-1250 TRNDNV
+1250 TNNDNV

-1341 ALDKYIDSLYEN
+1341 ALDKYIDSLFEN

-1398 KLSTIFGQST
+1398 KLSAIFGQST

-1422 IPMLAAEVGAGNVA
+1422 IPMLTAEVGVGNVA
-1436 EAVRDIVTGE
+1436 EAVRDIMTGE
-1446 TKVDGW
+1446 TKADGW
-1452 EDASDFL
+1452 EGTSDFL

-1468 TETEGLGK
+1468 TETKGLGK

-1485 AAVDDAASRVI
+1485 EVVDDVASRVI
-1496 VRAKYLQEVKNGAT
+1496 VRAKYLQEVKSGAT
-1510 HEEAMRAADEYASRM
+1510 YEEAMRAADEYASRM

-1536 AFEDKNVF
+1536 AFEDKNIF
-1544 SKAMTTFQLE
+1544 SKALTTFQLE

-1568 ELQTMAKT
+1568 EFQTMAKT
-1576 QGKTAAVKKLCG
+1576 QGKNVAVKKFAGL
-1588 FVAKYLLEAFI
+1588 AMKYLLEAFL

-1604 EWLYGGTPAPFD
+1604 EWIYGGTPAPFD

-1629 GLSTNKY
+1629 GLSTNQY
-1636 LLTALDNALEAV
+1636 LLTAADNALEAMT
-1648 DGERELGTEKPE
+1648 GERGLGTEKSDGG
-1660 QKFDTEAAAKQLGYT
+1660 FDTEAAAKQLGYT
-1675 VSGDIPFLA
+1675 ASGDIPFLS

-1696 MPLPTIPLKT
+1696 MPLPTVPVNTLSDAKT
-1706 GADVAKMVV
+1706 AVF
-1715 GKDADTRKEAAQK
+1715 GKDADTRKDAAQK

-1750 GKGVEALVRGGA
+1750 GKGVETLARGGA

-1782 GLLKGTQMVLFGPNA
+1782 GLLKGAQMVLFGPNA

-1807 GDRSLTVKQ
+1807 GDRSLSAKQ

-2090 NPYSTAVGSSVRA
+2090 NPYSTSVGSSVRA

-2114 PTGTS
+2114 PTVAS
-2119 RAAGALWLPR
+2119 RTAGALWLPK

>member
-1 MAMSTGEFMRKY
+1 MADTKRKNRF
-13 GLKKGTQK
+13 GSGNGGDLSAAVRQNTETQSRAALQNGT
-21 TQTQGA
+21 
-27 GGPPA
+27 
-32 SGGELSTGEF
+32 L
-42 MQTFNA
+42 
-48 KAAEP
+48 P

-58 TMHFDEKKKQKKTQN
+58 TMHFKQKKTQN

-93 KEYFN
+93 KEYIN

-222 QKIADEIGTSTVAA
+222 QKIADEIGTTTVAA

-250 AEAQLATGGERAAAT
+250 AEAQLATGGARAAAT

-284 QAMAKNPNFW
+284 QAMAKDPNFW

-331 AEVSGGIQKLPGE
+331 AEVAGGIQKLPGE

-440 VRELPRAQTV
+440 VRELPKAQTV
-450 EENANLRA
+450 EENTQEAN
-458 EENVQESDNP
+458 NP
-468 VQEAQVTEARELPA
+468 AKAAQVTEVRELPA
-482 EQTSAETQTAE
+482 EQTSVETQTAE
-493 ARELPMGQVSAETQ
+493 SP
-507 VRELLG
+507 
-513 GEVTNSKA
+513 
-521 ERILANAELKTAF
+521 NA
-534 ETVTGETLTGTKAQQ
+534 
-549 RETIKRAA
+549 
-557 ESQNTQILQQNAQI
+557 QILQQNAQI
-571 QQVPSQ
+571 QQVHSQ
-577 NQAEIVNE
+577 NQAKIVNE
-585 PVENAA
+585 PVESTA
-591 NAQENN
+591 NAQESGD
-597 NFADVRGLPAVEAQ
+597 FADVRGLPS
-611 VEGKNADNS
+611 ADTQ
-620 GAVPL
+620 AK
-625 LTESSGIAGA
+625 ESA
-635 RSAAEGYARE
+635 RTAAEGYARE
-645 HGLLTGEDTIFS
+645 HGLLTGENTSGS
-657 AAQEN
+657 AVEEN

-695 KISRPFAPITN
+695 KISHPFAPITN

-721 RDLEKKIRELNPTPA
+721 RDIEKKIRELNPTPA
-736 EKEFARGIAKGAS
+736 EKEFAQGIAKGAS

-763 DMIPAEMSRE
+763 E
-773 KILKIARC
+773 
-781 YTESGQEVQKIRREK
+781 
-796 AANIR
+796 
-801 RFRKTIGEDGLKAAR
+801 
-816 KIADEKAGDVPEDF
+816 
-830 PFWKIESSVRNYE
+830 
-843 QAAERDAKALRKGR
+843 
-857 KVEAVRKGKLKAY
+857 
-870 FARSEL
+870 
-876 SASERAFAED
+876 
-886 LITVETPKGMPRA
+886 
-899 EVMSAA
+899 
-905 LQYMKAD
+905 
-912 AAEKA
+912 
-917 ARAEQESK
+917 
-925 VEALCRQI
+925 
-933 NPTDGEKV
+933 
-941 FGRAL
+941 
-946 AANVDEYG
+946 
-954 NMTDVGGALGQI
+954 QI
-966 PKGMSWEKVTQLAY
+966 PTTMSKEKVTQLAY
-980 YYMAQNDYASKT
+980 YYMAKNDYAGKL
-992 IRSRKHA
+992 IRSRKYA
-999 AQRQWQGE
+999 AQRQWQGK

-1012 GTPDDRKL
+1012 GTSDDRKL

-1078 SKSESALVQRV
+1078 SESESALVQRV
-1089 IEGTAAADQVSKLD
+1089 IEGTAVADQVSKLD

-1109 VTDAATSTDMKMT
+1109 VTDAATSTDVKKT
-1122 AAEANISREEME
+1122 AAEMNIPQEQME
-1134 LAERYK
+1134 LVERYK
-1140 AWLDTQARLQDAD
+1140 AWLGTQARLQDAD

-1158 IEEAAAEYKKAY
+1158 IEEAAAGYKKAY

-1250 TRNDNV
+1250 TNNDNV

-1266 YVNYMANVLYHT
+1266 YVNYMADVLYHT

-1341 ALDKYIDSLYEN
+1341 ALDKYIDSLFEN
-1353 INGMTKYGQFV
+1353 INGITKYGQFV

-1369 YTNKLAGKQTKVDR
+1369 YTNKLAGKRTTGDR
-1383 VFEDKFGRNFLNLGN
+1383 TIEHEVGRTALNIGN
-1398 KLSTIFGQST
+1398 KLTKIFGEST

-1422 IPMLAAEVGAGNVA
+1422 IPMLTAEVGVGNVA

-1446 TKVDGW
+1446 TKADGW
-1452 EDASDFL
+1452 EGASDFL

-1468 TETEGLGK
+1468 TETKGLGK

-1485 AAVDDAASRVI
+1485 AAVDDVASRVI

-1510 HEEAMRAADEYASRM
+1510 YEEAMRAADEYASRM

-1536 AFEDKNVF
+1536 AFEGSRLSQKVL
-1544 SKAMTTFQLE
+1544 TTFQLE
-1554 VANAWSHISHDLPM
+1554 VANAWSHITHDLPM
-1568 ELQTMAKT
+1568 EFQTMAKT
-1576 QGKTAAVKKLCG
+1576 QGKTAAMKKFAGL
-1588 FVAKYLLEAFI
+1588 AMKYLLEAFL

-1604 EWLYGGTPAPFD
+1604 EWIYGGTPAPFD

-1636 LLTALDNALEAV
+1636 LLTALDNTLEAV
-1648 DGERELGTEKPE
+1648 TGERGLGTEKPDGG
-1660 QKFDTEAAAKQLGYT
+1660 FDTEAAAKQLGYT
-1675 VSGDIPFLA
+1675 VSGDIPFLS

-1715 GKDADTRKEAAQK
+1715 GKDADTRKDAAQK

-1750 GKGVEALVRGGA
+1750 GKGVETLVRGGA

-1782 GLLKGTQMVLFGPNA
+1782 GLLKGAQMVLFGPNA

-1816 TQAYRDI
+1816 TQAYRNI
-1823 VASGADKKTVYET
+1823 IASGADKKTVYET

-1853 AKRDAIRNADLPD
+1853 AKRDVIRNADLPD

-1908 NRDNEKASVKAVE
+1908 NRDDEKASVKAVE

-1926 DRMNLSD
+1926 DRMHLSD
-1933 AQKTAV
+1933 AQKAAV

-1979 TPEKGADSVTAM
+1979 TPEEGADSVTAM

-2006 AAAAV
+2006 AAAAM
-2011 QAIMPDSIA
+2011 QAIMPASIA
-2020 VKFSAVRQW
+2020 VKFSAARQW

-2090 NPYSTAVGSSVRA
+2090 NPYSTSVGSSVRA

-2119 RAAGALWLPR
+2119 RTAGALWLPR

>member
-1 MAMSTGEFMRKY
+1 MADTKRKNRF
-13 GLKKGTQK
+13 GSGNGGDISAAIRQNTETKSRAALQNGT
-21 TQTQGA
+21 
-27 GGPPA
+27 
-32 SGGELSTGEF
+32 L
-42 MQTFNA
+42 
-48 KAAEP
+48 P

-58 TMHFDEKKKQKKTQN
+58 MMHFDEKQKKTQN

-82 GEYLKLGTKSA
+82 GEYLKLGTKDA

-98 AIGNLPRTIFD
+98 AIGNLPRTVFD

-138 QRWAAEKEAPAQPD
+138 QRWAAEKEVAERPD

-200 QQQIADAAQEYYGK
+200 QQKIADAAQEYYGK

-236 LPQAIMAMMTMGGS
+236 LPQAIMAAMSMGGS
-250 AEAQLATGGERAAAT
+250 AGAQLATGGARDSAT

-284 QAMAKNPNFW
+284 RAMAKDPNFW
-294 LAFSQVA
+294 LTFSQVA
-301 GQNYQDA
+301 GRNYQDA

-331 AEVSGGIQKLPGE
+331 TEVGGGIQTLPGE
-344 LQVSES
+344 LRGGEN

-394 AVLNPVTGAKEFGLG
+394 AVLNPATGAKEFGLG
-409 MTVGGI
+409 AAVGGI

-440 VRELPRAQTV
+440 VRELPKAQTV
-450 EENANLRA
+450 EENTQEAN
-458 EENVQESDNP
+458 NP
-468 VQEAQVTEARELPA
+468 AKAAQVTEVRDLPA
-482 EQTSAETQTAE
+482 EQTSVETQTAE
-493 ARELPMGQVSAETQ
+493 ARELPMGQVSAESQ

-521 ERILANAELKTAF
+521 ERILANAELRAAF
-534 ETVTGETLTGTKAQQ
+534 ETVTGETLAGTKAQQ

-557 ESQNTQILQQNAQI
+557 ESQNTKILQHLQKNT
-571 QQVPSQ
+571 QVQSQ

-585 PVENAA
+585 PVASTA
-591 NAQENN
+591 NAQESG
-597 NFADVRGLPAVEAQ
+597 NFADVRGLPS
-611 VEGKNADNS
+611 ADTQ
-620 GAVPL
+620 AK
-625 LTESSGIAGA
+625 ESA
-635 RSAAEGYARE
+635 RTAAEGYARE
-645 HGLLTGEDTIFS
+645 HGLLTGENTSGS
-657 AAQEN
+657 AVEEN

-695 KISRPFAPITN
+695 KISHPFAPITN

-721 RDLEKKIRELNPTPA
+721 RDIEKKIRELNPTPA
-736 EKEFARGIAKGAS
+736 EKEFAQGIAKGAS

-763 DMIPAEMSRE
+763 E
-773 KILKIARC
+773 
-781 YTESGQEVQKIRREK
+781 
-796 AANIR
+796 
-801 RFRKTIGEDGLKAAR
+801 
-816 KIADEKAGDVPEDF
+816 
-830 PFWKIESSVRNYE
+830 
-843 QAAERDAKALRKGR
+843 
-857 KVEAVRKGKLKAY
+857 
-870 FARSEL
+870 
-876 SASERAFAED
+876 
-886 LITVETPKGMPRA
+886 
-899 EVMSAA
+899 
-905 LQYMKAD
+905 
-912 AAEKA
+912 
-917 ARAEQESK
+917 
-925 VEALCRQI
+925 
-933 NPTDGEKV
+933 
-941 FGRAL
+941 
-946 AANVDEYG
+946 
-954 NMTDVGGALGQI
+954 QI
-966 PKGMSWEKVTQLAY
+966 PTTMSKEKVTRLAY
-980 YYMAQNDYASKT
+980 YYMAKNDYAGKL
-992 IRSRKHA
+992 IRSRKYA
-999 AQRQWQGE
+999 AQRQWQGK

-1012 GTPDDRKL
+1012 GKSDDRKL

-1069 FDRVRGFDL
+1069 FDRVRGFKL
-1078 SKSESALVQRV
+1078 SESESALVQRV
-1089 IEGTAAADQVSKLD
+1089 IEGTAVADQVSKLD

-1109 VTDAATSTDMKMT
+1109 VTDAATSTDVKKT
-1122 AAEANISREEME
+1122 AAEMNIPREQME
-1134 LAERYK
+1134 LVERYK

-1202 KAQEGTAKFLKL
+1202 KVQEGTAKFLKL

-1250 TRNDNV
+1250 TSNDNV

-1341 ALDKYIDSLYEN
+1341 ALDKYIDSLFEN

-1398 KLSTIFGQST
+1398 KLSAIFGQST

-1422 IPMLAAEVGAGNVA
+1422 IPMLTAEVGVRNVA
-1436 EAVRDIVTGE
+1436 EAVRDIATGE
-1446 TKVDGW
+1446 TKADGW
-1452 EDASDFL
+1452 EGASDFL

-1468 TETEGLGK
+1468 TETKGLGK

-1485 AAVDDAASRVI
+1485 EAVDDVASRVI

-1544 SKAMTTFQLE
+1544 SKALTTFQLE
-1554 VANAWSHISHDLPM
+1554 VANAWSHITHDLPM
-1568 ELQTMAKT
+1568 EYQTMAKT
-1576 QGKTAAVKKLCG
+1576 QGKNVAVKKFTGL
-1588 FVAKYLLEAFI
+1588 AMKYLLEAFL

-1604 EWLYGGTPAPFD
+1604 EWIYGGTPAPFD

-1636 LLTALDNALEAV
+1636 LLTALDNTMEAV
-1648 DGERELGTEKPE
+1648 TGERGLGTEKPDGG
-1660 QKFDTEAAAKQLGYT
+1660 FDTEAAAKQIGYT
-1675 VSGDIPFLA
+1675 ASGDIPFLS

-1797 TQDANEFYAS
+1797 TQDANKFYAS

-1853 AKRDAIRNADLPD
+1853 AKRDVIRNADLPD

-1908 NRDNEKASVKAVE
+1908 NRDGEKASIKAVE

-1933 AQKTAV
+1933 AQKAAV

-1948 VQAKAETYEKIT
+1948 VQAKAETYEKFT
-1960 GAGVSTSEAETLAR
+1960 GAGVGTSDAETLAR
-1974 TIGAL
+1974 TVGAL
-1979 TPEKGADSVTAM
+1979 TPEEGADSVTAM

-2006 AAAAV
+2006 AAAAM
-2011 QAIMPDSIA
+2011 QAIMPESIA

-2090 NPYSTAVGSSVRA
+2090 NPYSTSVGSSVRA

-2119 RAAGALWLPR
+2119 RTAGALWLPK

>member
-21 TQTQGA
+21 TQAQGA
-27 GGPPA
+27 GGPPV
-32 SGGELSTGEF
+32 SGGTLSTGEF

-82 GEYLKLGTKSA
+82 GEYLKLGTKDA
-93 KEYFN
+93 KEYLN
-98 AIGNLPRTIFD
+98 AIGNLPRTVFD
-109 KTIDTVDNAEK
+109 KTIDTADNLEQGA
-120 GVADLGKQVTG
+120 ADLAKQAAG
-131 KWDSSDI
+131 KWDASDI
-138 QRWAAEKEAPAQPD
+138 QRWAANEKVAERPNEEKMGQ
-152 DKETGKGMLW
+152 GMLW

-193 FSNLAEA
+193 LSNLAEA

-214 NMQNGTKG
+214 NMQNATKG
-222 QKIADEIGTSTVAA
+222 QKIVDELGTTTVAA

-250 AEAQLATGGERAAAT
+250 AEAQLATGGAGAAAT

-284 QAMAKNPNFW
+284 RAMAKDPNFW

-301 GQNYQDA
+301 GQNYQNA

-323 ANGLVNAA
+323 ANGLANAA
-331 AEVSGGIQKLPGE
+331 VEVGGGIQKLPGE

-378 LTYNKGNKVF
+378 LIYNKGNKVF

-440 VRELPRAQTV
+440 VRELPKAQTV
-450 EENANLRA
+450 EENTQEANNSA
-458 EENVQESDNP
+458 KA
-468 VQEAQVTEARELPA
+468 AQVTEVRELPA
-482 EQTSAETQTAE
+482 EQTSVESQTAE
-493 ARELPMGQVSAETQ
+493 ARELPMGQASAESQ

-521 ERILANAELKTAF
+521 ERILANAELRTAF
-534 ETVTGETLTGTKAQQ
+534 ETVTGETLAGTKAQQ

-557 ESQNTQILQQNAQI
+557 ESQNAQI
-571 QQVPSQ
+571 QQVQSQ

-585 PVENAA
+585 PVASTA
-591 NAQENN
+591 NAQESG
-597 NFADVRGLPAVEAQ
+597 NFADVRGLPTVETQAREGAQ
-611 VEGKNADNS
+611 N
-620 GAVPL
+620 
-625 LTESSGIAGA
+625 
-635 RSAAEGYARE
+635 AAESYARE
-645 HGLLTGEDTIFS
+645 HGLLTGENTSGS
-657 AAQEN
+657 AVEEN

-669 QENEAKR
+669 QENEAER
-676 QKLRD
+676 QELRD

-690 EKMGV
+690 ERMGV
-695 KISRPFAPITN
+695 KISHPFAPITN

-721 RDLEKKIRELNPTPA
+721 RDIEKKIRELNPTPA
-736 EKEFARGIAKGAS
+736 EKEFAQGIAKGAS

-763 DMIPAEMSRE
+763 E
-773 KILKIARC
+773 
-781 YTESGQEVQKIRREK
+781 
-796 AANIR
+796 
-801 RFRKTIGEDGLKAAR
+801 
-816 KIADEKAGDVPEDF
+816 
-830 PFWKIESSVRNYE
+830 
-843 QAAERDAKALRKGR
+843 
-857 KVEAVRKGKLKAY
+857 
-870 FARSEL
+870 
-876 SASERAFAED
+876 
-886 LITVETPKGMPRA
+886 
-899 EVMSAA
+899 
-905 LQYMKAD
+905 
-912 AAEKA
+912 
-917 ARAEQESK
+917 
-925 VEALCRQI
+925 
-933 NPTDGEKV
+933 
-941 FGRAL
+941 
-946 AANVDEYG
+946 
-954 NMTDVGGALGQI
+954 QI
-966 PKGMSWEKVTQLAY
+966 PTTMSKEKVTQLAY
-980 YYMAQNDYASKT
+980 YYMAKNDYAGKL
-992 IRSRKHA
+992 IRSRKYA
-999 AQRQWQGE
+999 AQRQWQAK

-1012 GTPDDRKL
+1012 GTTDDRKL

-1030 MQRNVEKTFGKEL
+1030 MQRNAEKTFGKEL

-1069 FDRVRGFDL
+1069 FGRVRGFDL

-1089 IEGTAAADQVSKLD
+1089 IEGTAAAGQLSKLD

-1109 VTDAATSTDMKMT
+1109 VADAATSADMKKT
-1122 AAEANISREEME
+1122 AAEMNIPREQME
-1134 LAERYK
+1134 LVERYK
-1140 AWLDTQARLQDAD
+1140 AWLDTQARLQGAD

-1202 KAQEGTAKFLKL
+1202 KVQEGTAKFLKL
-1214 IGIDAQVSEL
+1214 IGIDTQVSEL

-1250 TRNDNV
+1250 TSNDNV

-1287 SKYFRGKYARDGIS
+1287 SKYLRGKYARDGIS

-1341 ALDKYIDSLYEN
+1341 ALDKYIDSLFEN

-1398 KLSTIFGQST
+1398 KLSAIFGQST

-1422 IPMLAAEVGAGNVA
+1422 IPMLAAEVGVGNVT

-1446 TKVDGW
+1446 TKADGW
-1452 EDASDFL
+1452 EGASDFL

-1468 TETEGLGK
+1468 TETKGLGK
-1476 VMDVAAIPF
+1476 VMDAAAIPF
-1485 AAVDDAASRVI
+1485 AAVDDVASRVI

-1510 HEEAMRAADEYASRM
+1510 YEEAMRAADEYASRM

-1544 SKAMTTFQLE
+1544 SKALTTFQLE

-1568 ELQTMAKT
+1568 EFQTMAKT
-1576 QGKTAAVKKLCG
+1576 QGKNVAVKKFAGL
-1588 FVAKYLLEAFI
+1588 AMKYLLEAFL

-1604 EWLYGGTPAPFD
+1604 EWIYGGTPAPFD

-1629 GLSTNKY
+1629 GLRTNKY
-1636 LLTALDNALEAV
+1636 LLTALDNALEAMT
-1648 DGERELGTEKPE
+1648 GERGLETEKPDGG
-1660 QKFDTEAAAKQLGYT
+1660 FDTEAAAKQLGYT
-1675 VSGDIPFLA
+1675 VSGDIPFLS

-1706 GADVAKMVV
+1706 GADVAKMIV

-1728 LAEDAPKEL
+1728 LAEDAPKEI

-1782 GLLKGTQMVLFGPNA
+1782 GLLKGAQMVLFGPNA

-1853 AKRDAIRNADLPD
+1853 AKRDVIRNADLPD

-1908 NRDNEKASVKAVE
+1908 NRDDEKASIKAVE

-1974 TIGAL
+1974 TIGTL
-1979 TPEKGADSVTAM
+1979 TPEEGADSVTAM

-2006 AAAAV
+2006 AAAAM

-2029 NVPAEKYVEVYE
+2029 NVPTKKYVEVYE

-2114 PTGTS
+2114 PTGAT
-2119 RAAGALWLPR
+2119 RTAGALGLPR

>member
-1 MAMSTGEFMRKY
+1 MADTKRKNRF
-13 GLKKGTQK
+13 GSGNGGDLSAAVRQNTETQSRAALQNGT
-21 TQTQGA
+21 
-27 GGPPA
+27 
-32 SGGELSTGEF
+32 L
-42 MQTFNA
+42 
-48 KAAEP
+48 P
-53 VHHYA
+53 VYHYA
-58 TMHFDEKKKQKKTQN
+58 TMHFDEKQKKAKKQN

-82 GEYLKLGTKSA
+82 GEYLKLGTKAA

-250 AEAQLATGGERAAAT
+250 AEAQLATGGARAAAT
-265 LPGIVGNAK
+265 LPGIAGNAK

-284 QAMAKNPNFW
+284 QTMAKNPNFW

-301 GQNYQDA
+301 GRNYQDA

-331 AEVSGGIQKLPGE
+331 AEVAGGIQKLPGE

-440 VRELPRAQTV
+440 VRELQKAQT
-450 EENANLRA
+450 A
-458 EENVQESDNP
+458 EENTQEANNP
-468 VQEAQVTEARELPA
+468 AKAAQVTEVRELPA
-482 EQTSAETQTAE
+482 EQTSVETQTAE
-493 ARELPMGQVSAETQ
+493 ARELPMGQVSAESQ

-521 ERILANAELKTAF
+521 ERILANAELRTAF
-534 ETVTGETLTGTKAQQ
+534 ETVTGEALAGTKAQQ

-557 ESQNTQILQQNAQI
+557 ESQNAQILQQNAQI
-571 QQVPSQ
+571 QQVHSQ
-577 NQAEIVNE
+577 NQAKIVNE
-585 PVENAA
+585 PAASTA
-591 NAQENN
+591 NAQESG
-597 NFADVRGLPAVEAQ
+597 NFADVRGLPTAETQA
-611 VEGKNADNS
+611 K
-620 GAVPL
+620 
-625 LTESSGIAGA
+625 ESA
-635 RSAAEGYARE
+635 RTAAEGYARE
-645 HGLLTGEDTIFS
+645 HGLLAGENTSGS
-657 AAQEN
+657 AVEEN

-669 QENEAKR
+669 QENEARR
-676 QKLRD
+676 QELRD

-695 KISRPFAPITN
+695 KISHPFAPITN

-721 RDLEKKIRELNPTPA
+721 RDIEKKIRELNPTPA
-736 EKEFARGIAKGAS
+736 EKEFAQGIAKGAS

-763 DMIPAEMSRE
+763 E
-773 KILKIARC
+773 
-781 YTESGQEVQKIRREK
+781 
-796 AANIR
+796 
-801 RFRKTIGEDGLKAAR
+801 
-816 KIADEKAGDVPEDF
+816 
-830 PFWKIESSVRNYE
+830 
-843 QAAERDAKALRKGR
+843 
-857 KVEAVRKGKLKAY
+857 
-870 FARSEL
+870 
-876 SASERAFAED
+876 
-886 LITVETPKGMPRA
+886 
-899 EVMSAA
+899 
-905 LQYMKAD
+905 
-912 AAEKA
+912 
-917 ARAEQESK
+917 
-925 VEALCRQI
+925 
-933 NPTDGEKV
+933 
-941 FGRAL
+941 
-946 AANVDEYG
+946 
-954 NMTDVGGALGQI
+954 QI
-966 PKGMSWEKVTQLAY
+966 PTTMSKEKVTQLAY
-980 YYMAQNDYASKT
+980 YYMAKNDYAGKL
-992 IRSRKHA
+992 IRSRKYA
-999 AQRQWQGE
+999 AQRQWQAK

-1078 SKSESALVQRV
+1078 SESESALVQRV
-1089 IEGTAAADQVSKLD
+1089 IEGTAVADQVSKLD

-1109 VTDAATSTDMKMT
+1109 VTDAATSTDVKKT
-1122 AAEANISREEME
+1122 AAEMNIPREQME
-1134 LAERYK
+1134 LVEQYK
-1140 AWLDTQARLQDAD
+1140 AWLDTQARLQDTD

-1158 IEEAAAEYKKAY
+1158 IEEAAEEYKKAY

-1202 KAQEGTAKFLKL
+1202 KVQEGTAKFLKL

-1250 TRNDNV
+1250 TSNDNV

-1325 DRIAEGTRLTE
+1325 DRIAEGTRLTQ

-1341 ALDKYIDSLYEN
+1341 ALDKYIDSLFEN

-1369 YTNKLAGKQTKVDR
+1369 YTNKLAGKRTTGDR
-1383 VFEDKFGRNFLNLGN
+1383 TIEHEVGRTALNIGN
-1398 KLSTIFGQST
+1398 KLTKIFGEST

-1422 IPMLAAEVGAGNVA
+1422 IPMLTAEVGVGNVA

-1446 TKVDGW
+1446 TKADGW
-1452 EDASDFL
+1452 EGASDFL

-1468 TETEGLGK
+1468 TETKGLGK

-1485 AAVDDAASRVI
+1485 EVVDDVASRVI
-1496 VRAKYLQEVKNGAT
+1496 VRAKYLQEVKSGAT
-1510 HEEAMRAADEYASRM
+1510 NEEAMRAADEYASRM

-1536 AFEDKNVF
+1536 AFEGSRLSQKVL
-1544 SKAMTTFQLE
+1544 TTFQLE
-1554 VANAWSHISHDLPM
+1554 VANAWSHITHDLPM
-1568 ELQTMAKT
+1568 EYQAMAKT
-1576 QGKTAAVKKLCG
+1576 QGKNVAVKKFAGL
-1588 FVAKYLLEAFI
+1588 AMKYLLEAFI

-1636 LLTALDNALEAV
+1636 LLTALDNTLEAV
-1648 DGERELGTEKPE
+1648 TGERGLGTEKPDGG
-1660 QKFDTEAAAKQLGYT
+1660 FDTEAAAKQLGYT
-1675 VSGDIPFLA
+1675 ASGDIPFLS

-1706 GADVAKMVV
+1706 GADVAKMIV
-1715 GKDADTRKEAAQK
+1715 GKDVDTRKEAAQK

-1782 GLLKGTQMVLFGPNA
+1782 GLLKGAQMVLFGPNA

-1843 DDDDPEAAAK
+1843 DDDDPEAAK

-1880 KDVKFSA
+1880 KNVKFSA

-1933 AQKTAV
+1933 AQKAAV

-2090 NPYSTAVGSSVRA
+2090 NPYSTSVGSSVRA

-2119 RAAGALWLPR
+2119 RTAGALGLPK

>member
-32 SGGELSTGEF
+32 SGGTLSTGEF

-82 GEYLKLGTKSA
+82 GEYLKLGTKDA
-93 KEYFN
+93 KEYLN
-98 AIGNLPRTIFD
+98 AIGNLPRTVFD
-109 KTIDTVDNAEK
+109 KTIDTADNLEQGA
-120 GVADLGKQVTG
+120 ADLAKQAAG
-131 KWDSSDI
+131 KWDASDI
-138 QRWAAEKEAPAQPD
+138 QRWAANEKVAERPD
-152 DKETGKGMLW
+152 EEKMGQGMLW

-214 NMQNGTKG
+214 NMQNATKG
-222 QKIADEIGTSTVAA
+222 QKIVDELGTTTVAA

-250 AEAQLATGGERAAAT
+250 AEAQLATGGAGAAAT
-265 LPGIVGNAK
+265 LPGIVGNVK

-284 QAMAKNPNFW
+284 RAMAKDPNFW

-301 GQNYQDA
+301 GQNYQNA

-331 AEVSGGIQKLPGE
+331 VEVGGGIQKLPGE

-378 LTYNKGNKVF
+378 LIYNKGNKVF

-421 IVGKAAG
+421 IVGKTAG

-440 VRELPRAQTV
+440 VRELPKAQTV
-450 EENANLRA
+450 EENTQEANDPA
-458 EENVQESDNP
+458 KA
-468 VQEAQVTEARELPA
+468 AQVTEVRELPA
-482 EQTSAETQTAE
+482 EQTSVETQTAE
-493 ARELPMGQVSAETQ
+493 ARELPMGQVSAESR

-521 ERILANAELKTAF
+521 ERILANAELRTAF
-534 ETVTGETLTGTKAQQ
+534 ETVTGETLAGTKAQQ

-557 ESQNTQILQQNAQI
+557 ESQNAQILQQNAQI
-571 QQVPSQ
+571 QQVHSQ

-585 PVENAA
+585 PVASTV
-591 NAQENN
+591 NAQESG
-597 NFADVRGLPAVEAQ
+597 NFADVRGLPS
-611 VEGKNADNS
+611 ADTQ
-620 GAVPL
+620 AK
-625 LTESSGIAGA
+625 ESA
-635 RSAAEGYARE
+635 RTAAEGYARE
-645 HGLLTGEDTIFS
+645 HGLLTGENTSRS
-657 AAQEN
+657 AVEEN

-669 QENEAKR
+669 QENEAER
-676 QKLRD
+676 QELRD

-690 EKMGV
+690 ERMGV
-695 KISRPFAPITN
+695 KISHPFAPITN

-721 RDLEKKIRELNPTPA
+721 RDIEKKIRELNPTPA
-736 EKEFARGIAKGAS
+736 EKEFAQGIAKGAS

-763 DMIPAEMSRE
+763 E
-773 KILKIARC
+773 
-781 YTESGQEVQKIRREK
+781 
-796 AANIR
+796 
-801 RFRKTIGEDGLKAAR
+801 
-816 KIADEKAGDVPEDF
+816 
-830 PFWKIESSVRNYE
+830 
-843 QAAERDAKALRKGR
+843 
-857 KVEAVRKGKLKAY
+857 
-870 FARSEL
+870 
-876 SASERAFAED
+876 
-886 LITVETPKGMPRA
+886 
-899 EVMSAA
+899 
-905 LQYMKAD
+905 
-912 AAEKA
+912 
-917 ARAEQESK
+917 
-925 VEALCRQI
+925 
-933 NPTDGEKV
+933 
-941 FGRAL
+941 
-946 AANVDEYG
+946 
-954 NMTDVGGALGQI
+954 QI
-966 PKGMSWEKVTQLAY
+966 PTTMSKEKVTQLAY
-980 YYMAQNDYASKT
+980 YYMAKNDYAGKL
-992 IRSRKHA
+992 IRSRKYA
-999 AQRQWQGE
+999 AQRQWQAK

-1043 GKKINEEFFDP
+1043 GKKINEELFDP

-1078 SKSESALVQRV
+1078 SESESALVQRV
-1089 IEGTAAADQVSKLD
+1089 IEGTAVADQVSKLD
-1103 PDMQKR
+1103 PDMRKR
-1109 VTDAATSTDMKMT
+1109 VADAATSTDVKKT
-1122 AAEANISREEME
+1122 AAEMNIPREQME
-1134 LAERYK
+1134 LVERYK

-1158 IEEAAAEYKKAY
+1158 IEEAAAGYKKAY

-1214 IGIDAQVSEL
+1214 IGIDTQVSEL

-1250 TRNDNV
+1250 TSNDNV

-1341 ALDKYIDSLYEN
+1341 ALDKYIDSLFEN

-1398 KLSTIFGQST
+1398 KLSAIFGQST

-1446 TKVDGW
+1446 TKADGW
-1452 EDASDFL
+1452 EGASDFL

-1468 TETEGLGK
+1468 TETKGLGK

-1485 AAVDDAASRVI
+1485 EAVDDVASRVI
-1496 VRAKYLQEVKNGAT
+1496 VRAKYLQEVKKGAT
-1510 HEEAMRAADEYASRM
+1510 HEGAMRAADEYASRM

-1544 SKAMTTFQLE
+1544 SKALTTFQLE

-1568 ELQTMAKT
+1568 EFQTMAKT

-1588 FVAKYLLEAFI
+1588 FVAKYLLEAFL

-1636 LLTALDNALEAV
+1636 LLTALDNALEAAT
-1648 DGERELGTEKPE
+1648 GERELGTEKPE
-1660 QKFDTEAAAKQLGYT
+1660 QKFDTEAAWDQLRYT
-1675 VSGDIPFLA
+1675 ASGDLPFIS
-1684 NALSA
+1684 NALSMA
-1689 VGASDSN
+1689 GASDSN

-1750 GKGVEALVRGGA
+1750 GKGVETLVRGGA

-1782 GLLKGTQMVLFGPNA
+1782 GLLKGAQMVLFGPNA

-1900 CYDVYDRI
+1900 CYDVYDQI

-2006 AAAAV
+2006 AAAAM
-2011 QAIMPDSIA
+2011 QAIMPESIA
-2020 VKFSAVRQW
+2020 VKFSAARQW

-2090 NPYSTAVGSSVRA
+2090 NPYSTSVGSSVRA
-2103 RLESGTVTNSL
+2103 RMESGTVTNSL

-2119 RAAGALWLPR
+2119 RTAGALGLPK

>member
-1 MAMSTGEFMRKY
+1 MADTKRKNRF
-13 GLKKGTQK
+13 GSGNGGDLSAAVRQNTETQSRAALQNGT
-21 TQTQGA
+21 
-27 GGPPA
+27 
-32 SGGELSTGEF
+32 L
-42 MQTFNA
+42 
-48 KAAEP
+48 P

-58 TMHFDEKKKQKKTQN
+58 TMHFKQKKTQN

-93 KEYFN
+93 KEYIN

-183 LKELGWENNP
+183 LKELGWEHNP

-222 QKIADEIGTSTVAA
+222 QKIADEIGTTTVAA
-236 LPQAIMAMMTMGGS
+236 LPQAIMALMTMGGS
-250 AEAQLATGGERAAAT
+250 AEAQLATGGARAAAT

-284 QAMAKNPNFW
+284 RAMAKDPNFW

-301 GQNYQDA
+301 GQNYQNA

-331 AEVSGGIQKLPGE
+331 AEVAGGIQKLPGE

-440 VRELPRAQTV
+440 VRELPKAQTV
-450 EENANLRA
+450 EENTQEANNSA
-458 EENVQESDNP
+458 KA
-468 VQEAQVTEARELPA
+468 AQVTEVRELPA
-482 EQTSAETQTAE
+482 EQTSVETQTAE
-493 ARELPMGQVSAETQ
+493 ARELPMGQVSAESQ

-521 ERILANAELKTAF
+521 KRILANAELRAAF
-534 ETVTGETLTGTKAQQ
+534 ETVTGETLAGTKAQQ

-557 ESQNTQILQQNAQI
+557 ESQNAKILQQNAQI
-571 QQVPSQ
+571 QQVHSQ

-585 PVENAA
+585 PVASTA
-591 NAQENN
+591 NAQESG
-597 NFADVRGLPAVEAQ
+597 NFADVRGLPSAETQA
-611 VEGKNADNS
+611 K
-620 GAVPL
+620 
-625 LTESSGIAGA
+625 ESA
-635 RSAAEGYARE
+635 RTAAEGYARE
-645 HGLLTGEDTIFS
+645 HGLLTRENTSGS
-657 AAQEN
+657 AVEEN

-676 QKLRD
+676 QELRD

-695 KISRPFAPITN
+695 KISHPFAPITN

-721 RDLEKKIRELNPTPA
+721 RDIEKKIRELNPTPA
-736 EKEFARGIAKGAS
+736 EKEFAQGIAKGAS
-749 FDSAGNIVGGTYTA
+749 FDSAGNIVGGTYTVEQ
-763 DMIPAEMSRE
+763 IPATMS
-773 KILKIARC
+773 K
-781 YTESGQEVQKIRREK
+781 
-796 AANIR
+796 
-801 RFRKTIGEDGLKAAR
+801 
-816 KIADEKAGDVPEDF
+816 
-830 PFWKIESSVRNYE
+830 
-843 QAAERDAKALRKGR
+843 
-857 KVEAVRKGKLKAY
+857 
-870 FARSEL
+870 
-876 SASERAFAED
+876 
-886 LITVETPKGMPRA
+886 
-899 EVMSAA
+899 
-905 LQYMKAD
+905 
-912 AAEKA
+912 
-917 ARAEQESK
+917 
-925 VEALCRQI
+925 
-933 NPTDGEKV
+933 
-941 FGRAL
+941 
-946 AANVDEYG
+946 
-954 NMTDVGGALGQI
+954 
-966 PKGMSWEKVTQLAY
+966 EKVTQLAY
-980 YYMAQNDYASKT
+980 YYMAKNDYAGKL
-992 IRSRKHA
+992 IRSRKYA
-999 AQRQWQGE
+999 AQRRWQAK

-1078 SKSESALVQRV
+1078 SESESALVQQV
-1089 IEGTAAADQVSKLD
+1089 IEGTAVADQVSKLD

-1109 VTDAATSTDMKMT
+1109 VTDAATSTDMKKT
-1122 AAEANISREEME
+1122 AAEMNIPREQME
-1134 LAERYK
+1134 LVERYK

-1158 IEEAAAEYKKAY
+1158 IEEAAAGYKKAY

-1250 TRNDNV
+1250 TSNDNV

-1341 ALDKYIDSLYEN
+1341 ALDKYIDSLFEN

-1398 KLSTIFGQST
+1398 KLSAIFGQST

-1446 TKVDGW
+1446 TKADGW
-1452 EDASDFL
+1452 EGASDFL

-1468 TETEGLGK
+1468 TETKGLGK

-1485 AAVDDAASRVI
+1485 EAVDDVASRVI

-1544 SKAMTTFQLE
+1544 SKALTTFQLE

-1568 ELQTMAKT
+1568 EFQTMAKT

-1588 FVAKYLLEAFI
+1588 FVAKYLLEAFL

-1636 LLTALDNALEAV
+1636 LLTALDNALEAAT
-1648 DGERELGTEKPE
+1648 GERELGTEKPE
-1660 QKFDTEAAAKQLGYT
+1660 QKFDTEAAWDQLRYT
-1675 VSGDIPFLA
+1675 ASGDLPFIS
-1684 NALSA
+1684 NALSMA
-1689 VGASDSN
+1689 GASDSN
-1696 MPLPTIPLKT
+1696 MPLPTVPVNTLSDAKT
-1706 GADVAKMVV
+1706 AVF
-1715 GKDADTRKEAAQK
+1715 GKDADTRKDAAQK

-1750 GKGVEALVRGGA
+1750 GKGVETLVRGGA

-1782 GLLKGTQMVLFGPNA
+1782 GLLKGAQMVLFGPNA

-2090 NPYSTAVGSSVRA
+2090 NPYSTSVGSSVRA
-2103 RLESGTVTNSL
+2103 RMESGTVTNSL
-2114 PTGTS
+2114 QTGTS
-2119 RAAGALWLPR
+2119 RPAGALWLPR

>member
-1 MAMSTGEFMRKY
+1 MAMSTDEFMRKY

-21 TQTQGA
+21 TQAQGA
-27 GGPPA
+27 SGLPA
-32 SGGELSTGEF
+32 SGKSLSTDEF
-42 MQTFNA
+42 MKTFNA
-48 KAAEP
+48 KATEP

-58 TMHFDEKKKQKKTQN
+58 TMHFDEKQKKAKKQN

-98 AIGNLPRTIFD
+98 AIGNLPRTVFD

-138 QRWAAEKEAPAQPD
+138 QRWAAEKEVAERPD

-200 QQQIADAAQEYYGK
+200 QQKIADAAQEYYGK

-236 LPQAIMAMMTMGGS
+236 LPQAIMAAMSMGGS
-250 AEAQLATGGERAAAT
+250 AGAQLATGGARASAT

-284 QAMAKNPNFW
+284 RAMAKNPNFW
-294 LAFSQVA
+294 LTFSQVA

-331 AEVSGGIQKLPGE
+331 TEVSGGIQTLPGE
-344 LQVSES
+344 LRGGEN

-394 AVLNPVTGAKEFGLG
+394 AMLNPVTGAKEFGLG
-409 MTVGGI
+409 AAVGGI

-428 LARGAAGNVQAD
+428 LARGAAGNVQTD
-440 VRELPRAQTV
+440 VRELQ
-450 EENANLRA
+450 
-458 EENVQESDNP
+458 
-468 VQEAQVTEARELPA
+468 
-482 EQTSAETQTAE
+482 
-493 ARELPMGQVSAETQ
+493 
-507 VRELLG
+507 
-513 GEVTNSKA
+513 
-521 ERILANAELKTAF
+521 
-534 ETVTGETLTGTKAQQ
+534 KAQQ

-557 ESQNTQILQQNAQI
+557 ESQNAQILQQNAQI
-571 QQVPSQ
+571 QQVHSQ
-577 NQAEIVNE
+577 NQAKIVNE
-585 PVENAA
+585 PVASTA
-591 NAQENN
+591 NAQESG
-597 NFADVRGLPAVEAQ
+597 NFANMRGLPTVETQAREGAQ
-611 VEGKNADNS
+611 N
-620 GAVPL
+620 
-625 LTESSGIAGA
+625 
-635 RSAAEGYARE
+635 AAESYARE
-645 HGLLTGEDTIFS
+645 HGLLTGENTSGS
-657 AAQEN
+657 AVEEN

-676 QKLRD
+676 QELRD

-695 KISRPFAPITN
+695 KISHPFAPITN
-706 VDDLVT
+706 VDDLVA

-721 RDLEKKIRELNPTPA
+721 RDIEKKIRELNPTPA

-749 FDSAGNIVGGTYTA
+749 FDGAGNIVGGTYTVEQ
-763 DMIPAEMSRE
+763 IPATMS
-773 KILKIARC
+773 K
-781 YTESGQEVQKIRREK
+781 
-796 AANIR
+796 
-801 RFRKTIGEDGLKAAR
+801 
-816 KIADEKAGDVPEDF
+816 
-830 PFWKIESSVRNYE
+830 
-843 QAAERDAKALRKGR
+843 
-857 KVEAVRKGKLKAY
+857 
-870 FARSEL
+870 
-876 SASERAFAED
+876 
-886 LITVETPKGMPRA
+886 
-899 EVMSAA
+899 
-905 LQYMKAD
+905 
-912 AAEKA
+912 
-917 ARAEQESK
+917 
-925 VEALCRQI
+925 
-933 NPTDGEKV
+933 
-941 FGRAL
+941 
-946 AANVDEYG
+946 
-954 NMTDVGGALGQI
+954 
-966 PKGMSWEKVTQLAY
+966 EKVTQLAC
-980 YYMAQNDYASKT
+980 YYMAQNDYARQL
-992 IRSRKHA
+992 IRQRKRS
-999 AQRQWQGE
+999 AQRRQEQQ
-1007 LEELF
+1007 LEQYLATSNER
-1012 GTPDDRKL
+1012 TV
-1020 PGALSLQVNT
+1020 PGALSMQLNT
-1030 MQRNVEKTFGKEL
+1030 MQRNVEKTFGQAE
-1043 GKKINEEFFDP
+1043 GRRINEEYFDP
-1054 ILENSA
+1054 VIENSA
-1060 EKIRFINRM
+1060 EKIRFVNRM
-1069 FDRVRGFDL
+1069 FDRVRGFKL
-1078 SKSESALVQRV
+1078 SKSESAIVQQV
-1089 IEGTAAADQVSKLD
+1089 LEGTAAADQVSKLD

-1109 VTDAATSTDMKMT
+1109 VTDAATSTDVKKT
-1122 AAEANISREEME
+1122 AAEMNIPREQME
-1134 LAERYK
+1134 LVERYK
-1140 AWLDTQARLQDAD
+1140 AWLDTQARLKGAD

-1202 KAQEGTAKFLKL
+1202 KVQEGTAKFLKL
-1214 IGIDAQVSEL
+1214 IGIDKQVSEL

-1250 TRNDNV
+1250 TSNDNV

-1287 SKYFRGKYARDGIS
+1287 SKYLRGKYARDGIS

-1306 AREMHNASLEQKIG
+1306 AKEMHNASLEQKIG

-1398 KLSTIFGQST
+1398 KLSAIFGQST

-1422 IPMLAAEVGAGNVA
+1422 IPMLTAEVGVGNVA
-1436 EAVRDIVTGE
+1436 EAVRDIATGK
-1446 TKVDGW
+1446 TKADGW
-1452 EDASDFL
+1452 EGASDFL

-1468 TETEGLGK
+1468 TETKGLGK

-1485 AAVDDAASRVI
+1485 EAVDDVASRVI
-1496 VRAKYLQEVKNGAT
+1496 VRAKYLQEVKSGAT

-1536 AFEDKNVF
+1536 AFEDKNIF
-1544 SKAMTTFQLE
+1544 SKALTTFQLE
-1554 VANAWSHISHDLPM
+1554 VANAWSHISHDLPT
-1568 ELQTMAKT
+1568 EFQTMAKT
-1576 QGKTAAVKKLCG
+1576 QGKNVAVKKFAGL
-1588 FVAKYLLEAFI
+1588 AMKYLLEAFL

-1604 EWLYGGTPAPFD
+1604 EWIYGGTPAPFD

-1629 GLSTNKY
+1629 GLSTNQY
-1636 LLTALDNALEAV
+1636 LLTAADNALEAMT
-1648 DGERELGTEKPE
+1648 GERGLGTEKPDGG
-1660 QKFDTEAAAKQLGYT
+1660 FDTEAAAKQLGYT
-1675 VSGDIPFLA
+1675 ASGDIPFLA

-1728 LAEDAPKEL
+1728 LAEDAPKEI

-1853 AKRDAIRNADLPD
+1853 AKRDVIRNADLPD

-1908 NRDNEKASVKAVE
+1908 NRDDEKASIKAVE

-1933 AQKTAV
+1933 AQKAAV

-1960 GAGVSTSEAETLAR
+1960 GAGVGTSDAETLAR
-1974 TIGAL
+1974 TVGAL
-1979 TPEKGADSVTAM
+1979 TPEEGADSVTAM

-2006 AAAAV
+2006 AAAAM

-2020 VKFSAVRQW
+2020 VKFSAARQW

-2103 RLESGTVTNSL
+2103 RLESGTVTSGL

>member
-32 SGGELSTGEF
+32 SGGTLSTGEF

-82 GEYLKLGTKSA
+82 GEYLKLGTKDA
-93 KEYFN
+93 KEYLN

-109 KTIDTVDNAEK
+109 KTIDTADNLEK
-120 GVADLGKQVTG
+120 GAADLAKQAAG
-131 KWDSSDI
+131 KWDASDI
-138 QRWAAEKEAPAQPD
+138 QRWAANEKVAERPD
-152 DKETGKGMLW
+152 EEKMGQGMLW

-214 NMQNGTKG
+214 NMQNATKG
-222 QKIADEIGTSTVAA
+222 QKIVDELGTTTVAA

-250 AEAQLATGGERAAAT
+250 AEAQLATGGAGAAAT

-284 QAMAKNPNFW
+284 RAMAKDPNFW

-301 GQNYQDA
+301 GQNYQNA

-331 AEVSGGIQKLPGE
+331 VEVGGGIQKLPGE

-440 VRELPRAQTV
+440 VRELPKAQTV
-450 EENANLRA
+450 EENTQEANDPA
-458 EENVQESDNP
+458 KA
-468 VQEAQVTEARELPA
+468 AQVTEVRELPA

-493 ARELPMGQVSAETQ
+493 ERELPMGQVSAESQ

-521 ERILANAELKTAF
+521 ERILANAELRTAF

-557 ESQNTQILQQNAQI
+557 ESQNAQI
-571 QQVPSQ
+571 QQVQSQNQQVHSQ

-585 PVENAA
+585 PVESTA
-591 NAQENN
+591 NAQESG
-597 NFADVRGLPAVEAQ
+597 NFADVRGLPTAETQA
-611 VEGKNADNS
+611 K
-620 GAVPL
+620 
-625 LTESSGIAGA
+625 ESA
-635 RSAAEGYARE
+635 RTAAEGYARE
-645 HGLLTGEDTIFS
+645 HGLLTGENTSSS
-657 AAQEN
+657 AVEEN

-669 QENEAKR
+669 KENEAKR
-676 QKLRD
+676 QELRD

-695 KISRPFAPITN
+695 KISHPFAPITN

-721 RDLEKKIRELNPTPA
+721 RDIEKKIRELNPTPA
-736 EKEFARGIAKGAS
+736 EKEFAQGIAKGAS

-763 DMIPAEMSRE
+763 E
-773 KILKIARC
+773 
-781 YTESGQEVQKIRREK
+781 
-796 AANIR
+796 
-801 RFRKTIGEDGLKAAR
+801 
-816 KIADEKAGDVPEDF
+816 
-830 PFWKIESSVRNYE
+830 
-843 QAAERDAKALRKGR
+843 
-857 KVEAVRKGKLKAY
+857 
-870 FARSEL
+870 
-876 SASERAFAED
+876 
-886 LITVETPKGMPRA
+886 
-899 EVMSAA
+899 
-905 LQYMKAD
+905 
-912 AAEKA
+912 
-917 ARAEQESK
+917 
-925 VEALCRQI
+925 
-933 NPTDGEKV
+933 
-941 FGRAL
+941 
-946 AANVDEYG
+946 
-954 NMTDVGGALGQI
+954 QI
-966 PKGMSWEKVTQLAY
+966 PTTMSKEKVTQLAY
-980 YYMAQNDYASKT
+980 YYMAKNDYAGKL
-992 IRSRKHA
+992 IRSRKYA
-999 AQRQWQGE
+999 AQRQWQAK
-1007 LEELF
+1007 LEEYF

-1069 FDRVRGFDL
+1069 FGRVRGFDL

-1089 IEGTAAADQVSKLD
+1089 IEGTAAADQLSKLD
-1103 PDMQKR
+1103 PDTQRR
-1109 VTDAATSTDMKMT
+1109 VTATATSTDMKKT
-1122 AAEANISREEME
+1122 AAEMNIPREQME
-1134 LAERYK
+1134 LVERYK

-1158 IEEAAAEYKKAY
+1158 IEEAAAGYKKAY

-1202 KAQEGTAKFLKL
+1202 KVQEGTAKFLKL
-1214 IGIDAQVSEL
+1214 IGIDTQVSEL

-1250 TRNDNV
+1250 TSNDNV

-1301 DRIAQ
+1301 ERIAQ
-1306 AREMHNASLEQKIG
+1306 AKEMHNASLEQKIG

-1341 ALDKYIDSLYEN
+1341 ALDKYIDSLFEN

-1398 KLSTIFGQST
+1398 KLSAIFGQST

-1446 TKVDGW
+1446 TKADGW
-1452 EDASDFL
+1452 EGASDFL

-1468 TETEGLGK
+1468 TETKGLGK

-1485 AAVDDAASRVI
+1485 EAVDDVASRVI

-1544 SKAMTTFQLE
+1544 SKALTTFQLE

-1568 ELQTMAKT
+1568 EFQTMAKT

-1588 FVAKYLLEAFI
+1588 FVAKYLLEAFL

-1636 LLTALDNALEAV
+1636 LLTALDNALEAAT
-1648 DGERELGTEKPE
+1648 GERELGTEKPE
-1660 QKFDTEAAAKQLGYT
+1660 QKFDTEAAWDQLRYT
-1675 VSGDIPFLA
+1675 ASGDLPFIS
-1684 NALSA
+1684 NALSMA
-1689 VGASDSN
+1689 GASDSN
-1696 MPLPTIPLKT
+1696 MPLPTVPVNTLSDAKT
-1706 GADVAKMVV
+1706 AVF
-1715 GKDADTRKEAAQK
+1715 GKDADTRKDAAQK

-1750 GKGVEALVRGGA
+1750 GKGVETLVRGGA

-1782 GLLKGTQMVLFGPNA
+1782 GLLKGAQMVLFGPNA

-1908 NRDNEKASVKAVE
+1908 NRDDEKASIKAVE

-1933 AQKTAV
+1933 AQKAAV

-1991 QKYKAIVDS
+1991 QKYKAIVNS

-2119 RAAGALWLPR
+2119 RAAGALGLPR

>member
-1 MAMSTGEFMRKY
+1 MAMSTDEFMRKY

-21 TQTQGA
+21 TQ
-27 GGPPA
+27 GGSLPA
-32 SGGELSTGEF
+32 PGKSLSTDEF

-58 TMHFDEKKKQKKTQN
+58 TMHFDEKQKKAKKQN

-98 AIGNLPRTIFD
+98 AIGNLPRTVFD

-138 QRWAAEKEAPAQPD
+138 QRWAAEKEVAERPD
-152 DKETGKGMLW
+152 DKETGQGMLW

-183 LKELGWENNP
+183 LKEFGWENNP

-236 LPQAIMAMMTMGGS
+236 LPQAILAMMTMGGS
-250 AEAQLATGGERAAAT
+250 AEAQLAADGAKTAAT

-274 TSAVTAQQMA
+274 TSAVTTQQMA
-284 QAMAKNPNFW
+284 KAMARDPNFW

-301 GQNYQDA
+301 GRNYQDA

-331 AEVSGGIQKLPGE
+331 VEVSGGIQKLPGE

-350 ALKSWIKSAAEEG
+350 ALKSWIKSAAKEG

-378 LTYNKGNKVF
+378 LIYNKGNKVF

-440 VRELPRAQTV
+440 VRELPKAQTV
-450 EENANLRA
+450 EENTQEAN
-458 EENVQESDNP
+458 NP
-468 VQEAQVTEARELPA
+468 AKAAQVTEVRELPA
-482 EQTSAETQTAE
+482 GQTSVETQTAE
-493 ARELPMGQVSAETQ
+493 ARELPMGQVSAESQ

-521 ERILANAELKTAF
+521 ERILANAELRTAF

-557 ESQNTQILQQNAQI
+557 ESQN
-571 QQVPSQ
+571 
-577 NQAEIVNE
+577 QAEIVNG
-585 PVENAA
+585 PVASTA
-591 NAQENN
+591 NAQESG
-597 NFADVRGLPAVEAQ
+597 NFANMRGLPTVETQARENAQ
-611 VEGKNADNS
+611 N
-620 GAVPL
+620 
-625 LTESSGIAGA
+625 
-635 RSAAEGYARE
+635 AAESYARE
-645 HGLLTGEDTIFS
+645 HGLLTGENTSGS
-657 AAQEN
+657 AVEEN

-676 QKLRD
+676 QELRD

-695 KISRPFAPITN
+695 KISHPFAPITN

-736 EKEFARGIAKGAS
+736 EKEFAQGIAKGAS

-763 DMIPAEMSRE
+763 E
-773 KILKIARC
+773 
-781 YTESGQEVQKIRREK
+781 
-796 AANIR
+796 
-801 RFRKTIGEDGLKAAR
+801 
-816 KIADEKAGDVPEDF
+816 
-830 PFWKIESSVRNYE
+830 
-843 QAAERDAKALRKGR
+843 
-857 KVEAVRKGKLKAY
+857 
-870 FARSEL
+870 
-876 SASERAFAED
+876 
-886 LITVETPKGMPRA
+886 
-899 EVMSAA
+899 
-905 LQYMKAD
+905 
-912 AAEKA
+912 
-917 ARAEQESK
+917 
-925 VEALCRQI
+925 
-933 NPTDGEKV
+933 
-941 FGRAL
+941 
-946 AANVDEYG
+946 
-954 NMTDVGGALGQI
+954 QI
-966 PKGMSWEKVTQLAY
+966 PTTMSKEKVTQLAY
-980 YYMAQNDYASKT
+980 YYMAKNDYAGKL
-992 IRSRKHA
+992 IRSRKYA
-999 AQRQWQGE
+999 AQRQWQAK
-1007 LEELF
+1007 LEEYF

-1043 GKKINEEFFDP
+1043 GKKINEEIFDP

-1089 IEGTAAADQVSKLD
+1089 IEGTAAADQLSKLD
-1103 PDMQKR
+1103 PDTQRR
-1109 VTDAATSTDMKMT
+1109 VTATATSTDMKMT
-1122 AAEANISREEME
+1122 AAEANISREELE

-1202 KAQEGTAKFLKL
+1202 KVQEGTAKFLKL
-1214 IGIDAQVSEL
+1214 IGIDTQVSEL

-1250 TRNDNV
+1250 TSNDNV

-1266 YVNYMANVLYHT
+1266 YVYYMANVLYHT

-1341 ALDKYIDSLYEN
+1341 ALDKYIDSLFEN

-1398 KLSTIFGQST
+1398 KLSAIFGQST
-1408 IVGNLSSALNQTAQ
+1408 ILGNLSSALNQTAQ
-1422 IPMLAAEVGAGNVA
+1422 IPMLTAEVGVGNVA
-1436 EAVRDIVTGE
+1436 EAVRDIATGK
-1446 TKVDGW
+1446 TKADGW
-1452 EDASDFL
+1452 EGASDFL

-1468 TETEGLGK
+1468 TETEGLWK

-1485 AAVDDAASRVI
+1485 AAVDDVASRVI
-1496 VRAKYLQEVKNGAT
+1496 VRAKYLQEVKSGAT
-1510 HEEAMRAADEYASRM
+1510 NEEAMRAADEYASRM

-1544 SKAMTTFQLE
+1544 SKALTTFQLE

-1568 ELQTMAKT
+1568 EFQTMAKA
-1576 QGKTAAVKKLCG
+1576 QGKNVAVKKFAGL
-1588 FVAKYLLEAFI
+1588 AMKYLLEAFL

-1604 EWLYGGTPAPFD
+1604 EWIYGGTPAPFD

-1636 LLTALDNALEAV
+1636 LLTALDNTLEAV
-1648 DGERELGTEKPE
+1648 TGERELGTEKPDGG
-1660 QKFDTEAAAKQLGYT
+1660 FDTEAAAKQLGYT
-1675 VSGDIPFLA
+1675 ASGDIPFLS

-1706 GADVAKMVV
+1706 GADVAKMIV

-1728 LAEDAPKEL
+1728 LAEDAPKEI

-1823 VASGADKKTVYET
+1823 VAGGADKKTVYET

-1853 AKRDAIRNADLPD
+1853 AKRDVIRNADLPD

-1933 AQKTAV
+1933 AQKAAV

-1960 GAGVSTSEAETLAR
+1960 GAGVSTSDAETLAR
-1974 TIGAL
+1974 TVGAL
-1979 TPEKGADSVTAM
+1979 TPEEGADSVTAM

-2006 AAAAV
+2006 AAAAM

-2020 VKFSAVRQW
+2020 VKFSAARQW

-2119 RAAGALWLPR
+2119 RTAGALGLPR

>member
-1 MAMSTGEFMRKY
+1 MADTKRKNRF
-13 GLKKGTQK
+13 GSGNGGDLSAAVRQNTETQSRAALQNGT
-21 TQTQGA
+21 
-27 GGPPA
+27 
-32 SGGELSTGEF
+32 L
-42 MQTFNA
+42 
-48 KAAEP
+48 P

-82 GEYLKLGTKSA
+82 GEYLKLGTKDA
-93 KEYFN
+93 KEYLN
-98 AIGNLPRTIFD
+98 AIGNLPRTVFD
-109 KTIDTVDNAEK
+109 KTIDTAENLEQGAVDLA
-120 GVADLGKQVTG
+120 KQAAG
-131 KWDSSDI
+131 KWDASDI
-138 QRWAAEKEAPAQPD
+138 QRWAANEKVAERPD
-152 DKETGKGMLW
+152 EEKTGKGMLW
-162 KGVTQAANGFAQTL
+162 KGTTQAANGFAQTL

-250 AEAQLATGGERAAAT
+250 AEAQLATSGAGAAAT

-284 QAMAKNPNFW
+284 RAMAKDPNFW

-301 GQNYQDA
+301 GQNYQNA

-331 AEVSGGIQKLPGE
+331 VEVGGGIQKLPGE

-394 AVLNPVTGAKEFGLG
+394 AVINPVTGAKEFGLG
-409 MTVGGI
+409 MAVGGI

-428 LARGAAGNVQAD
+428 LARGAEGNVQAD
-440 VRELPRAQTV
+440 VRELPKAQTV
-450 EENANLRA
+450 EENTQEANNSA
-458 EENVQESDNP
+458 KA
-468 VQEAQVTEARELPA
+468 AQVTEVRELPA
-482 EQTSAETQTAE
+482 EQTSVETQTAE
-493 ARELPMGQVSAETQ
+493 ARELPMGQVSAESQ

-521 ERILANAELKTAF
+521 ERILANAELRTAF
-534 ETVTGETLTGTKAQQ
+534 ETVTGETLAGTKAQQ

-557 ESQNTQILQQNAQI
+557 ESQNAQI
-571 QQVPSQ
+571 QQVQSQ
-577 NQAEIVNE
+577 NQAKIVNE
-585 PVENAA
+585 PVASTA
-591 NAQENN
+591 NAQESD
-597 NFADVRGLPAVEAQ
+597 NFADVRGLPTVEEQAREGAQ
-611 VEGKNADNS
+611 N
-620 GAVPL
+620 
-625 LTESSGIAGA
+625 
-635 RSAAEGYARE
+635 AAESYARE
-645 HGLLTGEDTIFS
+645 HGLLTGENTSGS
-657 AAQEN
+657 AVEEN

-669 QENEAKR
+669 QENEAER
-676 QKLRD
+676 QELRG

-690 EKMGV
+690 ERMGV
-695 KISRPFAPITN
+695 KISHPFAPITN

-721 RDLEKKIRELNPTPA
+721 RDIEKKIRELNPTPA
-736 EKEFARGIAKGAS
+736 EKEFAQGIAKGAS

-763 DMIPAEMSRE
+763 E
-773 KILKIARC
+773 
-781 YTESGQEVQKIRREK
+781 
-796 AANIR
+796 
-801 RFRKTIGEDGLKAAR
+801 
-816 KIADEKAGDVPEDF
+816 
-830 PFWKIESSVRNYE
+830 
-843 QAAERDAKALRKGR
+843 
-857 KVEAVRKGKLKAY
+857 
-870 FARSEL
+870 
-876 SASERAFAED
+876 
-886 LITVETPKGMPRA
+886 
-899 EVMSAA
+899 
-905 LQYMKAD
+905 
-912 AAEKA
+912 
-917 ARAEQESK
+917 
-925 VEALCRQI
+925 
-933 NPTDGEKV
+933 
-941 FGRAL
+941 
-946 AANVDEYG
+946 
-954 NMTDVGGALGQI
+954 QI
-966 PKGMSWEKVTQLAY
+966 PTTMSKEKVTQLAY
-980 YYMAQNDYASKT
+980 YYMAKNDYADKL
-992 IRSRKHA
+992 IRSRKYA
-999 AQRQWQGE
+999 AQRQWQAK
-1007 LEELF
+1007 LEKLF

-1043 GKKINEEFFDP
+1043 GKKINEELFDP

-1089 IEGTAAADQVSKLD
+1089 IEGTAVADQVSKLD
-1103 PDMQKR
+1103 PDMRKR
-1109 VTDAATSTDMKMT
+1109 VTDAATSTDVKKT
-1122 AAEANISREEME
+1122 AAEMNIPREQME
-1134 LAERYK
+1134 LVERYK

-1158 IEEAAAEYKKAY
+1158 IEEAAAGYKKAY

-1202 KAQEGTAKFLKL
+1202 KVQEGTAKFLKL
-1214 IGIDAQVSEL
+1214 IGIDTQVSEL

-1250 TRNDNV
+1250 TSNDNV

-1341 ALDKYIDSLYEN
+1341 ALDKYIDSLFEN

-1398 KLSTIFGQST
+1398 KLSAIFGQST

-1446 TKVDGW
+1446 TKADGW
-1452 EDASDFL
+1452 EGASDFL

-1468 TETEGLGK
+1468 METKGLGK

-1485 AAVDDAASRVI
+1485 EAVDDVASRVI
-1496 VRAKYLQEVKNGAT
+1496 VRAKYLQEVKSGAT

-1544 SKAMTTFQLE
+1544 SKALTTFQLE

-1568 ELQTMAKT
+1568 EFQTMAKT

-1588 FVAKYLLEAFI
+1588 FVAKYLLEAFL

-1636 LLTALDNALEAV
+1636 LLTALDNTLEAV
-1648 DGERELGTEKPE
+1648 TGERELGTEKPDGG
-1660 QKFDTEAAAKQLGYT
+1660 FDTEAAAKQLGYT
-1675 VSGDIPFLA
+1675 ASGDIPFLS

-1706 GADVAKMVV
+1706 GADVAKMVI

-1762 YSGYGDSERLKYPVD
+1762 YYGYGDSERLKYPVD

-2006 AAAAV
+2006 AAAAM
-2011 QAIMPDSIA
+2011 QAIMPDPIA

-2090 NPYSTAVGSSVRA
+2090 NPYSTSVGSSVRA

-2119 RAAGALWLPR
+2119 RTAGALWLPR

>member
-32 SGGELSTGEF
+32 SGGTLSTGEF

-48 KAAEP
+48 KSAEP

-82 GEYLKLGTKSA
+82 GEYLKLGTKDA
-93 KEYFN
+93 KEYLN
-98 AIGNLPRTIFD
+98 AIGNLPRTVFD
-109 KTIDTVDNAEK
+109 KTIDTAENLEQGAVDLA
-120 GVADLGKQVTG
+120 KQAAG
-131 KWDSSDI
+131 KWDASDI
-138 QRWAAEKEAPAQPD
+138 QRWAANEKAAERPD
-152 DKETGKGMLW
+152 EEKMGQGMLW
-162 KGVTQAANGFAQTL
+162 KGTTQAANGFAQTL

-214 NMQNGTKG
+214 NMQNATKG
-222 QKIADEIGTSTVAA
+222 QRIVDELGTTTVAA

-250 AEAQLATGGERAAAT
+250 AEAQLATGGAGAAAT

-284 QAMAKNPNFW
+284 RAMAKDPNFW

-301 GQNYQDA
+301 GQNYQNA

-331 AEVSGGIQKLPGE
+331 VEVGGGIQKLPGE

-394 AVLNPVTGAKEFGLG
+394 AVINPVTGAKEFGLG

-428 LARGAAGNVQAD
+428 IARGAAGNVQAD
-440 VRELPRAQTV
+440 VRELPKAQTV
-450 EENANLRA
+450 EENTQEAN
-458 EENVQESDNP
+458 NP
-468 VQEAQVTEARELPA
+468 AKAAQVTEVRELPA
-482 EQTSAETQTAE
+482 KQTSVETQTAE
-493 ARELPMGQVSAETQ
+493 ARELPMGQVSAESQ

-521 ERILANAELKTAF
+521 ERILANAELRTAF
-534 ETVTGETLTGTKAQQ
+534 ETVTGEALAGTKAQQ

-557 ESQNTQILQQNAQI
+557 ESQNAQILQQNAQI
-571 QQVPSQ
+571 QQVHSQ

-585 PVENAA
+585 PAASTA
-591 NAQENN
+591 NAQESG
-597 NFADVRGLPAVEAQ
+597 NFADVRGLPTVEMQA
-611 VEGKNADNS
+611 K
-620 GAVPL
+620 
-625 LTESSGIAGA
+625 ESA
-635 RSAAEGYARE
+635 RTAAEGYARE
-645 HGLLTGEDTIFS
+645 HGLLTGENTSSS
-657 AAQEN
+657 AVEEN

-676 QKLRD
+676 QELRD

-695 KISRPFAPITN
+695 KISHPFAPITN

-721 RDLEKKIRELNPTPA
+721 RDIEKKIRELNPTPA
-736 EKEFARGIAKGAS
+736 EKEFAQGIAKGAS

-763 DMIPAEMSRE
+763 E
-773 KILKIARC
+773 
-781 YTESGQEVQKIRREK
+781 
-796 AANIR
+796 
-801 RFRKTIGEDGLKAAR
+801 
-816 KIADEKAGDVPEDF
+816 
-830 PFWKIESSVRNYE
+830 
-843 QAAERDAKALRKGR
+843 
-857 KVEAVRKGKLKAY
+857 
-870 FARSEL
+870 
-876 SASERAFAED
+876 
-886 LITVETPKGMPRA
+886 
-899 EVMSAA
+899 
-905 LQYMKAD
+905 
-912 AAEKA
+912 
-917 ARAEQESK
+917 
-925 VEALCRQI
+925 
-933 NPTDGEKV
+933 
-941 FGRAL
+941 
-946 AANVDEYG
+946 
-954 NMTDVGGALGQI
+954 QI
-966 PKGMSWEKVTQLAY
+966 PTTMSKEKVTQLAY
-980 YYMAQNDYASKT
+980 YYMAKNDYAGKL
-992 IRSRKHA
+992 IRSRKYA
-999 AQRQWQGE
+999 AQRRWQAK

-1043 GKKINEEFFDP
+1043 GKKINEEIFNP

-1078 SKSESALVQRV
+1078 SESESALVQRV
-1089 IEGTAAADQVSKLD
+1089 IEGTAVADQMSKLD
-1103 PDMQKR
+1103 PDMRKR
-1109 VTDAATSTDMKMT
+1109 VADAATSTDMKKT
-1122 AAEANISREEME
+1122 AAEMNIPQEQME
-1134 LAERYK
+1134 LVERYK
-1140 AWLDTQARLQDAD
+1140 AWLGTQARLQDAD

-1158 IEEAAAEYKKAY
+1158 IEEAAAGYKIAY

-1250 TRNDNV
+1250 TSNDNV

-1341 ALDKYIDSLYEN
+1341 ALDKYIDSLFEN

-1398 KLSTIFGQST
+1398 KLSAIFGQST

-1422 IPMLAAEVGAGNVA
+1422 IPMLTAEVGVGNVA

-1446 TKVDGW
+1446 TKADGW
-1452 EDASDFL
+1452 EGASDFL

-1468 TETEGLGK
+1468 TETKGLGK

-1485 AAVDDAASRVI
+1485 EAVDDVASRVI

-1544 SKAMTTFQLE
+1544 SKALTTFQLE
-1554 VANAWSHISHDLPM
+1554 VANAWSHITHDLPM
-1568 ELQTMAKT
+1568 EYQTMAKT
-1576 QGKTAAVKKLCG
+1576 QGKNVAVKKFAGL
-1588 FVAKYLLEAFI
+1588 AMKYLLEAFL

-1604 EWLYGGTPAPFD
+1604 EWIYGGTPAPFD

-1629 GLSTNKY
+1629 GLCTNQY
-1636 LLTALDNALEAV
+1636 LLTAADNALEAMT
-1648 DGERELGTEKPE
+1648 GERGLGTEKPDGG
-1660 QKFDTEAAAKQLGYT
+1660 FDTEAAAKQLGYT
-1675 VSGDIPFLA
+1675 ASGDIPFLS

-1696 MPLPTIPLKT
+1696 MPLPTVPVNTLSDAKT
-1706 GADVAKMVV
+1706 AVF
-1715 GKDADTRKEAAQK
+1715 GKDADTRKDAAQK

-1750 GKGVEALVRGGA
+1750 GKGVETLVRGGA

-1777 TSGPK
+1777 TSGPM
-1782 GLLKGTQMVLFGPNA
+1782 GLLKGAQMVLFGPNA

-1807 GDRSLTVKQ
+1807 GDRSLSAKQ

-1960 GAGVSTSEAETLAR
+1960 RAGVSTSEAETLAR

-2090 NPYSTAVGSSVRA
+2090 NPYSTSVGSSVRA

-2119 RAAGALWLPR
+2119 RTAGALWLPR

>member
-27 GGPPA
+27 GGLPE
-32 SGGELSTGEF
+32 SGGTLSTGEF

-58 TMHFDEKKKQKKTQN
+58 TMHFDEKKKKKKTQN

-82 GEYLKLGTKSA
+82 GEYLKLGTKDA
-93 KEYFN
+93 KEYLN
-98 AIGNLPRTIFD
+98 AIGNLPRTVFN
-109 KTIDTVDNAEK
+109 KTIDTAENLEQGAVDLA
-120 GVADLGKQVTG
+120 KQAAG
-131 KWDSSDI
+131 KWDASDI
-138 QRWAAEKEAPAQPD
+138 QRWAANEKVAERPD
-152 DKETGKGMLW
+152 EEKMGQGMLW

-250 AEAQLATGGERAAAT
+250 AEAQLATGGAGAAAT

-284 QAMAKNPNFW
+284 RAMAKDPNFW

-301 GQNYQDA
+301 GQNYQNA

-331 AEVSGGIQKLPGE
+331 VEVGGGIQKLPGE

-394 AVLNPVTGAKEFGLG
+394 AVINPVTGAKEFGLG
-409 MTVGGI
+409 MAVGGI

-428 LARGAAGNVQAD
+428 LARGAEGNVQAD
-440 VRELPRAQTV
+440 VRELPKAQTV
-450 EENANLRA
+450 EENTQEAN
-458 EENVQESDNP
+458 NP
-468 VQEAQVTEARELPA
+468 AKAAQVTEVRELPA
-482 EQTSAETQTAE
+482 EQTSVETQTAE
-493 ARELPMGQVSAETQ
+493 ARELPMGQVSAESQ

-521 ERILANAELKTAF
+521 ERILANAELRTAF
-534 ETVTGETLTGTKAQQ
+534 ETVTGETLAGTKAQQ

-557 ESQNTQILQQNAQI
+557 ESQNAQILQQNAQI
-571 QQVPSQ
+571 QQVHSQ

-585 PVENAA
+585 PVASTA
-591 NAQENN
+591 NAQESD
-597 NFADVRGLPAVEAQ
+597 NFADVRGLP
-611 VEGKNADNS
+611 
-620 GAVPL
+620 
-625 LTESSGIAGA
+625 TEETQAKESA
-635 RSAAEGYARE
+635 RTAAEGYARE
-645 HGLLTGEDTIFS
+645 HGLLTGENTSGS
-657 AAQEN
+657 AVEEN

-676 QKLRD
+676 QELRD

-695 KISRPFAPITN
+695 KISHPFAPITN

-721 RDLEKKIRELNPTPA
+721 RDIEKKIRELNPTPA
-736 EKEFARGIAKGAS
+736 EKEFAQGIAKGAS

-763 DMIPAEMSRE
+763 E
-773 KILKIARC
+773 
-781 YTESGQEVQKIRREK
+781 
-796 AANIR
+796 
-801 RFRKTIGEDGLKAAR
+801 
-816 KIADEKAGDVPEDF
+816 
-830 PFWKIESSVRNYE
+830 
-843 QAAERDAKALRKGR
+843 
-857 KVEAVRKGKLKAY
+857 
-870 FARSEL
+870 
-876 SASERAFAED
+876 
-886 LITVETPKGMPRA
+886 
-899 EVMSAA
+899 
-905 LQYMKAD
+905 
-912 AAEKA
+912 
-917 ARAEQESK
+917 
-925 VEALCRQI
+925 
-933 NPTDGEKV
+933 
-941 FGRAL
+941 
-946 AANVDEYG
+946 
-954 NMTDVGGALGQI
+954 QI
-966 PKGMSWEKVTQLAY
+966 PTTMSKEKVTQLAY
-980 YYMAQNDYASKT
+980 YYMAKNDYAGKL
-992 IRSRKHA
+992 IRSRKYA
-999 AQRQWQGE
+999 AQRQWQGK

-1012 GTPDDRKL
+1012 GTSDDRKL

-1043 GKKINEEFFDP
+1043 GKKINEELFDP

-1078 SKSESALVQRV
+1078 SESESALVQRV
-1089 IEGTAAADQVSKLD
+1089 IEGTAVADQMSKLD
-1103 PDMQKR
+1103 PDMRKR
-1109 VTDAATSTDMKMT
+1109 VADAATSTDMKKT
-1122 AAEANISREEME
+1122 AAEMNIPREQME
-1134 LAERYK
+1134 LVERYK

-1158 IEEAAAEYKKAY
+1158 IEEAAAGYKKAY

-1250 TRNDNV
+1250 TSNDNV

-1325 DRIAEGTRLTE
+1325 ERIAEGTRLTE

-1341 ALDKYIDSLYEN
+1341 ALDKYIDSLFEN
-1353 INGMTKYGQFV
+1353 INGMTRYGQFV

-1398 KLSTIFGQST
+1398 KLSAIFGQST

-1446 TKVDGW
+1446 TKADGW
-1452 EDASDFL
+1452 EGASDFL

-1468 TETEGLGK
+1468 TETKGLGK

-1485 AAVDDAASRVI
+1485 EAVDDVASRVI

-1544 SKAMTTFQLE
+1544 SKALTTFQLE

-1568 ELQTMAKT
+1568 EFQTMAKT
-1576 QGKTAAVKKLCG
+1576 QGKNVAVKKFAGL
-1588 FVAKYLLEAFI
+1588 AMKYLLEAFL

-1604 EWLYGGTPAPFD
+1604 EWIYGGTPAPFD

-1629 GLSTNKY
+1629 GLSTNQY
-1636 LLTALDNALEAV
+1636 LLTAADNALEAMT
-1648 DGERELGTEKPE
+1648 GERGLGTEKPDGG
-1660 QKFDTEAAAKQLGYT
+1660 FDTEAAAKQLGYT
-1675 VSGDIPFLA
+1675 ASGDIPFLS

-1696 MPLPTIPLKT
+1696 MPLPTVPVNTLSDAKT
-1706 GADVAKMVV
+1706 AVF
-1715 GKDADTRKEAAQK
+1715 GKDADTRKDAAQK

-1750 GKGVEALVRGGA
+1750 GKGVETLVRGGA

-1782 GLLKGTQMVLFGPNA
+1782 GLLKGAQMVLFGPNA

-1807 GDRSLTVKQ
+1807 GDRSLSAKQ

-1960 GAGVSTSEAETLAR
+1960 RAGVSTSEAETLAR

-2119 RAAGALWLPR
+2119 RAAGALGLPR

>member
-32 SGGELSTGEF
+32 SGGTLSTGEF
-42 MQTFNA
+42 MKTFNA

-58 TMHFDEKKKQKKTQN
+58 TMHFGEEKNKKKTQN

-82 GEYLKLGTKSA
+82 GEYLKLGTKDA
-93 KEYFN
+93 KEYLS

-250 AEAQLATGGERAAAT
+250 AEAQLATGGARAAAT
-265 LPGIVGNAK
+265 LPGIAGNAK

-284 QAMAKNPNFW
+284 QTMAKNPNFW

-301 GQNYQDA
+301 GRNYQDA

-331 AEVSGGIQKLPGE
+331 VEVAGGIQKLPGE

-394 AVLNPVTGAKEFGLG
+394 AVLNPATGAKEFGLG

-428 LARGAAGNVQAD
+428 LARGAAGNVQTD
-440 VRELPRAQTV
+440 VRELQKAQT
-450 EENANLRA
+450 A
-458 EENVQESDNP
+458 EENTQEANNSAKA
-468 VQEAQVTEARELPA
+468 AQVTEVRELPA
-482 EQTSAETQTAE
+482 EQTSVETQTAE
-493 ARELPMGQVSAETQ
+493 ARELPMGQVSAESQ

-521 ERILANAELKTAF
+521 ERILANAELRTAF
-534 ETVTGETLTGTKAQQ
+534 ETVTGETLAGTKAQQ

-571 QQVPSQ
+571 QQVHSQ

-585 PVENAA
+585 PVASTA
-591 NAQENN
+591 NAQESG
-597 NFADVRGLPAVEAQ
+597 NFADVRGLPTAETQA
-611 VEGKNADNS
+611 K
-620 GAVPL
+620 
-625 LTESSGIAGA
+625 ESA
-635 RSAAEGYARE
+635 RTAAEGYARE
-645 HGLLTGEDTIFS
+645 HGLLTGENTSGS
-657 AAQEN
+657 AVEEN

-676 QKLRD
+676 QELRD

-695 KISRPFAPITN
+695 KISHPFAPITN

-721 RDLEKKIRELNPTPA
+721 RDIEKKIRELNPTPA
-736 EKEFARGIAKGAS
+736 EKEFAQGIAKGAS

-763 DMIPAEMSRE
+763 E
-773 KILKIARC
+773 
-781 YTESGQEVQKIRREK
+781 
-796 AANIR
+796 
-801 RFRKTIGEDGLKAAR
+801 
-816 KIADEKAGDVPEDF
+816 
-830 PFWKIESSVRNYE
+830 
-843 QAAERDAKALRKGR
+843 
-857 KVEAVRKGKLKAY
+857 
-870 FARSEL
+870 
-876 SASERAFAED
+876 
-886 LITVETPKGMPRA
+886 
-899 EVMSAA
+899 
-905 LQYMKAD
+905 
-912 AAEKA
+912 
-917 ARAEQESK
+917 
-925 VEALCRQI
+925 
-933 NPTDGEKV
+933 
-941 FGRAL
+941 
-946 AANVDEYG
+946 
-954 NMTDVGGALGQI
+954 QI
-966 PKGMSWEKVTQLAY
+966 PTTMSKEKVTQLAY
-980 YYMAQNDYASKT
+980 YYMAKNDYAGKL
-992 IRSRKHA
+992 IRSRKYA
-999 AQRQWQGE
+999 AQRQWQGK

-1012 GTPDDRKL
+1012 GTSDDRKL

-1078 SKSESALVQRV
+1078 SESESALVQRV
-1089 IEGTAAADQVSKLD
+1089 IEGTAVADQVSKLD

-1109 VTDAATSTDMKMT
+1109 VTDAATSTDVKKT
-1122 AAEANISREEME
+1122 AAEMNIPQEQME
-1134 LAERYK
+1134 LVEQYK
-1140 AWLDTQARLQDAD
+1140 AWLDTQARLQDTD

-1158 IEEAAAEYKKAY
+1158 IEEAAEEYKKAY

-1250 TRNDNV
+1250 TSNDNV

-1325 DRIAEGTRLTE
+1325 DRIADGTRLTE

-1341 ALDKYIDSLYEN
+1341 ALDKYIDSLFEN

-1398 KLSTIFGQST
+1398 KLSAIFGQST

-1422 IPMLAAEVGAGNVA
+1422 IPMLTAEVGVGNVA

-1446 TKVDGW
+1446 TKADGW
-1452 EDASDFL
+1452 EGTSDFL

-1468 TETEGLGK
+1468 TETKGLGK

-1485 AAVDDAASRVI
+1485 EVVDDVASRVI
-1496 VRAKYLQEVKNGAT
+1496 VRAKYLQEVKSGAT
-1510 HEEAMRAADEYASRM
+1510 YEEAMRAADEYASRM

-1536 AFEDKNVF
+1536 AFEDKNIF
-1544 SKAMTTFQLE
+1544 SKALTTFQLE

-1568 ELQTMAKT
+1568 EFQTMAKT
-1576 QGKTAAVKKLCG
+1576 QGKNVAVKKFAGL
-1588 FVAKYLLEAFI
+1588 AMKYLLEAFL

-1604 EWLYGGTPAPFD
+1604 EWIYGGTPAPFD

-1636 LLTALDNALEAV
+1636 LLTALDNTLESV
-1648 DGERELGTEKPE
+1648 TGERGLGTEKPDGG
-1660 QKFDTEAAAKQLGYT
+1660 FDTEAAAKQLGYT
-1675 VSGDIPFLA
+1675 ASGDIPFLS

-1715 GKDADTRKEAAQK
+1715 GKDADTRKDAAQK

-1782 GLLKGTQMVLFGPNA
+1782 GLLKGAQMVLFGPNA

-1843 DDDDPEAAAK
+1843 DDDDPGAAAK

-1908 NRDNEKASVKAVE
+1908 NRDDEKASIKAVE

-1933 AQKTAV
+1933 AQKAAV

-1979 TPEKGADSVTAM
+1979 TPEEGADSVTAM

-2090 NPYSTAVGSSVRA
+2090 NPYSTSVGSSVRA

-2119 RAAGALWLPR
+2119 RPAGALWLPK

>member
-1 MAMSTGEFMRKY
+1 MADTKRKNRF
-13 GLKKGTQK
+13 GSGNGGDLSAAVRQNTETQSRAALQNGT
-21 TQTQGA
+21 
-27 GGPPA
+27 
-32 SGGELSTGEF
+32 L
-42 MQTFNA
+42 
-48 KAAEP
+48 P

-98 AIGNLPRTIFD
+98 AIGNLPRTVFD

-138 QRWAAEKEAPAQPD
+138 QRWAAEKEVAERPD

-200 QQQIADAAQEYYGK
+200 QQKIADAAQEYYGK

-236 LPQAIMAMMTMGGS
+236 LPQAIMAAMSMGGS
-250 AEAQLATGGERAAAT
+250 AGAQLATGGARASAT

-284 QAMAKNPNFW
+284 RAMAKNPNFW
-294 LAFSQVA
+294 LTFSQVA

-331 AEVSGGIQKLPGE
+331 TEVSGGIQTLPGE
-344 LQVSES
+344 LRGGEN

-409 MTVGGI
+409 AAVGGI

-428 LARGAAGNVQAD
+428 IARGAAGNVQAD
-440 VRELPRAQTV
+440 VRELPKAQTV
-450 EENANLRA
+450 EENTQEAN
-458 EENVQESDNP
+458 NP
-468 VQEAQVTEARELPA
+468 AKAAQVTEVRELPA
-482 EQTSAETQTAE
+482 KQTSVETQTAE
-493 ARELPMGQVSAETQ
+493 ARELPMGQVSAESQ

-521 ERILANAELKTAF
+521 ERILANAELRTAF
-534 ETVTGETLTGTKAQQ
+534 ETVTGEALAGTKAQQ

-557 ESQNTQILQQNAQI
+557 ESQNAQI
-571 QQVPSQ
+571 QQVQSQ
-577 NQAEIVNE
+577 NQAEIVNG
-585 PVENAA
+585 PAA
-591 NAQENN
+591 STANVQESD
-597 NFADVRGLPAVEAQ
+597 NFADVRGLPTVEEQAREGAQ
-611 VEGKNADNS
+611 N
-620 GAVPL
+620 
-625 LTESSGIAGA
+625 
-635 RSAAEGYARE
+635 AAESYARE
-645 HGLLTGEDTIFS
+645 HGLLTGENTS
-657 AAQEN
+657 GSSVEEN

-676 QKLRD
+676 QELRD

-695 KISRPFAPITN
+695 KISHPFAPVTN

-721 RDLEKKIRELNPTPA
+721 RDIEKKIRELNPTPA
-736 EKEFARGIAKGAS
+736 EKEFAQGIAKGAS

-763 DMIPAEMSRE
+763 E
-773 KILKIARC
+773 
-781 YTESGQEVQKIRREK
+781 
-796 AANIR
+796 
-801 RFRKTIGEDGLKAAR
+801 
-816 KIADEKAGDVPEDF
+816 
-830 PFWKIESSVRNYE
+830 
-843 QAAERDAKALRKGR
+843 
-857 KVEAVRKGKLKAY
+857 
-870 FARSEL
+870 
-876 SASERAFAED
+876 
-886 LITVETPKGMPRA
+886 
-899 EVMSAA
+899 
-905 LQYMKAD
+905 
-912 AAEKA
+912 
-917 ARAEQESK
+917 
-925 VEALCRQI
+925 
-933 NPTDGEKV
+933 
-941 FGRAL
+941 
-946 AANVDEYG
+946 
-954 NMTDVGGALGQI
+954 QI
-966 PKGMSWEKVTQLAY
+966 PTTMSKEKVTQLAY
-980 YYMAQNDYASKT
+980 YYMAKNDYAGKL
-992 IRSRKHA
+992 IRSRKYA
-999 AQRQWQGE
+999 AQRQWQAK

-1043 GKKINEEFFDP
+1043 GKEINEELFNP

-1078 SKSESALVQRV
+1078 SESESALVQRV
-1089 IEGTAAADQVSKLD
+1089 LEGTAAADQVSKLD
-1103 PDMQKR
+1103 PDMRKR
-1109 VTDAATSTDMKMT
+1109 VADAATSTDMKKT
-1122 AAEANISREEME
+1122 AAEMNIPQEQME
-1134 LAERYK
+1134 LVKRYK

-1158 IEEAAAEYKKAY
+1158 IEEAAAGYKKAY

-1250 TRNDNV
+1250 TSNDNV

-1341 ALDKYIDSLYEN
+1341 ALDKYIDSLFEN

-1369 YTNKLAGKQTKVDR
+1369 YTNKLAGKRTTGDR
-1383 VFEDKFGRNFLNLGN
+1383 TIEHEVGRTALNIGN
-1398 KLSTIFGQST
+1398 KLTKIFGEST

-1422 IPMLAAEVGAGNVA
+1422 IPMLTAEVGVGNVA

-1446 TKVDGW
+1446 TKADGW
-1452 EDASDFL
+1452 EGASDFL

-1468 TETEGLGK
+1468 TETKGLGK

-1485 AAVDDAASRVI
+1485 EVVDDVASRVI

-1510 HEEAMRAADEYASRM
+1510 HEKAMRAADEYASRM

-1536 AFEDKNVF
+1536 AFEGSRLSQKVL
-1544 SKAMTTFQLE
+1544 TTFQLE
-1554 VANAWSHISHDLPM
+1554 VANAWSHITHDLPM
-1568 ELQTMAKT
+1568 EFQTMAKT
-1576 QGKTAAVKKLCG
+1576 QGKNVAVKKFAGL
-1588 FVAKYLLEAFI
+1588 AMKYLLEAFL

-1604 EWLYGGTPAPFD
+1604 EWIYGGTPAPFD

-1636 LLTALDNALEAV
+1636 LLTALDNTLEAV
-1648 DGERELGTEKPE
+1648 TGERGLGTEKPDGG
-1660 QKFDTEAAAKQLGYT
+1660 FDTEAAAKQLGYT
-1675 VSGDIPFLA
+1675 VSGDIPFLS

-1715 GKDADTRKEAAQK
+1715 GKDADTRKDAAQK

-1750 GKGVEALVRGGA
+1750 GKGVETLVRGGA
-1762 YSGYGDSERLKYPVD
+1762 YSGYGDSERLRYPVD

-1782 GLLKGTQMVLFGPNA
+1782 GLLKGAQMVLFGPNA

-1908 NRDNEKASVKAVE
+1908 NRDDEKASIKAVE

-1926 DRMNLSD
+1926 DRMNLSG
-1933 AQKTAV
+1933 AQKAAV

-1991 QKYKAIVDS
+1991 QKYKAIVNS

-2119 RAAGALWLPR
+2119 RAAGALGLPR

>member
-1 MAMSTGEFMRKY
+1 MAMSTDEFMRKY
-13 GLKKGTQK
+13 GLKKGMQK
-21 TQTQGA
+21 TQAQGA
-27 GGPPA
+27 SGLPA
-32 SGGELSTGEF
+32 SGKSLSTGEF
-42 MQTFNA
+42 MKTFNA
-48 KAAEP
+48 KATEP

-58 TMHFDEKKKQKKTQN
+58 TMHFDEKQKKAKKQN

-98 AIGNLPRTIFD
+98 AIGNLPRTVFD

-138 QRWAAEKEAPAQPD
+138 QRWAAEKEVAERPD

-183 LKELGWENNP
+183 LKELGWEHNP

-222 QKIADEIGTSTVAA
+222 QKIADEIGTTTVAA

-250 AEAQLATGGERAAAT
+250 AEAQLATGGARASAT

-274 TSAVTAQQMA
+274 TSAVTAQQMER
-284 QAMAKNPNFW
+284 AMAKDPNFW
-294 LAFSQVA
+294 LTFSQVA
-301 GQNYQDA
+301 GQNYQNA

-344 LQVSES
+344 LRGGEN

-409 MTVGGI
+409 AAVGGI

-428 LARGAAGNVQAD
+428 LARGAAGNVQTD
-440 VRELPRAQTV
+440 VRELQ
-450 EENANLRA
+450 
-458 EENVQESDNP
+458 
-468 VQEAQVTEARELPA
+468 
-482 EQTSAETQTAE
+482 
-493 ARELPMGQVSAETQ
+493 
-507 VRELLG
+507 
-513 GEVTNSKA
+513 
-521 ERILANAELKTAF
+521 
-534 ETVTGETLTGTKAQQ
+534 KAQQ

-557 ESQNTQILQQNAQI
+557 ESQNTKILQPLQQNT
-571 QQVPSQ
+571 QVQSQ

-585 PVENAA
+585 PVASTA
-591 NAQENN
+591 NAQESG
-597 NFADVRGLPAVEAQ
+597 NFADVRGLPTVETQAREGAQ
-611 VEGKNADNS
+611 N
-620 GAVPL
+620 
-625 LTESSGIAGA
+625 
-635 RSAAEGYARE
+635 AAESYARE
-645 HGLLTGEDTIFS
+645 HGLLTGENTSGS
-657 AAQEN
+657 AVEEN
-662 ARVMREA
+662 ASVMREA

-676 QKLRD
+676 QQLRD

-695 KISRPFAPITN
+695 KISHPFAPITN

-721 RDLEKKIRELNPTPA
+721 RDIEKKIRELNPTPA

-749 FDSAGNIVGGTYTA
+749 FDGAGNIVGGTYTVEQ
-763 DMIPAEMSRE
+763 IPATMS
-773 KILKIARC
+773 K
-781 YTESGQEVQKIRREK
+781 
-796 AANIR
+796 
-801 RFRKTIGEDGLKAAR
+801 
-816 KIADEKAGDVPEDF
+816 
-830 PFWKIESSVRNYE
+830 
-843 QAAERDAKALRKGR
+843 
-857 KVEAVRKGKLKAY
+857 
-870 FARSEL
+870 
-876 SASERAFAED
+876 
-886 LITVETPKGMPRA
+886 
-899 EVMSAA
+899 
-905 LQYMKAD
+905 
-912 AAEKA
+912 
-917 ARAEQESK
+917 
-925 VEALCRQI
+925 
-933 NPTDGEKV
+933 
-941 FGRAL
+941 
-946 AANVDEYG
+946 
-954 NMTDVGGALGQI
+954 
-966 PKGMSWEKVTQLAY
+966 EKVTRLAY
-980 YYMAQNDYASKT
+980 YYMAQNDYARQL
-992 IRSRKHA
+992 IRQRKRS
-999 AQRQWQGE
+999 AQRQQE
-1007 LEELF
+1007 QQLEQYLATSNEK
-1012 GTPDDRKL
+1012 TV
-1020 PGALSLQVNT
+1020 PGALSMQLNT
-1030 MQRNVEKTFGKEL
+1030 MQRNVEKTFGQAE
-1043 GKKINEEFFDP
+1043 GRKINEEYFDP
-1054 ILENSA
+1054 VIENSA
-1060 EKIRFINRM
+1060 EKIRFVNRM
-1069 FDRVRGFDL
+1069 FDRVRGFKL
-1078 SKSESALVQRV
+1078 SKSESAIVQQV
-1089 IEGTAAADQVSKLD
+1089 LEGTAAADQVSKLD

-1109 VTDAATSTDMKMT
+1109 VTDAATSTDVKKT
-1122 AAEANISREEME
+1122 AAEMNIPREKME
-1134 LAERYK
+1134 LVERYK
-1140 AWLDTQARLQDAD
+1140 AWLDTQARLQGAD

-1202 KAQEGTAKFLKL
+1202 KVQEGTAKFLKL
-1214 IGIDAQVSEL
+1214 IGIDTQVSEL

-1250 TRNDNV
+1250 TSNDNV

-1287 SKYFRGKYARDGIS
+1287 SKYLRGKYARDGIG

-1306 AREMHNASLEQKIG
+1306 AKEMHNASLEQKIG

-1398 KLSTIFGQST
+1398 KLSAIFGQST

-1422 IPMLAAEVGAGNVA
+1422 IPMLTAEVGVGNVA
-1436 EAVRDIVTGE
+1436 EAVRDIATGK
-1446 TKVDGW
+1446 TKADGW
-1452 EDASDFL
+1452 EGASNFL

-1468 TETEGLGK
+1468 TETKGLGK

-1485 AAVDDAASRVI
+1485 AAVDDVASRVI
-1496 VRAKYLQEVKNGAT
+1496 VRAKYLQEVKSGAT

-1536 AFEDKNVF
+1536 AFEDKNIF
-1544 SKAMTTFQLE
+1544 SKALTTFQLE

-1568 ELQTMAKT
+1568 EFQTMAKT
-1576 QGKTAAVKKLCG
+1576 QGKNVAVKKFAGL
-1588 FVAKYLLEAFI
+1588 AMKYLLEAFL

-1604 EWLYGGTPAPFD
+1604 EWIYGGTPAPFD
-1616 VIGYVTGAIGAGE
+1616 VIGYVTGAIGAGK

-1636 LLTALDNALEAV
+1636 LLTALDNTLEAV
-1648 DGERELGTEKPE
+1648 TGERELGTEKPDGG
-1660 QKFDTEAAAKQLGYT
+1660 FDTEAAAKQLGYT
-1675 VSGDIPFLA
+1675 ASGDIPFLA

-1853 AKRDAIRNADLPD
+1853 AKRDVIRNADLPD

-1908 NRDNEKASVKAVE
+1908 NRDDEKASIKAVE

-1933 AQKTAV
+1933 AQKAAV

-1960 GAGVSTSEAETLAR
+1960 GAGVSMSDAETLAR

-1979 TPEKGADSVTAM
+1979 TPEEGADSVTAM

-2006 AAAAV
+2006 AAAAM
-2011 QAIMPDSIA
+2011 QAIMPESIA
-2020 VKFSAVRQW
+2020 VKFSAARQW

-2090 NPYSTAVGSSVRA
+2090 NPYSTSVGSSVRA

-2119 RAAGALWLPR
+2119 RAAGALGLPR

>member
-32 SGGELSTGEF
+32 SGGTLSTGEF

-82 GEYLKLGTKSA
+82 GEYLKLGTKDA
-93 KEYFN
+93 KEYLN
-98 AIGNLPRTIFD
+98 AIGNLPRTVFD
-109 KTIDTVDNAEK
+109 KTIDTADNLEQGA
-120 GVADLGKQVTG
+120 ADLAKQAAG
-131 KWDSSDI
+131 KWDASDI
-138 QRWAAEKEAPAQPD
+138 QRWAANEKVAERPD
-152 DKETGKGMLW
+152 EEKMGQGMLW

-214 NMQNGTKG
+214 NMQNATKG
-222 QKIADEIGTSTVAA
+222 QKIVDELGTTTVAA

-250 AEAQLATGGERAAAT
+250 AEAQLATGGAGAAAT
-265 LPGIVGNAK
+265 LPGIVGNVK

-284 QAMAKNPNFW
+284 RAMAKDPNFW

-301 GQNYQDA
+301 GQNYQNA

-331 AEVSGGIQKLPGE
+331 VEVGGGIQKLPGE

-378 LTYNKGNKVF
+378 LIYNKGNKVF

-421 IVGKAAG
+421 IVGKTAG

-440 VRELPRAQTV
+440 VRELPKAQTV
-450 EENANLRA
+450 EENTQEANDPA
-458 EENVQESDNP
+458 KA
-468 VQEAQVTEARELPA
+468 AQVTEVRELPA
-482 EQTSAETQTAE
+482 EQTSVETQTAE
-493 ARELPMGQVSAETQ
+493 ARELPMGQVSAESR

-521 ERILANAELKTAF
+521 ERILANAELRTAF
-534 ETVTGETLTGTKAQQ
+534 ETVTGETLAGTKAQQ

-557 ESQNTQILQQNAQI
+557 ESQNAQILQQNAQI
-571 QQVPSQ
+571 QQVHSQ

-585 PVENAA
+585 PVASTV
-591 NAQENN
+591 NAQESG
-597 NFADVRGLPAVEAQ
+597 NFADVRGLPS
-611 VEGKNADNS
+611 ADTQ
-620 GAVPL
+620 AK
-625 LTESSGIAGA
+625 ESA
-635 RSAAEGYARE
+635 RTAAEGYARE
-645 HGLLTGEDTIFS
+645 HGLLTGENTSRS
-657 AAQEN
+657 AVEEN

-669 QENEAKR
+669 QENEAER
-676 QKLRD
+676 QELRD

-690 EKMGV
+690 ERMGV
-695 KISRPFAPITN
+695 KISHPFAPITN

-721 RDLEKKIRELNPTPA
+721 RDIEKKIRELNPTPA
-736 EKEFARGIAKGAS
+736 EKEFAQGIAKGAS

-763 DMIPAEMSRE
+763 E
-773 KILKIARC
+773 
-781 YTESGQEVQKIRREK
+781 
-796 AANIR
+796 
-801 RFRKTIGEDGLKAAR
+801 
-816 KIADEKAGDVPEDF
+816 
-830 PFWKIESSVRNYE
+830 
-843 QAAERDAKALRKGR
+843 
-857 KVEAVRKGKLKAY
+857 
-870 FARSEL
+870 
-876 SASERAFAED
+876 
-886 LITVETPKGMPRA
+886 
-899 EVMSAA
+899 
-905 LQYMKAD
+905 
-912 AAEKA
+912 
-917 ARAEQESK
+917 
-925 VEALCRQI
+925 
-933 NPTDGEKV
+933 
-941 FGRAL
+941 
-946 AANVDEYG
+946 
-954 NMTDVGGALGQI
+954 QI
-966 PKGMSWEKVTQLAY
+966 PTTMSKEKVTQLAY
-980 YYMAQNDYASKT
+980 YYMAKNDYAGKL
-992 IRSRKHA
+992 IRSRKYA
-999 AQRQWQGE
+999 AQRQWQAK

-1043 GKKINEEFFDP
+1043 GKKINEELFDP

-1078 SKSESALVQRV
+1078 SESESALVQRV
-1089 IEGTAAADQVSKLD
+1089 IEGTAVADQVSKLD
-1103 PDMQKR
+1103 PDMRKR
-1109 VTDAATSTDMKMT
+1109 VADAATSTDVKKT
-1122 AAEANISREEME
+1122 AAEMNIPREQME
-1134 LAERYK
+1134 LVERYK

-1158 IEEAAAEYKKAY
+1158 IEEAAAGYKKAY

-1214 IGIDAQVSEL
+1214 IGIDTQVSEL

-1250 TRNDNV
+1250 TSNDNV

-1341 ALDKYIDSLYEN
+1341 ALDKYIDSLFEN

-1398 KLSTIFGQST
+1398 KLSAIFGQST

-1446 TKVDGW
+1446 TKADGW
-1452 EDASDFL
+1452 EGASDFL

-1468 TETEGLGK
+1468 TETKGLGK

-1485 AAVDDAASRVI
+1485 EAVDDVASRVI
-1496 VRAKYLQEVKNGAT
+1496 VRAKYLQEVKKGAT

-1544 SKAMTTFQLE
+1544 SKALTTFQLE

-1568 ELQTMAKT
+1568 EFQTMAKT

-1588 FVAKYLLEAFI
+1588 FVAKYLLEAFL

-1636 LLTALDNALEAV
+1636 LLTALDNALEAAT
-1648 DGERELGTEKPE
+1648 GERELGTEKPE
-1660 QKFDTEAAAKQLGYT
+1660 QKFDTEAAWDQLRYT
-1675 VSGDIPFLA
+1675 ASGDLPFIS
-1684 NALSA
+1684 NALSMA
-1689 VGASDSN
+1689 GASDSN

-1750 GKGVEALVRGGA
+1750 GKGVETLVRGGA

-1782 GLLKGTQMVLFGPNA
+1782 GLLKGAQMVLFGPNA

-1900 CYDVYDRI
+1900 CYDVYDQI

-2006 AAAAV
+2006 AAAAM
-2011 QAIMPDSIA
+2011 QAIMPESIA
-2020 VKFSAVRQW
+2020 VKFSAARQW

-2090 NPYSTAVGSSVRA
+2090 NPYSTSVGSSVRA
-2103 RLESGTVTNSL
+2103 RMESGTVTNSL

-2119 RAAGALWLPR
+2119 RTAGALGLPK

>member
-1 MAMSTGEFMRKY
+1 M
-13 GLKKGTQK
+13 
-21 TQTQGA
+21 
-27 GGPPA
+27 
-32 SGGELSTGEF
+32 
-42 MQTFNA
+42 
-48 KAAEP
+48 
-53 VHHYA
+53 HHYA

-82 GEYLKLGTKSA
+82 GEYLKLGTKDA
-93 KEYFN
+93 KEYLN
-98 AIGNLPRTIFD
+98 AIGNLPRTVFD
-109 KTIDTVDNAEK
+109 KTIDTADNLEQ
-120 GVADLGKQVTG
+120 GVADLAKQAAG
-131 KWDSSDI
+131 KWDASDI
-138 QRWAAEKEAPAQPD
+138 QRWAANEKVAERPD
-152 DKETGKGMLW
+152 EEKMGQGMLW

-193 FSNLAEA
+193 LSNLAEA

-214 NMQNGTKG
+214 NMQNATKG
-222 QKIADEIGTSTVAA
+222 QKIVDELGTTTVAA

-250 AEAQLATGGERAAAT
+250 AEAQLATGGAGAAAT

-284 QAMAKNPNFW
+284 RAMAKDPNFW

-301 GQNYQDA
+301 GQNYQNA

-331 AEVSGGIQKLPGE
+331 VEVGGGIQKLPGE

-421 IVGKAAG
+421 IVGKAVG
-428 LARGAAGNVQAD
+428 LARGAAGNVQTD
-440 VRELPRAQTV
+440 VRELPKAQTV
-450 EENANLRA
+450 EENT
-458 EENVQESDNP
+458 QEAKNP
-468 VQEAQVTEARELPA
+468 AKAAQVTEVRELPA
-482 EQTSAETQTAE
+482 EQTSVETRTAE
-493 ARELPMGQVSAETQ
+493 ARELPMGQVNAEPQ

-521 ERILANAELKTAF
+521 ERILANAELRTAF
-534 ETVTGETLTGTKAQQ
+534 ETVTG
-549 RETIKRAA
+549 ETIKRAA
-557 ESQNTQILQQNAQI
+557 ESQNAQILQQDAQI
-571 QQVPSQ
+571 QQAQSQ

-585 PVENAA
+585 PVASTA
-591 NAQENN
+591 NAQESD
-597 NFADVRGLPAVEAQ
+597 NFADVWGMPS
-611 VEGKNADNS
+611 ADTQ
-620 GAVPL
+620 AK
-625 LTESSGIAGA
+625 ESA
-635 RSAAEGYARE
+635 RTAAEGYARE
-645 HGLLTGEDTIFS
+645 HGLLTGENTSGS
-657 AAQEN
+657 AVEEN

-669 QENEAKR
+669 QENETKR
-676 QKLRD
+676 QDLRD

-695 KISRPFAPITN
+695 KISHPFAPITN

-721 RDLEKKIRELNPTPA
+721 RDIEKKIRELNPTPA
-736 EKEFARGIAKGAS
+736 EKEFAQGIAKGAS

-763 DMIPAEMSRE
+763 E
-773 KILKIARC
+773 
-781 YTESGQEVQKIRREK
+781 
-796 AANIR
+796 
-801 RFRKTIGEDGLKAAR
+801 
-816 KIADEKAGDVPEDF
+816 
-830 PFWKIESSVRNYE
+830 
-843 QAAERDAKALRKGR
+843 
-857 KVEAVRKGKLKAY
+857 
-870 FARSEL
+870 
-876 SASERAFAED
+876 
-886 LITVETPKGMPRA
+886 
-899 EVMSAA
+899 
-905 LQYMKAD
+905 
-912 AAEKA
+912 
-917 ARAEQESK
+917 
-925 VEALCRQI
+925 
-933 NPTDGEKV
+933 
-941 FGRAL
+941 
-946 AANVDEYG
+946 
-954 NMTDVGGALGQI
+954 QI
-966 PKGMSWEKVTQLAY
+966 PTTMSKEKVTQLAY
-980 YYMAQNDYASKT
+980 YYMAKNDYAGKL
-992 IRSRKHA
+992 IRSRKYA
-999 AQRQWQGE
+999 AQRQWQGK

-1012 GTPDDRKL
+1012 GTTDDRKL

-1030 MQRNVEKTFGKEL
+1030 MQRNAEKTFGKEL
-1043 GKKINEEFFDP
+1043 GKKINEEIFDP

-1060 EKIRFINRM
+1060 EKIRFVNRM

-1078 SKSESALVQRV
+1078 SESESALVQRV
-1089 IEGTAAADQVSKLD
+1089 IEGTAVADQVSKLD
-1103 PDMQKR
+1103 PDMRKR
-1109 VTDAATSTDMKMT
+1109 VADAATSADVKKT
-1122 AAEANISREEME
+1122 AAEMNIPREQME
-1134 LAERYK
+1134 LVERYK

-1153 VDAKK
+1153 VDANK

-1250 TRNDNV
+1250 TSNDNV

-1341 ALDKYIDSLYEN
+1341 ALDKYIDSLFEN
-1353 INGMTKYGQFV
+1353 INGMTRYGQFV

-1398 KLSTIFGQST
+1398 KLSAIFGQST

-1422 IPMLAAEVGAGNVA
+1422 IPMLTAEVGVGNVA

-1446 TKVDGW
+1446 TKADGW
-1452 EDASDFL
+1452 EGASDFL

-1468 TETEGLGK
+1468 TETKGLGK

-1485 AAVDDAASRVI
+1485 EAVDDVASRVI
-1496 VRAKYLQEVKNGAT
+1496 VRAKYLQEVKSGAT

-1544 SKAMTTFQLE
+1544 SKALTTFQLE
-1554 VANAWSHISHDLPM
+1554 VTNAWSHISHDLPM
-1568 ELQTMAKT
+1568 EFQTMAKT

-1588 FVAKYLLEAFI
+1588 FVAKYLLEAFL

-1604 EWLYGGTPAPFD
+1604 EWIYGGTPAPFD

-1629 GLSTNKY
+1629 GLSTNQY
-1636 LLTALDNALEAV
+1636 LLTAADSALEAMT
-1648 DGERELGTEKPE
+1648 GERGLGTEKPDGG
-1660 QKFDTEAAAKQLGYT
+1660 FDTEAAAKQLGYT
-1675 VSGDIPFLA
+1675 ASGDIPFLS

-1706 GADVAKMVV
+1706 GSDVAKMVV

-1782 GLLKGTQMVLFGPNA
+1782 GLLKGAQMVLFGPNA

-1807 GDRSLTVKQ
+1807 GDRSLSAKQ

-1979 TPEKGADSVTAM
+1979 TPEEGADSVTAM

-2006 AAAAV
+2006 AAAAI

-2078 WQIQNKSWKPYK
+2078 WQIQNKSWKSYK
-2090 NPYSTAVGSSVRA
+2090 NPYSTSVGSSVRA

-2119 RAAGALWLPR
+2119 RTSGALLLPR

>member
-1 MAMSTGEFMRKY
+1 MAMSTDEFMRKY

-27 GGPPA
+27 GAPPA
-32 SGGELSTGEF
+32 SGGTLSTGEF

-73 PELPKGLSF
+73 PELTKGLSF
-82 GEYLKLGTKSA
+82 GEYLKLGTKAA
-93 KEYFN
+93 KEYFD
-98 AIGNLPRTIFD
+98 AIGNLPRTVFD

-138 QRWAAEKEAPAQPD
+138 QRWAAEKEVAERPD

-162 KGVTQAANGFAQTL
+162 KGVTQVANGFAQTL

-183 LKELGWENNP
+183 LKELGWEHNP

-250 AEAQLATGGERAAAT
+250 AEAQLATGGAGAAAT

-284 QAMAKNPNFW
+284 RAMAKDPNFW
-294 LAFSQVA
+294 LTFSQVA
-301 GQNYQDA
+301 GQNYQNA

-331 AEVSGGIQKLPGE
+331 AEVAGGIQKLPGE

-428 LARGAAGNVQAD
+428 LARGAAGNVQAN
-440 VRELPRAQTV
+440 VRELQKAQTV
-450 EENANLRA
+450 EENTQEAN
-458 EENVQESDNP
+458 NP
-468 VQEAQVTEARELPA
+468 AKAAQVTEVRELPA
-482 EQTSAETQTAE
+482 EQTSVETRTAE
-493 ARELPMGQVSAETQ
+493 ARELPMGQVSAESQ

-521 ERILANAELKTAF
+521 ERILANAELRTAF

-557 ESQNTQILQQNAQI
+557 ESQNAQILQQNAQI
-571 QQVPSQ
+571 QQAQSQNQQAQSQ

-585 PVENAA
+585 PVASTA
-591 NAQENN
+591 NAQESD
-597 NFADVRGLPAVEAQ
+597 NFADVWGMPFADTQAKESARTAV
-611 VEGKNADNS
+611 
-620 GAVPL
+620 
-625 LTESSGIAGA
+625 
-635 RSAAEGYARE
+635 EGYARE
-645 HGLLTGEDTIFS
+645 HGLLTGENTSGS
-657 AAQEN
+657 AVEEN

-676 QKLRD
+676 QQLRD

-690 EKMGV
+690 ERMGV
-695 KISRPFAPITN
+695 KISHPFAPITN

-712 EAKYAKKAS
+712 EARYAKKAS
-721 RDLEKKIRELNPTPA
+721 RDIEKKIRELNPTPA
-736 EKEFARGIAKGAS
+736 EKEFAQGIAKGAS

-763 DMIPAEMSRE
+763 E
-773 KILKIARC
+773 
-781 YTESGQEVQKIRREK
+781 
-796 AANIR
+796 
-801 RFRKTIGEDGLKAAR
+801 
-816 KIADEKAGDVPEDF
+816 
-830 PFWKIESSVRNYE
+830 
-843 QAAERDAKALRKGR
+843 
-857 KVEAVRKGKLKAY
+857 
-870 FARSEL
+870 
-876 SASERAFAED
+876 
-886 LITVETPKGMPRA
+886 
-899 EVMSAA
+899 
-905 LQYMKAD
+905 
-912 AAEKA
+912 
-917 ARAEQESK
+917 
-925 VEALCRQI
+925 
-933 NPTDGEKV
+933 
-941 FGRAL
+941 
-946 AANVDEYG
+946 
-954 NMTDVGGALGQI
+954 QI
-966 PKGMSWEKVTQLAY
+966 PTTMSKEKVTQLAY
-980 YYMAQNDYASKT
+980 YYMAKNDYAGKL
-992 IRSRKHA
+992 IRSRKYA
-999 AQRQWQGE
+999 AQRQWQGK

-1012 GTPDDRKL
+1012 GTSDDRKL

-1069 FDRVRGFDL
+1069 FDRVRAFDL
-1078 SKSESALVQRV
+1078 SESESALVQRV

-1103 PDMQKR
+1103 PDMRKR
-1109 VTDAATSTDMKMT
+1109 VADAATSTDVKKT
-1122 AAEANISREEME
+1122 AAEMNIPREQME
-1134 LAERYK
+1134 LVERYK

-1158 IEEAAAEYKKAY
+1158 IEEAAAGYKKAY

-1250 TRNDNV
+1250 TSNDNV

-1306 AREMHNASLEQKIG
+1306 ARETHNASLEQKIG

-1341 ALDKYIDSLYEN
+1341 ALDKYIDSLFEN

-1398 KLSTIFGQST
+1398 KLSAIFGQST

-1446 TKVDGW
+1446 TKADGW
-1452 EDASDFL
+1452 EGASDFL

-1468 TETEGLGK
+1468 TETKGLGK

-1485 AAVDDAASRVI
+1485 EVVDDVASRVI
-1496 VRAKYLQEVKNGAT
+1496 VRAKYLQEVKSGAT

-1536 AFEDKNVF
+1536 AFEDKNIF
-1544 SKAMTTFQLE
+1544 SKALTTFQLE

-1568 ELQTMAKT
+1568 EFQTMAKT
-1576 QGKTAAVKKLCG
+1576 QGKNVAVKKFAGL
-1588 FVAKYLLEAFI
+1588 AMKYLLEAFL

-1604 EWLYGGTPAPFD
+1604 EWIYGGTPAPFD
-1616 VIGYVTGAIGAGE
+1616 VIGYVTAAIGAGE
-1629 GLSTNKY
+1629 GLSTNQY
-1636 LLTALDNALEAV
+1636 LLAAADNALEAMT
-1648 DGERELGTEKPE
+1648 GERGLGTEKPDGG
-1660 QKFDTEAAAKQLGYT
+1660 FDTEAAAKQLGYT
-1675 VSGDIPFLA
+1675 ASGDIPFLS

-1696 MPLPTIPLKT
+1696 MPLPTVPVNTLSDAKT
-1706 GADVAKMVV
+1706 AVF
-1715 GKDADTRKEAAQK
+1715 GKDADTREDAAQK

-1750 GKGVEALVRGGA
+1750 GKGVETLVRGGA

-1782 GLLKGTQMVLFGPNA
+1782 GLLKGAQMVLFGPNA

-1807 GDRSLTVKQ
+1807 GDRSLSVKQ

-1960 GAGVSTSEAETLAR
+1960 GAGVGTSDAETLAR
-1974 TIGAL
+1974 TVGAL
-1979 TPEKGADSVTAM
+1979 TPEEGADSVTAM

-2006 AAAAV
+2006 AAAAM

-2090 NPYSTAVGSSVRA
+2090 NPYSTSVGSSVRA

-2114 PTGTS
+2114 PTGTR
-2119 RAAGALWLPR
+2119 RAAGALGLPK

>member
-1 MAMSTGEFMRKY
+1 MADTKRKNRF
-13 GLKKGTQK
+13 GSGNGGDLSAAVRQNTETQSRAALQNGT
-21 TQTQGA
+21 
-27 GGPPA
+27 
-32 SGGELSTGEF
+32 L
-42 MQTFNA
+42 
-48 KAAEP
+48 P
-53 VHHYA
+53 VYHYA

-73 PELPKGLSF
+73 PELTKGLSF
-82 GEYLKLGTKSA
+82 GEYLKLGTKAA
-93 KEYFN
+93 KEYFD
-98 AIGNLPRTIFD
+98 AIGNLPRTVFD

-138 QRWAAEKEAPAQPD
+138 QRWAAEKEVAERPD

-162 KGVTQAANGFAQTL
+162 KGVTQVANGFAQTL

-183 LKELGWENNP
+183 LKELGWEHNP

-250 AEAQLATGGERAAAT
+250 AEAQLATGGAGAAAT

-284 QAMAKNPNFW
+284 RAMAKDPNFW
-294 LAFSQVA
+294 LTFSQVA
-301 GQNYQDA
+301 GQNYQNA

-331 AEVSGGIQKLPGE
+331 AEVAGGIQKLPGE

-428 LARGAAGNVQAD
+428 LARGAAGNVQAN
-440 VRELPRAQTV
+440 VRELQKAQTV
-450 EENANLRA
+450 EENTQEAN
-458 EENVQESDNP
+458 NP
-468 VQEAQVTEARELPA
+468 AKAAQVTEVRELPA
-482 EQTSAETQTAE
+482 EQTSVETRTAE
-493 ARELPMGQVSAETQ
+493 ARELPMGQVSAESQ

-521 ERILANAELKTAF
+521 ERILANAELRTAF

-557 ESQNTQILQQNAQI
+557 ESQNAQILQQNAQI
-571 QQVPSQ
+571 QQAQSQNQQAQSQ

-585 PVENAA
+585 PVASTA
-591 NAQENN
+591 NAQESD
-597 NFADVRGLPAVEAQ
+597 NFADVWGMPFADTQAKESARTAV
-611 VEGKNADNS
+611 
-620 GAVPL
+620 
-625 LTESSGIAGA
+625 
-635 RSAAEGYARE
+635 EGYARE
-645 HGLLTGEDTIFS
+645 HGLLTGENTSGS
-657 AAQEN
+657 AVEEN

-676 QKLRD
+676 QQLRD

-690 EKMGV
+690 ERMGV
-695 KISRPFAPITN
+695 KISHPFAPITN

-712 EAKYAKKAS
+712 EARYAKKAS
-721 RDLEKKIRELNPTPA
+721 RDIEKKIRELNPTPA
-736 EKEFARGIAKGAS
+736 EKEFAQGIAKGAS

-763 DMIPAEMSRE
+763 E
-773 KILKIARC
+773 
-781 YTESGQEVQKIRREK
+781 
-796 AANIR
+796 
-801 RFRKTIGEDGLKAAR
+801 
-816 KIADEKAGDVPEDF
+816 
-830 PFWKIESSVRNYE
+830 
-843 QAAERDAKALRKGR
+843 
-857 KVEAVRKGKLKAY
+857 
-870 FARSEL
+870 
-876 SASERAFAED
+876 
-886 LITVETPKGMPRA
+886 
-899 EVMSAA
+899 
-905 LQYMKAD
+905 
-912 AAEKA
+912 
-917 ARAEQESK
+917 
-925 VEALCRQI
+925 
-933 NPTDGEKV
+933 
-941 FGRAL
+941 
-946 AANVDEYG
+946 
-954 NMTDVGGALGQI
+954 QI
-966 PKGMSWEKVTQLAY
+966 PTTMSKEKVTQLAY
-980 YYMAQNDYASKT
+980 YYMAKNDYAGKL
-992 IRSRKHA
+992 IRSRKYA
-999 AQRQWQGE
+999 AQRQWQGK

-1012 GTPDDRKL
+1012 GTSDDRKL

-1069 FDRVRGFDL
+1069 FDRVRAFDL
-1078 SKSESALVQRV
+1078 SESESALVQRV

-1103 PDMQKR
+1103 PDMRKR
-1109 VTDAATSTDMKMT
+1109 VADAATSTDVKKT
-1122 AAEANISREEME
+1122 AAEMNIPREQME
-1134 LAERYK
+1134 LVERYK

-1158 IEEAAAEYKKAY
+1158 IEEAAAGYKKAY

-1250 TRNDNV
+1250 TSNDNV

-1306 AREMHNASLEQKIG
+1306 ARETHNASLEQKIG

-1341 ALDKYIDSLYEN
+1341 ALDKYIDSLFEN

-1398 KLSTIFGQST
+1398 KLSAIFGQST

-1446 TKVDGW
+1446 TKADGW
-1452 EDASDFL
+1452 EGASDFL

-1468 TETEGLGK
+1468 TETKGLGK

-1485 AAVDDAASRVI
+1485 EVVDDVASRVI
-1496 VRAKYLQEVKNGAT
+1496 VRAKYLQEVKSGAT

-1536 AFEDKNVF
+1536 AFEDKNIF
-1544 SKAMTTFQLE
+1544 SKALTTFQLE

-1568 ELQTMAKT
+1568 EFQTMAKT
-1576 QGKTAAVKKLCG
+1576 QGKNVAVKKFAGL
-1588 FVAKYLLEAFI
+1588 AMKYLLEAFL

-1604 EWLYGGTPAPFD
+1604 EWIYGGTPAPFD

-1629 GLSTNKY
+1629 GLSTNQY
-1636 LLTALDNALEAV
+1636 LLAAADNALEAMT
-1648 DGERELGTEKPE
+1648 GERGLGTEKPDGG
-1660 QKFDTEAAAKQLGYT
+1660 FDTEAAAKQLGYT
-1675 VSGDIPFLA
+1675 ASGDIPFLS

-1696 MPLPTIPLKT
+1696 MPLPTVPVNTLSDAKT
-1706 GADVAKMVV
+1706 AVF
-1715 GKDADTRKEAAQK
+1715 GKDADTREDAAQK

-1750 GKGVEALVRGGA
+1750 GKGVETLVRGGA

-1782 GLLKGTQMVLFGPNA
+1782 GLLKGAQMVLFGPNA

-1807 GDRSLTVKQ
+1807 GDRSLSVKQ

-1960 GAGVSTSEAETLAR
+1960 GAGVGTSDAETLAR
-1974 TIGAL
+1974 TVGAL
-1979 TPEKGADSVTAM
+1979 TPEEGADSVTAM

-2006 AAAAV
+2006 AAAAM

-2090 NPYSTAVGSSVRA
+2090 NPYSTSVGSSVRA

-2114 PTGTS
+2114 PTGTR
-2119 RAAGALWLPR
+2119 RAAGALGLPK

>member
-1 MAMSTGEFMRKY
+1 MAMSTDEFMRKY

-21 TQTQGA
+21 TQ
-27 GGPPA
+27 GGSLPA
-32 SGGELSTGEF
+32 PGKSLSTDEF

-53 VHHYA
+53 VNHYA
-58 TMHFDEKKKQKKTQN
+58 TMHFDEKQKKAKKQN

-82 GEYLKLGTKSA
+82 GEYLKLGTKDA
-93 KEYFN
+93 KEYLN
-98 AIGNLPRTIFD
+98 AIGNLPRTVFD
-109 KTIDTVDNAEK
+109 KTIDTAENIEQGAVDLA
-120 GVADLGKQVTG
+120 KQAAG
-131 KWDSSDI
+131 KWDASDI
-138 QRWAAEKEAPAQPD
+138 QRWAANEKVAERPD
-152 DKETGKGMLW
+152 EEKMGQGMLW
-162 KGVTQAANGFAQTL
+162 KGTTQAANGFAQTL

-193 FSNLAEA
+193 LSNLAEA

-236 LPQAIMAMMTMGGS
+236 LPQAILAMMTMGGS
-250 AEAQLATGGERAAAT
+250 AGTQLAVDGAKTAAT

-284 QAMAKNPNFW
+284 QAMARDPNFW

-344 LQVSES
+344 LQVNES

-409 MTVGGI
+409 AAVGGI

-440 VRELPRAQTV
+440 VRELPKAQTV
-450 EENANLRA
+450 DGNT
-458 EENVQESDNP
+458 
-468 VQEAQVTEARELPA
+468 QEANDSAKAAKVTKVRELPT
-482 EQTSAETQTAE
+482 EQTSVETQTAE

-521 ERILANAELKTAF
+521 ERILANAELRTAF
-534 ETVTGETLTGTKAQQ
+534 ETVTGETLAGTKAQQ

-557 ESQNTQILQQNAQI
+557 ESQNAQI
-571 QQVPSQ
+571 KQVHSQ

-585 PVENAA
+585 PVASTA
-591 NAQENN
+591 NAQESG
-597 NFADVRGLPAVEAQ
+597 NFADVRGLPS
-611 VEGKNADNS
+611 ADTQ
-620 GAVPL
+620 AK
-625 LTESSGIAGA
+625 ESA
-635 RSAAEGYARE
+635 RTAAEGYARE
-645 HGLLTGEDTIFS
+645 HGLLAGENTSGS
-657 AAQEN
+657 AVEEN

-669 QENEAKR
+669 QENEAER

-681 NPVEPGTHA
+681 NPVEPGPHA

-695 KISRPFAPITN
+695 KISHPFAPITN

-721 RDLEKKIRELNPTPA
+721 RDIEKKIRELNPTPA
-736 EKEFARGIAKGAS
+736 EKEFAQGIAKGAS
-749 FDSAGNIVGGTYTA
+749 FDSAGNIVGGTYTVEQ
-763 DMIPAEMSRE
+763 IPATMS
-773 KILKIARC
+773 K
-781 YTESGQEVQKIRREK
+781 
-796 AANIR
+796 
-801 RFRKTIGEDGLKAAR
+801 
-816 KIADEKAGDVPEDF
+816 
-830 PFWKIESSVRNYE
+830 
-843 QAAERDAKALRKGR
+843 
-857 KVEAVRKGKLKAY
+857 
-870 FARSEL
+870 
-876 SASERAFAED
+876 
-886 LITVETPKGMPRA
+886 
-899 EVMSAA
+899 
-905 LQYMKAD
+905 
-912 AAEKA
+912 
-917 ARAEQESK
+917 
-925 VEALCRQI
+925 
-933 NPTDGEKV
+933 
-941 FGRAL
+941 
-946 AANVDEYG
+946 
-954 NMTDVGGALGQI
+954 
-966 PKGMSWEKVTQLAY
+966 EKVTRLAY
-980 YYMAQNDYASKT
+980 YYMAKNDYAGKL
-992 IRSRKHA
+992 IRSRKYA
-999 AQRQWQGE
+999 AQRQWQAK
-1007 LEELF
+1007 LEEYF

-1078 SKSESALVQRV
+1078 SESESALVQRV
-1089 IEGTAAADQVSKLD
+1089 IEGTAVADQVSKLD
-1103 PDMQKR
+1103 PDMRKR
-1109 VTDAATSTDMKMT
+1109 VTDAATSTDVKKT
-1122 AAEANISREEME
+1122 AAEMNIPREQME
-1134 LAERYK
+1134 IVERYK

-1202 KAQEGTAKFLKL
+1202 KVQEGTAKFLKL
-1214 IGIDAQVSEL
+1214 IGIDTQVSEL

-1287 SKYFRGKYARDGIS
+1287 SKYLRGKYARDGIS

-1306 AREMHNASLEQKIG
+1306 AKEMHNASLEQKIG

-1398 KLSTIFGQST
+1398 KLSAIFGQST

-1422 IPMLAAEVGAGNVA
+1422 IPMLTAEVGVGNVA

-1446 TKVDGW
+1446 TKADGW
-1452 EDASDFL
+1452 EGTSDFL

-1468 TETEGLGK
+1468 TETKGLGK

-1485 AAVDDAASRVI
+1485 AAVDDVASRVI
-1496 VRAKYLQEVKNGAT
+1496 VRAKYLQEVKSGAT

-1536 AFEDKNVF
+1536 AFEDKNIF
-1544 SKAMTTFQLE
+1544 SKALTTFQLE

-1568 ELQTMAKT
+1568 EFQTMAKT
-1576 QGKTAAVKKLCG
+1576 QGKNVAVKKFAGL
-1588 FVAKYLLEAFI
+1588 AMKYLLEAFL

-1604 EWLYGGTPAPFD
+1604 EWIYGGTPAPFD

-1629 GLSTNKY
+1629 GLSTNQY
-1636 LLTALDNALEAV
+1636 LLTAADNALEAMT
-1648 DGERELGTEKPE
+1648 GERGLGTEKPDGG
-1660 QKFDTEAAAKQLGYT
+1660 FDTEAAAKQLGYT
-1675 VSGDIPFLA
+1675 ASGDIPFLA

-1853 AKRDAIRNADLPD
+1853 AKRDVIRNADLPD

-1908 NRDNEKASVKAVE
+1908 NRDDEKASVKAVE

-1933 AQKTAV
+1933 AQKAAV

-1948 VQAKAETYEKIT
+1948 VQAKAETYEKFT
-1960 GAGVSTSEAETLAR
+1960 GAGVGTSDAETLAR
-1974 TIGAL
+1974 TVGAL
-1979 TPEKGADSVTAM
+1979 TPEEGADSVTAM

-2006 AAAAV
+2006 AAAAM

-2103 RLESGTVTNSL
+2103 RLESGAVTNSL

-2119 RAAGALWLPR
+2119 RTAGALGLPK

>member
-1 MAMSTGEFMRKY
+1 MADTKRKNRF
-13 GLKKGTQK
+13 GSGNGGDLSAAVRQNTETQSRAALQNGT
-21 TQTQGA
+21 
-27 GGPPA
+27 
-32 SGGELSTGEF
+32 L
-42 MQTFNA
+42 
-48 KAAEP
+48 P

-82 GEYLKLGTKSA
+82 GEYLKLGTKAA

-98 AIGNLPRTIFD
+98 AIGNLPRTVFD
-109 KTIDTVDNAEK
+109 KAIDTVDNAEK

-250 AEAQLATGGERAAAT
+250 AEAQLATGGARAAAT
-265 LPGIVGNAK
+265 LPGVVGNAK

-284 QAMAKNPNFW
+284 QAMAKDPNFW

-301 GQNYQDA
+301 GRNYQDA

-331 AEVSGGIQKLPGE
+331 AEVAGGIQKLPGE

-428 LARGAAGNVQAD
+428 LARGAVGNVQAD
-440 VRELPRAQTV
+440 VRELPKAQTV
-450 EENANLRA
+450 EENTQEANNSEKA
-458 EENVQESDNP
+458 
-468 VQEAQVTEARELPA
+468 AQVTEVRELPA
-482 EQTSAETQTAE
+482 EQTSVETQTAE
-493 ARELPMGQVSAETQ
+493 ARELPMGQVSAESQ
-507 VRELLG
+507 VRELLS

-521 ERILANAELKTAF
+521 KRILANAELRTAF
-534 ETVTGETLTGTKAQQ
+534 ETVTGETLAGTKAQQ

-557 ESQNTQILQQNAQI
+557 EAQNTKILQHLQQNTQVQ
-571 QQVPSQ
+571 SQ
-577 NQAEIVNE
+577 SQAEIVNE
-585 PVENAA
+585 PVESTA
-591 NAQENN
+591 NAQESG
-597 NFADVRGLPAVEAQ
+597 NFADVQGLPAAETQA
-611 VEGKNADNS
+611 K
-620 GAVPL
+620 
-625 LTESSGIAGA
+625 ESA
-635 RSAAEGYARE
+635 RAAAEGYARE
-645 HGLLTGEDTIFS
+645 HGLLTGENTSGS
-657 AAQEN
+657 AAEEN

-676 QKLRD
+676 QQLRD

-695 KISRPFAPITN
+695 KISHPFAPITN

-721 RDLEKKIRELNPTPA
+721 RDIEKKIRELNPTPA
-736 EKEFARGIAKGAS
+736 EKEFAQGIAKGAS

-763 DMIPAEMSRE
+763 E
-773 KILKIARC
+773 
-781 YTESGQEVQKIRREK
+781 
-796 AANIR
+796 
-801 RFRKTIGEDGLKAAR
+801 
-816 KIADEKAGDVPEDF
+816 
-830 PFWKIESSVRNYE
+830 
-843 QAAERDAKALRKGR
+843 
-857 KVEAVRKGKLKAY
+857 
-870 FARSEL
+870 
-876 SASERAFAED
+876 
-886 LITVETPKGMPRA
+886 
-899 EVMSAA
+899 
-905 LQYMKAD
+905 
-912 AAEKA
+912 
-917 ARAEQESK
+917 
-925 VEALCRQI
+925 
-933 NPTDGEKV
+933 
-941 FGRAL
+941 
-946 AANVDEYG
+946 
-954 NMTDVGGALGQI
+954 QI
-966 PKGMSWEKVTQLAY
+966 PTTMSKEKVTQLAY
-980 YYMAQNDYASKT
+980 YYMGKNDYAGKL
-992 IRSRKHA
+992 IRSRKYA
-999 AQRQWQGE
+999 AQRQWQGK

-1012 GTPDDRKL
+1012 GTSDDRKL

-1078 SKSESALVQRV
+1078 SESESALVQRV

-1109 VTDAATSTDMKMT
+1109 VTDAATSTDVKKT
-1122 AAEANISREEME
+1122 AAEMNIPQEQME
-1134 LAERYK
+1134 LVERYK

-1158 IEEAAAEYKKAY
+1158 IEEAAAGYKKAY

-1250 TRNDNV
+1250 TSNDNV

-1306 AREMHNASLEQKIG
+1306 ARETHNASLEQKIG

-1341 ALDKYIDSLYEN
+1341 ALDKYIDSLFEN

-1398 KLSTIFGQST
+1398 KLSAIFGQST

-1446 TKVDGW
+1446 TKADGW
-1452 EDASDFL
+1452 EGASDFL

-1468 TETEGLGK
+1468 TETKGLGK

-1485 AAVDDAASRVI
+1485 EVVDDVASRVI

-1544 SKAMTTFQLE
+1544 SKALTTFQLE

-1568 ELQTMAKT
+1568 EFQTMAKT
-1576 QGKTAAVKKLCG
+1576 QGKNVAVKKFAGL
-1588 FVAKYLLEAFI
+1588 AMKYLLEAFL

-1629 GLSTNKY
+1629 GLRTNKY
-1636 LLTALDNALEAV
+1636 LLTALDNALEAAT
-1648 DGERELGTEKPE
+1648 GERGLGTEKPDGG
-1660 QKFDTEAAAKQLGYT
+1660 FDTEAAAKQLGYT
-1675 VSGDIPFLA
+1675 ASGDIPFLS

-1696 MPLPTIPLKT
+1696 MPLPTVPVNTLSDAKT
-1706 GADVAKMVV
+1706 AVF
-1715 GKDADTRKEAAQK
+1715 GKDADTRKDAAQK

-1750 GKGVEALVRGGA
+1750 GKGVETLVRGGA

-1782 GLLKGTQMVLFGPNA
+1782 GLLKGAQMVLFGPNA

-1807 GDRSLTVKQ
+1807 GDRSLSAKQ

-1908 NRDNEKASVKAVE
+1908 NRDDEKASIKAVE

-1926 DRMNLSD
+1926 DRMNLSG
-1933 AQKTAV
+1933 AQKAAV

-2090 NPYSTAVGSSVRA
+2090 NPYSTSVGSSVRA

-2119 RAAGALWLPR
+2119 RTAGALGLPK

>member
-1 MAMSTGEFMRKY
+1 MADTKRKNRF
-13 GLKKGTQK
+13 GSGNGGDLSAAVRQNTETQSRAALQNGT
-21 TQTQGA
+21 
-27 GGPPA
+27 
-32 SGGELSTGEF
+32 L
-42 MQTFNA
+42 
-48 KAAEP
+48 P

-58 TMHFDEKKKQKKTQN
+58 TRHFDEKKNKKKTQN

-82 GEYLKLGTKSA
+82 GEYLKLGTKAA

-250 AEAQLATGGERAAAT
+250 AGAQLATGGARAAAT

-284 QAMAKNPNFW
+284 RAMAKDPNFW

-301 GQNYQDA
+301 GQNYQNA

-331 AEVSGGIQKLPGE
+331 AEVAGGIQELPGE

-440 VRELPRAQTV
+440 VRELPKAQTV
-450 EENANLRA
+450 EENTQEAN
-458 EENVQESDNP
+458 NP
-468 VQEAQVTEARELPA
+468 AKAAQVTEVRELPA
-482 EQTSAETQTAE
+482 DQTSVETQTAE
-493 ARELPMGQVSAETQ
+493 ARELPMGQVSAESQ

-521 ERILANAELKTAF
+521 KRILANAELRTAF
-534 ETVTGETLTGTKAQQ
+534 ETVTGETLAGTKAQQ

-557 ESQNTQILQQNAQI
+557 EAQNTKILQHLQQNTQVQ
-571 QQVPSQ
+571 SQ

-585 PVENAA
+585 PIASTA
-591 NAQENN
+591 NAQESG
-597 NFADVRGLPAVEAQ
+597 NFADVRGLPTAETQA
-611 VEGKNADNS
+611 K
-620 GAVPL
+620 
-625 LTESSGIAGA
+625 ESA
-635 RSAAEGYARE
+635 RTAAEGYARE
-645 HGLLTGEDTIFS
+645 HGLITGENTSGS
-657 AAQEN
+657 AVEEN

-676 QKLRD
+676 QELRD

-695 KISRPFAPITN
+695 KISHPFAPITN

-721 RDLEKKIRELNPTPA
+721 RDIEKKIRELNPTPA
-736 EKEFARGIAKGAS
+736 EKEFAQGIAKGAS

-763 DMIPAEMSRE
+763 E
-773 KILKIARC
+773 
-781 YTESGQEVQKIRREK
+781 
-796 AANIR
+796 
-801 RFRKTIGEDGLKAAR
+801 
-816 KIADEKAGDVPEDF
+816 
-830 PFWKIESSVRNYE
+830 
-843 QAAERDAKALRKGR
+843 
-857 KVEAVRKGKLKAY
+857 
-870 FARSEL
+870 
-876 SASERAFAED
+876 
-886 LITVETPKGMPRA
+886 
-899 EVMSAA
+899 
-905 LQYMKAD
+905 
-912 AAEKA
+912 
-917 ARAEQESK
+917 
-925 VEALCRQI
+925 
-933 NPTDGEKV
+933 
-941 FGRAL
+941 
-946 AANVDEYG
+946 
-954 NMTDVGGALGQI
+954 QI
-966 PKGMSWEKVTQLAY
+966 PTTMSKEKVTQLAY
-980 YYMAQNDYASKT
+980 YYMAKNDYAGKL
-992 IRSRKHA
+992 IRSRKYA
-999 AQRQWQGE
+999 AQRQWQGK

-1012 GTPDDRKL
+1012 GTSDGRKL

-1078 SKSESALVQRV
+1078 SESESALVQRV

-1109 VTDAATSTDMKMT
+1109 VTDAATSTDVKKT
-1122 AAEANISREEME
+1122 AAEMNIPREQME
-1134 LAERYK
+1134 LVERYK

-1158 IEEAAAEYKKAY
+1158 IKEAAAGYKKAY

-1250 TRNDNV
+1250 TSNDNV

-1266 YVNYMANVLYHT
+1266 YINYMANVLYHT

-1341 ALDKYIDSLYEN
+1341 ALDKYIDSLFEN

-1398 KLSTIFGQST
+1398 KLSAIFGQST

-1446 TKVDGW
+1446 TKADGW
-1452 EDASDFL
+1452 EGASDFL

-1468 TETEGLGK
+1468 TETKGLGK

-1485 AAVDDAASRVI
+1485 EAVDDVASRVI

-1544 SKAMTTFQLE
+1544 SKALTTFQLE

-1568 ELQTMAKT
+1568 EFQTMAKT
-1576 QGKTAAVKKLCG
+1576 QGKNVAVKKFAGL
-1588 FVAKYLLEAFI
+1588 AMKYLLEAFL

-1604 EWLYGGTPAPFD
+1604 EWIYGGTPAPFD

-1629 GLSTNKY
+1629 GLSTNQY
-1636 LLTALDNALEAV
+1636 LLTAADNALEAMT
-1648 DGERELGTEKPE
+1648 GERGLGTGKPDGG
-1660 QKFDTEAAAKQLGYT
+1660 FDTEAAAKQLGYT
-1675 VSGDIPFLA
+1675 ASGDIPFLS

-1706 GADVAKMVV
+1706 GADVAKMIV
-1715 GKDADTRKEAAQK
+1715 GKDADTRKDAAQK

-1750 GKGVEALVRGGA
+1750 GKGVETLARGGA

-1782 GLLKGTQMVLFGPNA
+1782 GLLKGAQMVLFGPNA

-1908 NRDNEKASVKAVE
+1908 NRDDEKASVKAVE

-2078 WQIQNKSWKPYK
+2078 WQIQNKSWKPHK
-2090 NPYSTAVGSSVRA
+2090 NPYSTSVGSSVRA

-2119 RAAGALWLPR
+2119 RTAGALGLPK